1 MNNIYKVIW
10 SKVTNALV
18 VVSELAR
25 SKGVSGRN
33 STAASSNTVKVR
45 TKLTALSV
53 ALSFCFGASSVFA
66 ADINEANVTATTS
79 LTVGAGNAGTT
90 TLHGTATLN
99 GSKLATV
106 ADLVTKANQAALDA
120 LTTTVGTKANQSALD
135 ALTTTVG
142 TKANQSDLT
151 DLKGTVDKL
160 GIQTTY
166 NGIKYFRANSTDT
179 DASATGTDAVA
190 IGPVAQATE
199 VDTVAIGH
207 EASASK
213 EAAIAVGKKSY
224 SNANNGVAVGNDS
237 TVTAGATSAVALGF
251 HARAGSNKNG
261 DLTYDGADKFLIND
275 GASAVAIGDHA
286 ISRGQHN
293 IAIGKNALTTN
304 KDKAGAFSQDSV
316 AIGSG
321 AETIAASSAIA
332 LGKGARAGV
341 RGKAEGAD
349 SAIAIGEG
357 AQATGLDATAIGH
370 SAQAGKLG
378 LAAGT
383 SAQATGEN
391 SVALGSAAQ
400 STSKGSV
407 AIGNGAIAAPYRT
420 ISIGQDAGKGQA
432 ADLVGDKNEQINIG
446 VKAGENVDGQ
456 LNIGI
461 GQAAGSNV
469 QGKGNIALGQNAG
482 QYIGGTNSSVGN
494 NISIGTNANTY
505 TAATDIQES
514 VAIGFGA
521 KAKTRS
527 VALGKETKATELD
540 SVAIGNNA
548 TSNGSGSLAIGNDSV
563 VNGADNIALGRSS
576 VADTKA
582 ASGYLTSKQSST
594 VVSVGKSDLLRR
606 IVNVADGADDQD
618 AATVAQLKKVSDEV
632 YNKVNTQINKLS
644 ITATS
649 GINYDA
655 VPEDTT
661 KNSVTLSKDGKKTLI
676 RSVAEGTKDDDA
688 VNVSQLKK
696 TVEENKTHYFSTNDG
711 GTTRGNFNNNGAVG
725 NGSLAIGMEV
735 KSLEERGVSLGNH
748 TSAEGVG
755 SIALGT
761 LYKGS
766 AELDD
771 NDAQN
776 AVQTVAKSSTG
787 QPFKYNMAIGAGASS
802 EGNNSLAIGTL
813 ATTTTKQQNNSTPD
827 RAVAL
832 GYFAKSSAP
841 KANAIGERAT
851 ATEEKANA
859 FGSQATAA
867 GISAT
872 AIGTAALAEGKNSIA
887 MGTHQRVTGENSGS
901 IGYAG
906 DATLSTT
913 GRSLNGTY
921 ADIATKVKGAG
932 TYSIGN
938 TNSEITSNE
947 SGVFGNNN
955 FVQGKEN
962 IRVMGNN
969 NIITKNNQ
977 NPQGGPAVAPT
988 LKNVYVTGHANKIDT
1003 GAKPLEASKN
1013 IFVMGAGNTIGNS
1026 QNNATAAQITDSYV
1040 IGTGNTV
1047 NNPNR
1052 TLTGS
1057 TANPSFGDD
1066 PSDPSTTKSKIGRGY
1081 FILGNNVT
1089 ATQDD
1094 SVYLGTNS
1102 AYISAADRSAGTLY
1116 KKPTDAYE
1124 ALLFEKYTGHWTT
1137 GVVTVGSV
1145 AAPRRIQ
1152 GVGSGLVGP
1161 ESMDAINGSQLY
1173 AHTRPVGF
1181 VADNTEGLAGKDLDK
1196 LVVDEAGITNMVKR
1210 SAGQAIKLNGGAD
1223 KTKLSDNN
1231 IGTLVK
1237 GTNQVDI
1244 KLAKELRELTSAEFT
1259 DGTNTTTINGGGV
1272 SITNG
1277 PSMTTAGINAGNQK
1291 ITNVAAGDADTD
1303 AVNVSQLKAARTVV
1317 KSDDHSVLVQ
1327 ESENGLTKTYD
1338 VSVAMPVVYTKADGT
1353 KVYKLADGTFNTD
1366 ANGGNATKVEAADV
1380 IASMHNAAG
1389 STTTAIA
1396 LANVASSIQNK
1407 AGANF
1412 AEKLNAANTANPNN
1426 AVNVSDLKLTK
1437 DSITNSTQ
1445 GGGFGLADDGNTA
1458 VTQDLGKTIQ
1468 VKGSDG
1474 ITTTANATDKTLTL
1488 GLAGKVVVN
1497 PKDGNDGSLV
1507 VKGKDG
1513 KDGTTITKDAIVFN
1527 GVDGVNG
1534 KNGADGK
1541 DGQASLKVV
1550 KGAAGLEGNDGKDGV
1565 SKTRIVYEKP
1575 NGDKEEVAT
1584 LNDGLKFG
1592 ANAGTVHNAKLNTQ
1606 VDVKGA
1612 ATNADWTKF
1621 DAGKNIMTNIAGNTI
1636 TVGLAKELKGL
1647 TSAEFTD
1654 GTNTTTINGKGVS
1667 INNNGPSMTTDG
1679 INAGNQ
1685 KITNVANGVADTD
1698 AVNVSQLKAARTV
1711 VKSDDHSVLVRKT
1724 EDGLTNTY
1732 DVSVA
1737 MPVVY
1742 TKADGTKVYKLAN
1755 GTFNTDPNGGD
1766 ATKVDSADVIASMH
1780 NAAGGSTATTAPIAL
1795 ANVAS
1800 SIQNKAGANFAEK
1813 LNAANTA
1820 NPNNAV
1826 NVSDLKLTKDSIT
1839 NSTQGG
1845 GFGLADDGNTAVTQD
1860 LGKTIQVKGSDG
1872 ITTTA
1877 NATDKTLTLGLAG
1890 KVVVNPKDGN
1900 DGSLVVKGKDGK
1912 DGTTITKDAIV
1923 FNGVDGVNGKNGADG
1938 KDGQASL
1945 KVVKGAAGLEGN
1957 DGKDG
1962 VSKTRIVYEK
1972 PNGDKE
1978 EVATLNDGLKFGANA
1993 GTVHNAKLNTQV
2005 DVKGAATNADW
2016 TKFDAGKNIM
2026 TNIAGNTIT
2035 VGLAKDLDVNSVT
2048 TGDTKVENSGI
2059 TIKNGSEQSK
2069 TVSLTKTGLNNGG
2082 NQVVNMDSGLKDSQG
2097 NKVTLTEATGD
2108 VLNNGVNVGDLKET
2122 VNKLIGPSDIGGFG
2136 LKDKAG
2142 NEFKQSLG
2150 TTAQITGDKNINT
2163 KVVDVLD
2170 AQGQATGKKALEVGL
2185 NPEVE
2190 LGKKG
2195 NDGVDGKL
2203 TVNGKDGSSVVVDG
2217 SNGSIGLNG
2226 KDGKDGL
2233 TMKSEVGEAGL
2244 DQNNAT
2250 DPNKPDD
2257 KGSKTRLVYEHVLK
2271 DKDGNPQKGQDG
2283 KPVTVKEQVA
2293 TLNDGLVFAGN
2304 NTDKENKHKLNSK
2317 VNIVGDSTAEQLKD
2331 FKSAT
2336 GNLNVVADG
2345 NNKLTVQMSKNL
2357 KNLNS
2362 VTLENPTDAKKSV
2375 TLTVTDKGEL
2385 NVGGDKAE
2393 GNQVTGV
2400 KSSITDKAG
2409 ATFADKLK
2417 NAADKDNGNP
2427 NNAVN
2432 VGDLYNV
2439 FSGESGG
2446 GFGLKDKAGNEFKQ
2460 DLGTTAQIT
2469 GDKNI
2474 NTKVV
2479 DVLDAQGQATGKK
2492 ALEVG
2497 LNPEIE
2503 LGEKAVP
2510 GVNGQ
2515 PGKPGVDGKIGVNG
2529 KDGSAVVINGKDG
2542 SIGLNGKDGKD
2553 GLTMKSAQGKPGVDG
2568 KDGETKTRIVYETK
2582 DKDGKPVTE
2591 EVATLNDGLKFGD
2604 NSGNVHNA
2612 KLNSQVNVKGAETNK
2627 DWGKFDGGKNIMTQ
2641 IKGNTITVGLANDI
2655 NVNSVTTNKV
2665 TVGDT
2670 TITTDGVTINNGPS
2684 MTKSGGINANNT
2696 TIKNVAPGV
2705 NSTDAVNV
2713 SQLRAV
2719 EGKLNRADRHLRAGI
2734 AGANAAAGLPQ
2745 AYLPG
2750 KSMVAVSAGTY
2761 RGEGAVALGMSRI
2774 SDNGKVVVKIT
2785 GNSDTRGNLG
2795 ASLGAGYQW

>member
-10 SKVTNALV
+10 SKVANALV

-33 STAASSNTVKVR
+33 SVSASSNTVKVR

-166 NGIKYFRANSTDT
+166 NGIKYFRANSTGT

-213 EAAIAVGKKSY
+213 AAAIAVGKKSY
-224 SNANNGVAVGNDS
+224 SNADNGVAVGNDS

-261 DLTYDGADKFLIND
+261 DVTYDGADKFLIND

-383 SAQATGEN
+383 SAQATGED

-407 AIGNGAIAAPYRT
+407 AIGNRAIAAPYRT

-655 VPEDTT
+655 VSEDTT

-906 DATLSTT
+906 DATLNPT

-977 NPQGGPAVAPT
+977 NPQGGGAVVGAT

-1003 GAKPLEASKN
+1003 GTKPLEASKN

-1102 AYISAADRSAGTLY
+1102 AYISAADRSAGTQY
-1116 KKPTDAYE
+1116 KRPTDAYE
-1124 ALLFEKYTGHWTT
+1124 ALLFEKYTGHWAT

-1145 AAPRRIQ
+1145 SSPRRIQ
-1152 GVGSGLVGP
+1152 GVASGLVGP
-1161 ESMDAINGSQLY
+1161 NSMDAINGSQLY

-1196 LVVDEAGITNMVKR
+1196 LVVDEQGITNMVKR

-1231 IGTLVK
+1231 IGTFVK

-1244 KLAKELRELTSAEFT
+1244 KLAKELKGLTSAEFK
-1259 DGTNTTTINGGGV
+1259 DGTNTTTINGKGV
-1272 SITNG
+1272 TINANG
-1277 PSMTTAGINAGNQK
+1277 PSMTTDGIHAGNLKVTGVKSSIADQAGPSLAEKLTQANTANPTNAVNVSDLHNVVSGANGGGFGLKDQDDAEVKQDLGTTVKVKGDTNVYTKVVTDGSGKALEVGLKDTVTLGKAGTDGKDGKIGVNGKDGSAVVINGKDGSIGLNGKDGANGLTIKSAKGEKGLDGNDGQDGKTRIVYEKPNGSKEEVATLNDGLVFTGNNNTVLNKHKLNTTVNVVGDSSTAELANFASATGNLNVVADGNNKLTVQMNKNLKNLNSVTLENKDDPTKSVTLKADQGGNLDVGGKK
-1291 ITNVAAGDADTD
+1291 ITNVAKGTDDTD
-1303 AVNVSQLKAARTVV
+1303 AVNVSQLKEVAATAGKGWNLTTGGNPSTKHNVKPDGTVDISGDENITVTNPGENGAAASGNV
-1317 KSDDHSVLVQ
+1317 KVGLKPTVTLGEKAVPAANGQPAKDGVDGKLTVNGKDGSAVVINGKDGSIGLNGKDG
-1327 ESENGLTKTYD
+1327 ENGLTMK
-1338 VSVAMPVVYTKADGT
+1338 SA
-1353 KVYKLADGTFNTD
+1353 
-1366 ANGGNATKVEAADV
+1366 
-1380 IASMHNAAG
+1380 
-1389 STTTAIA
+1389 
-1396 LANVASSIQNK
+1396 
-1407 AGANF
+1407 
-1412 AEKLNAANTANPNN
+1412 
-1426 AVNVSDLKLTK
+1426 
-1437 DSITNSTQ
+1437 Q
-1445 GGGFGLADDGNTA
+1445 GKPG
-1458 VTQDLGKTIQ
+1458 V
-1468 VKGSDG
+1468 
-1474 ITTTANATDKTLTL
+1474 
-1488 GLAGKVVVN
+1488 
-1497 PKDGNDGSLV
+1497 
-1507 VKGKDG
+1507 DG
-1513 KDGTTITKDAIVFN
+1513 KDGET
-1527 GVDGVNG
+1527 
-1534 KNGADGK
+1534 
-1541 DGQASLKVV
+1541 
-1550 KGAAGLEGNDGKDGV
+1550 
-1565 SKTRIVYEKP
+1565 KTRIVYELKDKDGNP
-1575 NGDKEEVAT
+1575 VKDKDGNPLKEEVAT

-1592 ANAGTVHNAKLNTQ
+1592 ANSGNVHNAKLNSQ

-1612 ATNADWTKF
+1612 ATNTEWGKF
-1621 DAGKNIMTNIAGNTI
+1621 DG
-1636 TVGLAKELKGL
+1636 
-1647 TSAEFTD
+1647 
-1654 GTNTTTINGKGVS
+1654 
-1667 INNNGPSMTTDG
+1667 
-1679 INAGNQ
+1679 
-1685 KITNVANGVADTD
+1685 
-1698 AVNVSQLKAARTV
+1698 
-1711 VKSDDHSVLVRKT
+1711 
-1724 EDGLTNTY
+1724 
-1732 DVSVA
+1732 
-1737 MPVVY
+1737 
-1742 TKADGTKVYKLAN
+1742 
-1755 GTFNTDPNGGD
+1755 
-1766 ATKVDSADVIASMH
+1766 
-1780 NAAGGSTATTAPIAL
+1780 
-1795 ANVAS
+1795 
-1800 SIQNKAGANFAEK
+1800 
-1813 LNAANTA
+1813 
-1820 NPNNAV
+1820 
-1826 NVSDLKLTKDSIT
+1826 
-1839 NSTQGG
+1839 
-1845 GFGLADDGNTAVTQD
+1845 
-1860 LGKTIQVKGSDG
+1860 
-1872 ITTTA
+1872 
-1877 NATDKTLTLGLAG
+1877 
-1890 KVVVNPKDGN
+1890 
-1900 DGSLVVKGKDGK
+1900 
-1912 DGTTITKDAIV
+1912 
-1923 FNGVDGVNGKNGADG
+1923 
-1938 KDGQASL
+1938 
-1945 KVVKGAAGLEGN
+1945 
-1957 DGKDG
+1957 
-1962 VSKTRIVYEK
+1962 
-1972 PNGDKE
+1972 
-1978 EVATLNDGLKFGANA
+1978 
-1993 GTVHNAKLNTQV
+1993 
-2005 DVKGAATNADW
+2005 
-2016 TKFDAGKNIM
+2016 GKNIM

-2048 TGDTKVENSGI
+2048 TGDTKVENDGI

-2170 AQGQATGKKALEVGL
+2170 AQGNKTGKKALEVGL

-2195 NDGVDGKL
+2195 DDGVDGKL
-2203 TVNGKDGSSVVVDG
+2203 SVNGKDGSAVVINGKD
-2217 SNGSIGLNG
+2217 GSIGLNG
-2226 KDGKDGL
+2226 KDGENGL
-2233 TMKSEVGEAGL
+2233 TMKSANGKDGVDGANGT
-2244 DQNNAT
+2244 N
-2250 DPNKPDD
+2250 
-2257 KGSKTRLVYEHVLK
+2257 GKTRIVYELK
-2271 DKDGNPQKGQDG
+2271 DKDGNPVKGADG
-2283 KPVTVKEQVA
+2283 KPVTEEVA

-2400 KSSITDKAG
+2400 KSSITDKLADNPK

-2417 NAADKDNGNP
+2417 NAANKDNGNP

-2719 EGKLNRADRHLRAGI
+2719 EGKLNRADKHLRAGI

>member
-10 SKVTNALV
+10 SKVANALV

-33 STAASSNTVKVR
+33 SVAASSNTVKVR

-66 ADINEANVTATTS
+66 ADATYDNVTVNTS
-79 LTVGAGNAGTT
+79 LAVN
-90 TLHGTATLN
+90 GTATVNGKTIATTDTVNNAVAGKLDTSTFTTFQHAINPRVTNLENNKLDTSAFNAFKSGDFTTWQTKVNNKLDTSTFSTFRDGINPRVTNLENNKLN
-99 GSKLATV
+99 KTDFTTFQSTVNGQITNLTNTKLNTATFNQFNTNLTGLVNQVLGTAFTV
-106 ADLVTKANQAALDA
+106 AQMQ
-120 LTTTVGTKANQSALD
+120 GTFPAY
-135 ALTTTVG
+135 
-142 TKANQSDLT
+142 
-151 DLKGTVDKL
+151 
-160 GIQTTY
+160 TY
-166 NGIKYFRANSTDT
+166 TGIKYFRANSTGV

-213 EAAIAVGKKSY
+213 AAAIAVGKKSY
-224 SNANNGVAVGNDS
+224 SNADNGVAVGNDS
-237 TVTAGATSAVALGF
+237 TVTAGAKSAVALGF
-251 HARAGSNKNG
+251 HARAGSNNNG
-261 DLTYDGADKFLIND
+261 DVTYDGASTFVPND

-332 LGKGARAGV
+332 LGKGARVGV
-341 RGKAEGAD
+341 RGSNAGAD
-349 SAIAIGEG
+349 SAIAIGDQ
-357 AQATGLDATAIGH
+357 ANATGLDATAIGH
-370 SAQAGKLG
+370 SAQAGKSG
-378 LAAGT
+378 LAAG
-383 SAQATGEN
+383 SNANAAGVN
-391 SVALGSAAQ
+391 SVALGNAAQ
-400 STSKGSV
+400 TTTEGAV
-407 AIGNGAIAAPYRT
+407 AIGDRAYAAPWRT

-432 ADLVGDKNEQINIG
+432 TDTVGDKNEQINIG
-446 VKAGENVDGQ
+446 VRSGENVDGQ

-469 QGKGNIALGQNAG
+469 KGKGNIALGQNAG

-494 NISIGTNANTY
+494 NISIGTNANQY
-505 TAATDIQES
+505 TTPTDIIES
-514 VAIGFGA
+514 VAIGFNSQAG
-521 KAKTRS
+521 TRAMS
-527 VALGKETKATELD
+527 LGVKTKATAD
-540 SVAIGNNA
+540 GSVAIGNSA
-548 TSNGSGSLAIGNDSV
+548 QANGAGSMAIGKDSV
-563 VNGADNIALGRSS
+563 VNGADNVALGRSS
-576 VADTKA
+576 IANTDLKQ
-582 ASGYLTSKQSST
+582 GYLTSTASST

-606 IVNVADGADDQD
+606 VVNVADGADDQD
-618 AATVAQLKKVSDEV
+618 AATVAQLKKVSDDV
-632 YNKVNTQINKLS
+632 YNKVSTQINNLH
-644 ITATS
+644 IAAAT
-649 GINYDA
+649 GINYDVIPRTA
-655 VPEDTT
+655 TE
-661 KNSVTLSKDGKKTLI
+661 NSVTLSKNGKKTI
-676 RSVAEGTKDDDA
+676 IGSVADGVLDDDA
-688 VNVSQLKK
+688 VNVSQLNREIDKK
-696 TVEENKTHYFSTNDG
+696 TTHYFSVNQG
-711 GTTRGNFNNNGAVG
+711 GTTTLGNFNNNGAVG
-725 NGSLAIGMEV
+725 AKSLAIGMDV
-735 KSLEERGVSLGNH
+735 RTAGERGVALGNS
-748 TSAEGVG
+748 TSAEAFG
-755 SIALGT
+755 SIAIGA
-761 LYKGS
+761 LYDGS
-766 AELDD
+766 NALDD
-771 NDAQN
+771 NDPQA
-776 AVQTVAKSSTG
+776 AKQTVTKSSPT
-787 QPFKYNMAIGAGASS
+787 QPFKYNMAIGAGAAS
-802 EGNNSLAIGTL
+802 EGNNAIAIGTL
-813 ATTTTKQQNNSTPD
+813 AKTTTKQQNVVSPD

-832 GYFAKSSAP
+832 GYYAASSAE

-851 ATEEKANA
+851 ATEAKANA
-859 FGSQATAA
+859 FGSQAYA
-867 GISAT
+867 GGVSAT
-872 AIGTAALAEGKNSIA
+872 AIGSAASASGTNSIA
-887 MGTHQRVTGENSGS
+887 MGSNQRVTAANSGS

-906 DATLSTT
+906 DLTLNTT
-913 GRSLNGTY
+913 GRDLAGTY
-921 ADIATKVKGAG
+921 ATNATRVSGTG

-938 TNSEITSNE
+938 TNSNVTSNE

-1052 TLTGS
+1052 TLASYAGS
-1057 TANPSFGDD
+1057 PTFGDD

-1124 ALLFEKYTGHWTT
+1124 ALLFEKYTGHWAT

-1145 AAPRRIQ
+1145 SSPRRIQ
-1152 GVGSGLVGP
+1152 GVAAGLVGP
-1161 ESMDAINGSQLY
+1161 NSMDAINGSQLY

-1196 LVVDEAGITNMVKR
+1196 LVVDEPGITNMVKR
-1210 SAGQAIKLNGGAD
+1210 SAGQAIKLEGGAD

-1244 KLAKELRELTSAEFT
+1244 KLAKELKGLTSAEFVE
-1259 DGTNTTTINGGGV
+1259 GTAPNKNTTIINGKGVTIN
-1272 SITNG
+1272 TDG
-1277 PSMTTAGINAGNQK
+1277 PSMTTDGIHAGNLKVTGVASSIADQVINNNPNPTFIDKLNQANNTNPNNAVNVSDLHNVLSGANGGFGLKDKAGNEFKQDLGTAAQITGDKNINTKVVDVLDAQGQPTGKKALEVGLNPEVELGKKGNDGVDGKLTMNGKDGSAVVINGKDGSIGLNGKDGKDGLTMKSEVGDAGLDQNNATDPNKPDDKGSKTRLVYEHVLKDKDGNPQKGQDGKPLTVKEQVATLNDGLKFGANSGDVHNAKLNSQVDVKGHKDNTDWTKFDAGTNIMTQVTTDKDTGNGTVTVGLAKDLTKLNSVTLENKDDPTKSVTLKADQGGNLDVGGKK
-1291 ITNVAAGDADTD
+1291 ITNVAKGTDDTD
-1303 AVNVSQLKAARTVV
+1303 AVNVSQLKEVAATAGKGWNLTTGGNPSTKHNVKPDGTVDISGDENITVTNPGENGAAASGNV
-1317 KSDDHSVLVQ
+1317 KVGLKPTVTLGEKAVPAANGQPAKDGVDGKLTVNGKDGSAVVINGKDGSIGLNGKDG
-1327 ESENGLTKTYD
+1327 ENGLTMK
-1338 VSVAMPVVYTKADGT
+1338 SA
-1353 KVYKLADGTFNTD
+1353 
-1366 ANGGNATKVEAADV
+1366 
-1380 IASMHNAAG
+1380 
-1389 STTTAIA
+1389 
-1396 LANVASSIQNK
+1396 
-1407 AGANF
+1407 
-1412 AEKLNAANTANPNN
+1412 
-1426 AVNVSDLKLTK
+1426 
-1437 DSITNSTQ
+1437 Q
-1445 GGGFGLADDGNTA
+1445 GKPG
-1458 VTQDLGKTIQ
+1458 V
-1468 VKGSDG
+1468 
-1474 ITTTANATDKTLTL
+1474 
-1488 GLAGKVVVN
+1488 
-1497 PKDGNDGSLV
+1497 
-1507 VKGKDG
+1507 DG
-1513 KDGTTITKDAIVFN
+1513 KDGET
-1527 GVDGVNG
+1527 
-1534 KNGADGK
+1534 
-1541 DGQASLKVV
+1541 
-1550 KGAAGLEGNDGKDGV
+1550 
-1565 SKTRIVYEKP
+1565 KTRIVYELKDKDGNP
-1575 NGDKEEVAT
+1575 VKDKDGNPLKEEVAT

-1592 ANAGTVHNAKLNTQ
+1592 ANSGNVHNAKLNSQ

-1612 ATNADWTKF
+1612 ATNTEWGKF
-1621 DAGKNIMTNIAGNTI
+1621 DG
-1636 TVGLAKELKGL
+1636 
-1647 TSAEFTD
+1647 
-1654 GTNTTTINGKGVS
+1654 
-1667 INNNGPSMTTDG
+1667 
-1679 INAGNQ
+1679 
-1685 KITNVANGVADTD
+1685 
-1698 AVNVSQLKAARTV
+1698 
-1711 VKSDDHSVLVRKT
+1711 
-1724 EDGLTNTY
+1724 
-1732 DVSVA
+1732 
-1737 MPVVY
+1737 
-1742 TKADGTKVYKLAN
+1742 
-1755 GTFNTDPNGGD
+1755 
-1766 ATKVDSADVIASMH
+1766 
-1780 NAAGGSTATTAPIAL
+1780 
-1795 ANVAS
+1795 
-1800 SIQNKAGANFAEK
+1800 
-1813 LNAANTA
+1813 
-1820 NPNNAV
+1820 
-1826 NVSDLKLTKDSIT
+1826 
-1839 NSTQGG
+1839 
-1845 GFGLADDGNTAVTQD
+1845 
-1860 LGKTIQVKGSDG
+1860 
-1872 ITTTA
+1872 
-1877 NATDKTLTLGLAG
+1877 
-1890 KVVVNPKDGN
+1890 
-1900 DGSLVVKGKDGK
+1900 
-1912 DGTTITKDAIV
+1912 
-1923 FNGVDGVNGKNGADG
+1923 
-1938 KDGQASL
+1938 
-1945 KVVKGAAGLEGN
+1945 
-1957 DGKDG
+1957 
-1962 VSKTRIVYEK
+1962 
-1972 PNGDKE
+1972 
-1978 EVATLNDGLKFGANA
+1978 
-1993 GTVHNAKLNTQV
+1993 
-2005 DVKGAATNADW
+2005 
-2016 TKFDAGKNIM
+2016 GKNIM

-2048 TGDTKVENSGI
+2048 TGDTKVENDGI

-2170 AQGQATGKKALEVGL
+2170 AQGNKTGKKALEVGL

-2195 NDGVDGKL
+2195 DDGVDGKL
-2203 TVNGKDGSSVVVDG
+2203 SVNGKDGSAVVINGKD
-2217 SNGSIGLNG
+2217 GSIGLNG
-2226 KDGKDGL
+2226 KDGENGL
-2233 TMKSEVGEAGL
+2233 TMKSANGKDGVDGANGT
-2244 DQNNAT
+2244 N
-2250 DPNKPDD
+2250 
-2257 KGSKTRLVYEHVLK
+2257 GKTRIVYELK
-2271 DKDGNPQKGQDG
+2271 DKDGNPVKGADG
-2283 KPVTVKEQVA
+2283 KPVTEEVA

-2400 KSSITDKAG
+2400 KSSITDKLADNPK

-2417 NAADKDNGNP
+2417 NAANKDNGNP

-2719 EGKLNRADRHLRAGI
+2719 EGKLNRADKHLRAGI

>member
-10 SKVTNALV
+10 SKVANALV

-33 STAASSNTVKVR
+33 LTAASSNTAKVR

-66 ADINEANVTATTS
+66 ADVTYDNVTVNSS
-79 LTVGAGNAGTT
+79 LAVT
-90 TLHGTATLN
+90 GTATVNGKNIATEESVNNAVAGKLDTSAFNSFKSGEFTTLGTKVDGKLDTSTFSTFKNGIEPRVTNLENNKLN
-99 GSKLATV
+99 KTDFTTFQSTVNGQITNLTNTKLNTATFNQFNTNLTGLVNQVLGTAFTV
-106 ADLVTKANQAALDA
+106 AQMQGALPA
-120 LTTTVGTKANQSALD
+120 
-135 ALTTTVG
+135 
-142 TKANQSDLT
+142 
-151 DLKGTVDKL
+151 
-160 GIQTTY
+160 Y
-166 NGIKYFRANSTDT
+166 NYTGIKYFRANSTGV

-213 EAAIAVGKKSY
+213 AAAIAVGKKSY
-224 SNANNGVAVGNDS
+224 SNADNGIAVGNDS

-261 DLTYDGADKFLIND
+261 DVTYDGASTFVIND

-286 ISRGQHN
+286 ISRGKRN
-293 IAIGKNALTTN
+293 IAIGKDALTTN
-304 KDKAGAFSQDSV
+304 KDAATAFSQDSV

-332 LGKGARAGV
+332 FGKGARVGV
-341 RGKAEGAD
+341 RGSSVGAD
-349 SAIAIGEG
+349 SAIAMGED

-378 LAAGT
+378 LAVGK
-383 SAQATGEN
+383 SAQATGED
-391 SVALGSAAQ
+391 SVALGSEAH

-407 AIGNGAIAAPYRT
+407 AIGNRAIAAPYRT

-505 TAATDIQES
+505 TTATDIQES

-527 VALGKETKATELD
+527 VALGKETKATALD

-582 ASGYLTSKQSST
+582 ASGYLTNKQSST

-618 AATVAQLKKVSDEV
+618 AATVAQLKRVSDEV
-632 YNKVNTQINKLS
+632 YNKVNTQINNLS

-655 VPEDTT
+655 APEDTT

-696 TVEENKTHYFSTNDG
+696 AVEENKTHYFSTNDG
-711 GTTRGNFNNNGAVG
+711 GVTRGNFNNNGAVG

-748 TSAEGVG
+748 SSAEGVG
-755 SIALGT
+755 SIAIGT
-761 LYKGS
+761 LYDGS
-766 AELDD
+766 AALDD
-771 NDAQN
+771 NEAQN
-776 AVQTVAKSSTG
+776 AIQTTAKSSTG

-872 AIGTAALAEGKNSIA
+872 AIGTAAFAEGKNSIA

-906 DATLSTT
+906 DATLSPT

-921 ADIATKVKGAG
+921 ADMATKVKGAG

-969 NIITKNNQ
+969 NIVTKNNQ
-977 NPQGGPAVAPT
+977 NPQGGAPITAT
-988 LKNVYVTGHANKIDT
+988 LKDVYVTGHGNKIDT
-1003 GAKPLEASKN
+1003 GTKPLEESKN
-1013 IFVMGAGNTIGNS
+1013 IFVMGAENAIGDVQEDTTLKIS
-1026 QNNATAAQITDSYV
+1026 DSYV
-1040 IGTGNTV
+1040 IG
-1047 NNPNR
+1047 
-1052 TLTGS
+1052 
-1057 TANPSFGDD
+1057 
-1066 PSDPSTTKSKIGRGY
+1066 SKNKINQSGKDY
-1081 FILGNNVT
+1081 FILGNNVD
-1089 ATQDD
+1089 ARLQN
-1094 SVYLGTNS
+1094 SVYLGANTAFVSDPSFS
-1102 AYISAADRSAGTLY
+1102 AKEQY
-1116 KKPTDAYE
+1116 KTQAEGNTALSGYE
-1124 ALLFEKYTGHWTT
+1124 DLLVNKYTGRKVV
-1137 GVVTVGSV
+1137 GVATIGSNSQQ
-1145 AAPRRIQ
+1145 RRLQ
-1152 GVGSGLVGP
+1152 GVGAGLVGP
-1161 ESMDAINGSQLY
+1161 ESTDAINGSQLY

-1181 VADNTEGLAGKDLDK
+1181 VADNTDGLAGKDLDK
-1196 LVVDEAGITNMVKR
+1196 LVVDEQGITNMVKR
-1210 SAGQAIKLNGGAD
+1210 SAGQAIKLNGGA
-1223 KTKLSDNN
+1223 KGELSENN
-1231 IGTLVK
+1231 IGTLVNK
-1237 GTNQVDI
+1237 DNKTNQIDI
-1244 KLAKELRELTSAEFT
+1244 KLAKELKGLTSAEFVE
-1259 DGTNTTTINGGGV
+1259 GTAPNKNTTIINSKGVTIN
-1272 SITNG
+1272 TNG
-1277 PSMTTAGINAGNQK
+1277 PSMTTDGIHAGN
-1291 ITNVAAGDADTD
+1291 
-1303 AVNVSQLKAARTVV
+1303 LKVTGV
-1317 KSDDHSVLVQ
+1317 KSSI
-1327 ESENGLTKTYD
+1327 
-1338 VSVAMPVVYTKADGT
+1338 ADQ
-1353 KVYKLADGTFNTD
+1353 
-1366 ANGGNATKVEAADV
+1366 
-1380 IASMHNAAG
+1380 AG
-1389 STTTAIA
+1389 PS
-1396 LANVASSIQNK
+1396 L
-1407 AGANF
+1407 
-1412 AEKLNAANTANPNN
+1412 AEKLTQANTANPNN
-1426 AVNVSDLKLTK
+1426 AVNVSDLHNVV
-1437 DSITNSTQ
+1437 SGAN
-1445 GGGFGLADDGNTA
+1445 GGGFGLKDQDNAE
-1458 VTQDLGKTIQ
+1458 VKQDLGTTVK
-1468 VKGSDG
+1468 VKGDTNVYTKVVTDG
-1474 ITTTANATDKTLTL
+1474 SGKALEVGLNNTVTL
-1488 GLAGKVVVN
+1488 GKAGTDG
-1497 PKDGNDGSLV
+1497 KDGKIGVNGQDGSAV
-1507 VKGKDG
+1507 VINGKDGSIGLNGKDG
-1513 KDGTTITKDAIVFN
+1513 KDGLSIKSANGKD
-1527 GVDGVNG
+1527 GVDGLNGTDGKTRLVYEYKDKNNQPVKEEVATLNDGLVFTGNNNTVLNKHKLNSTVNVVGDSSATELAGFASATGNLNVVADGQDKLTVQMSKNLKNLNSVTLENKDDPTKSVTLKADQGGNLDVGGKKITNVAKGTDDTDAVNVSQLKEVAATAGKGWNLTTGGNPSTKHNVKPDGTVDISGDENITVTNPGENGAAASGNVKVGLKPTVTLGEKAVPAANGQPGKDGVDGKLTVNG
-1534 KNGADGK
+1534 KDGSAVVINGKDGSIGLNGKDGENGLTMKSAQGKPGVDGK
-1541 DGQASLKVV
+1541 DG
-1550 KGAAGLEGNDGKDGV
+1550 ET
-1565 SKTRIVYEKP
+1565 KTRIVYELKDKDGNP
-1575 NGDKEEVAT
+1575 VKDKDDNPVKEEVAT

-1592 ANAGTVHNAKLNTQ
+1592 ANSGNVHNAKLNSQ

-1612 ATNADWTKF
+1612 ATNTEWGKF
-1621 DAGKNIMTNIAGNTI
+1621 DG
-1636 TVGLAKELKGL
+1636 
-1647 TSAEFTD
+1647 
-1654 GTNTTTINGKGVS
+1654 
-1667 INNNGPSMTTDG
+1667 
-1679 INAGNQ
+1679 
-1685 KITNVANGVADTD
+1685 
-1698 AVNVSQLKAARTV
+1698 
-1711 VKSDDHSVLVRKT
+1711 
-1724 EDGLTNTY
+1724 
-1732 DVSVA
+1732 
-1737 MPVVY
+1737 
-1742 TKADGTKVYKLAN
+1742 
-1755 GTFNTDPNGGD
+1755 
-1766 ATKVDSADVIASMH
+1766 
-1780 NAAGGSTATTAPIAL
+1780 
-1795 ANVAS
+1795 
-1800 SIQNKAGANFAEK
+1800 
-1813 LNAANTA
+1813 
-1820 NPNNAV
+1820 
-1826 NVSDLKLTKDSIT
+1826 
-1839 NSTQGG
+1839 
-1845 GFGLADDGNTAVTQD
+1845 
-1860 LGKTIQVKGSDG
+1860 
-1872 ITTTA
+1872 
-1877 NATDKTLTLGLAG
+1877 
-1890 KVVVNPKDGN
+1890 
-1900 DGSLVVKGKDGK
+1900 
-1912 DGTTITKDAIV
+1912 
-1923 FNGVDGVNGKNGADG
+1923 
-1938 KDGQASL
+1938 
-1945 KVVKGAAGLEGN
+1945 
-1957 DGKDG
+1957 
-1962 VSKTRIVYEK
+1962 
-1972 PNGDKE
+1972 
-1978 EVATLNDGLKFGANA
+1978 
-1993 GTVHNAKLNTQV
+1993 
-2005 DVKGAATNADW
+2005 
-2016 TKFDAGKNIM
+2016 GKNIM

>member
-10 SKVTNALV
+10 SKVANALV

-33 STAASSNTVKVR
+33 SVAASSSTVKVR

-79 LTVGAGNAGTT
+79 LTVGAGSTGTT

-99 GSKLATV
+99 GSNLATV
-106 ADLVTKANQAALDA
+106 ADLVTKANQSALDA
-120 LTTTVGTKANQSALD
+120 LTTTVGTKANQSDLNN
-135 ALTTTVG
+135 LTTTVG

-160 GIQTTY
+160 GIQATY
-166 NGIKYFRANSTDT
+166 NGIKYFRANSTGV

-207 EASASK
+207 EARASK
-213 EAAIAVGKKSY
+213 AAAIAVGKKSY
-224 SNANNGVAVGNDS
+224 SNADNGVAVGNDS

-261 DLTYDGADKFLIND
+261 DVTYDGADKFLIND

-357 AQATGLDATAIGH
+357 AQAKGLDATAIGH

-383 SAQATGEN
+383 SAQATGED

-407 AIGNGAIAAPYRT
+407 AIGNRAIAAPYRT

-977 NPQGGPAVAPT
+977 NPQGGAAAVGAT

-1003 GAKPLEASKN
+1003 GTKPLEASKN

-1102 AYISAADRSAGTLY
+1102 AYISAADRSAGTQY
-1116 KKPTDAYE
+1116 KRPTDAYE
-1124 ALLFEKYTGHWTT
+1124 ALLFEKYTGHWAT

-1145 AAPRRIQ
+1145 SSPRRIQ
-1152 GVGSGLVGP
+1152 GVAAGLVGP
-1161 ESMDAINGSQLY
+1161 NSMDAINGSQLY

-1196 LVVDEAGITNMVKR
+1196 LVVDEAGISNMVKR
-1210 SAGQAIKLNGGAD
+1210 SAGQAIKLEGGAD

-1244 KLAKELRELTSAEFT
+1244 KLAKELKGLTSAEFK
-1259 DGTNTTTINGGGV
+1259 DGTNTTTINGKGV

-1291 ITNVAAGDADTD
+1291 ITNVANGVADAD

-1353 KVYKLADGTFNTD
+1353 KVYKLADGTFNTN
-1366 ANGGNATKVEAADV
+1366 ANGGAATKVEAADV

-1437 DSITNSTQ
+1437 DSITSSTQ
-1445 GGGFGLADDGNTA
+1445 GGGFGLKDQDDA
-1458 VTQDLGKTIQ
+1458 EVKQDLGTTVK
-1468 VKGSDG
+1468 VKGDANVYTKVVTDGSGKALEVGLKDTVTLGKAGTDGKDGKIGVNGKDGSAVVINGKDGSIGLNGANGANGLTIKSANGKDGVDGANGANGKTRIVYETPNGGKEEVATLKDGLVFTGNNSTVLNKHKLNSTVNVVGDSTAAELNGFVSATGNLNVVADGTDKLTVQMSKNLKNLNSVTMVNETDPDKSVKLNVTDKGELNVGGDKADGNQVTGVKSSISDKLG
-1474 ITTTANATDKTLTL
+1474 AGDKFADKLNKAATDNPTNAVNVSDLKQTRDSITTSDLGGGFGLKDQDDAEVKQDLGTTVKVKGDANVYTKVVTDGTGKALEVGLKDTVTL
-1488 GLAGKVVVN
+1488 GKAGTDG
-1497 PKDGNDGSLV
+1497 KDGKIGVNGKDGSAV
-1507 VKGKDG
+1507 VINGKDGSIGLNGKDG
-1513 KDGTTITKDAIVFN
+1513 KDGLTMKSAQGKP
-1527 GVDGVNG
+1527 GV
-1534 KNGADGK
+1534 DGK
-1541 DGQASLKVV
+1541 DG
-1550 KGAAGLEGNDGKDGV
+1550 ET
-1565 SKTRIVYEKP
+1565 KTRIVYELKDKDGNP
-1575 NGDKEEVAT
+1575 VKDADGKVVKEEVAT

-1612 ATNADWTKF
+1612 VTNTDWNKF
-1621 DAGKNIMTNIAGNTI
+1621 DAGKNIMTNI
-1636 TVGLAKELKGL
+1636 
-1647 TSAEFTD
+1647 D
-1654 GTNTTTINGKGVS
+1654 
-1667 INNNGPSMTTDG
+1667 
-1679 INAGNQ
+1679 
-1685 KITNVANGVADTD
+1685 
-1698 AVNVSQLKAARTV
+1698 
-1711 VKSDDHSVLVRKT
+1711 
-1724 EDGLTNTY
+1724 
-1732 DVSVA
+1732 
-1737 MPVVY
+1737 
-1742 TKADGTKVYKLAN
+1742 
-1755 GTFNTDPNGGD
+1755 
-1766 ATKVDSADVIASMH
+1766 
-1780 NAAGGSTATTAPIAL
+1780 
-1795 ANVAS
+1795 
-1800 SIQNKAGANFAEK
+1800 
-1813 LNAANTA
+1813 
-1820 NPNNAV
+1820 
-1826 NVSDLKLTKDSIT
+1826 
-1839 NSTQGG
+1839 
-1845 GFGLADDGNTAVTQD
+1845 
-1860 LGKTIQVKGSDG
+1860 
-1872 ITTTA
+1872 
-1877 NATDKTLTLGLAG
+1877 
-1890 KVVVNPKDGN
+1890 
-1900 DGSLVVKGKDGK
+1900 
-1912 DGTTITKDAIV
+1912 
-1923 FNGVDGVNGKNGADG
+1923 
-1938 KDGQASL
+1938 
-1945 KVVKGAAGLEGN
+1945 
-1957 DGKDG
+1957 
-1962 VSKTRIVYEK
+1962 
-1972 PNGDKE
+1972 
-1978 EVATLNDGLKFGANA
+1978 
-1993 GTVHNAKLNTQV
+1993 
-2005 DVKGAATNADW
+2005 
-2016 TKFDAGKNIM
+2016 
-2026 TNIAGNTIT
+2026 GNTIT

-2400 KSSITDKAG
+2400 KSSITDKLADNPK

-2469 GDKNI
+2469 GDNNI
-2474 NTKVV
+2474 NTKVIEV
-2479 DVLDAQGQATGKK
+2479 EKKDENGKVVLGQDGKPVKYK
-2492 ALEVG
+2492 ALEVS
-2497 LNPEIE
+2497 LSNDIT
-2503 LGEKAVP
+2503 
-2510 GVNGQ
+2510 
-2515 PGKPGVDGKIGVNG
+2515 IG
-2529 KDGSAVVINGKDG
+2529 
-2542 SIGLNGKDGKD
+2542 GKDGKD
-2553 GLTMKSAQGKPGVDG
+2553 GTLGVKGADGKNGVTLNGKDGTIGIDGKDGSSGTITMAQGKPGVDG

-2627 DWGKFDGGKNIMTQ
+2627 DWSKFDGGKNIMTQ
-2641 IKGNTITVGLANDI
+2641 INGNTITVGLANDI

-2719 EGKLNRADRHLRAGI
+2719 EGKLNRADKHLRAGI

>member
-10 SKVTNALV
+10 SKVANALV

-33 STAASSNTVKVR
+33 LTAASSNTAKVR

-66 ADINEANVTATTS
+66 ADVTYDNVTVNSS
-79 LTVGAGNAGTT
+79 LAVT
-90 TLHGTATLN
+90 GTATVNGKNIATEESVNNAVAGKLDTSAFNSFKSGEFTTLGTKVDGKLDTSTFSTFKNGIEPRVTNLENNKLN
-99 GSKLATV
+99 KTDFTTFQSTVNGQITNLTNTKLNTATFNQFNTNLTGLVNQVLGTAFTV
-106 ADLVTKANQAALDA
+106 AQMQGALPA
-120 LTTTVGTKANQSALD
+120 
-135 ALTTTVG
+135 
-142 TKANQSDLT
+142 
-151 DLKGTVDKL
+151 
-160 GIQTTY
+160 Y
-166 NGIKYFRANSTDT
+166 NYTGIKYFRANSTGV

-213 EAAIAVGKKSY
+213 AAAIAVGKKSY
-224 SNANNGVAVGNDS
+224 SNADNGIAVGNDS

-261 DLTYDGADKFLIND
+261 DVTYDGASTFVIND

-286 ISRGQHN
+286 ISRGKRN
-293 IAIGKNALTTN
+293 IAIGKDALTTN
-304 KDKAGAFSQDSV
+304 KDAATAFSQDSV

-332 LGKGARAGV
+332 FGKGARVGV
-341 RGKAEGAD
+341 RGSSVGAD
-349 SAIAIGEG
+349 SAIAMGED

-378 LAAGT
+378 LAVGK
-383 SAQATGEN
+383 SAQATGED
-391 SVALGSAAQ
+391 SVALGSEAH

-407 AIGNGAIAAPYRT
+407 AIGNRAIAAPYRT

-505 TAATDIQES
+505 TTATDIQES

-527 VALGKETKATELD
+527 VALGKETKATALD

-582 ASGYLTSKQSST
+582 ASGYLTNKQSST

-618 AATVAQLKKVSDEV
+618 AATVAQLKRVSDEV
-632 YNKVNTQINKLS
+632 YNKVNTQINNLS

-655 VPEDTT
+655 APEDTT

-696 TVEENKTHYFSTNDG
+696 AVEENKTHYFSTNDG
-711 GTTRGNFNNNGAVG
+711 GVTRGNFNNNGAVG

-748 TSAEGVG
+748 SSAEGVG
-755 SIALGT
+755 SIAIGT
-761 LYKGS
+761 LYDGS
-766 AELDD
+766 AALDD
-771 NDAQN
+771 NEAQN
-776 AVQTVAKSSTG
+776 AIQTTAKSSTG

-872 AIGTAALAEGKNSIA
+872 AIGTAAFAEGKNSIA

-906 DATLSTT
+906 DATLSPT

-921 ADIATKVKGAG
+921 ADMATKVKGAG

-977 NPQGGPAVAPT
+977 NPQGGGAAVGAT

-1003 GAKPLEASKN
+1003 GTKPLEASKN

-1089 ATQDD
+1089 ATLDD

-1102 AYISAADRSAGTLY
+1102 AYISAADRSAGTQY
-1116 KKPTDAYE
+1116 NVPTDPYA
-1124 ALLFEKYTGHWTT
+1124 ALLHAKYTGHWAT

-1145 AAPRRIQ
+1145 SSPRRIQ
-1152 GVGSGLVGP
+1152 GVASGLVGP
-1161 ESMDAINGSQLY
+1161 NSMDAINGSQLY

-1196 LVVDEAGITNMVKR
+1196 LVVDEQGITNMVKR
-1210 SAGQAIKLNGGAD
+1210 SAGQAIKLYGGAD
-1223 KTKLSDNN
+1223 ETKLSDKN
-1231 IGTLVK
+1231 IGTLVN

-1244 KLAKELRELTSAEFT
+1244 KLAKELKGLTSAEFK
-1259 DGTNTTTINGGGV
+1259 DGTNTTIINGKGVTINA
-1272 SITNG
+1272 NG
-1277 PSMTTAGINAGNQK
+1277 PSMTTDGIHAGN
-1291 ITNVAAGDADTD
+1291 
-1303 AVNVSQLKAARTVV
+1303 LKVT
-1317 KSDDHSVLVQ
+1317 
-1327 ESENGLTKTYD
+1327 G
-1338 VSVAMPVVYTKADGT
+1338 
-1353 KVYKLADGTFNTD
+1353 
-1366 ANGGNATKVEAADV
+1366 
-1380 IASMHNAAG
+1380 
-1389 STTTAIA
+1389 
-1396 LANVASSIQNK
+1396 VASSI
-1407 AGANF
+1407 ANQVINNNPNPTF
-1412 AEKLNAANTANPNN
+1412 IDKLNQANNTNPNN
-1426 AVNVSDLKLTK
+1426 AVNVSDLHNVL
-1437 DSITNSTQ
+1437 SGAN
-1445 GGGFGLADDGNTA
+1445 GGGFGLKDQDDA
-1458 VTQDLGKTIQ
+1458 EVKQDLGTTVK
-1468 VKGSDG
+1468 VKGDANVYTKVVTDGSGKALEVGLKDTVTLGKAGTDGKDGKIGVNGKDGSAVVINGKDGSIGLNGANGANGLTIKSANGKDGVDGANGANGKTRIVYETPNGGKEEVATLKDGLVFTGNNSTVLNKHKLNSTVNVVGDSTAAELNGFVSATGNLNVVADGTDKLTVQMSKNLKNLNSVTMVNETDPDKSVKLNVTDKGELNVGGDKADGNQVTGVKSSISDKLG
-1474 ITTTANATDKTLTL
+1474 AGDKFADKLNKAATDNPTNAVNVSDLKQTRDSITTSDLGGGFGLKDQDDAEVKQDLGTTVKVKGDANVYTKVVTDGSGKALEVGLKDTVTL
-1488 GLAGKVVVN
+1488 GKAGTDG
-1497 PKDGNDGSLV
+1497 KDGKIGVNGKDGSAV
-1507 VKGKDG
+1507 VINGKDGSIGLNGKDG
-1513 KDGTTITKDAIVFN
+1513 KDGLTMKSAQGKP
-1527 GVDGVNG
+1527 GV
-1534 KNGADGK
+1534 DGK
-1541 DGQASLKVV
+1541 DG
-1550 KGAAGLEGNDGKDGV
+1550 ET
-1565 SKTRIVYEKP
+1565 KTRIVYELKDKDGNP
-1575 NGDKEEVAT
+1575 VKDADGKVVKEEVAT

-1612 ATNADWTKF
+1612 VTNTDWNKF
-1621 DAGKNIMTNIAGNTI
+1621 DAGKNIMTNI
-1636 TVGLAKELKGL
+1636 
-1647 TSAEFTD
+1647 D
-1654 GTNTTTINGKGVS
+1654 
-1667 INNNGPSMTTDG
+1667 
-1679 INAGNQ
+1679 
-1685 KITNVANGVADTD
+1685 
-1698 AVNVSQLKAARTV
+1698 
-1711 VKSDDHSVLVRKT
+1711 
-1724 EDGLTNTY
+1724 
-1732 DVSVA
+1732 
-1737 MPVVY
+1737 
-1742 TKADGTKVYKLAN
+1742 
-1755 GTFNTDPNGGD
+1755 
-1766 ATKVDSADVIASMH
+1766 
-1780 NAAGGSTATTAPIAL
+1780 
-1795 ANVAS
+1795 
-1800 SIQNKAGANFAEK
+1800 
-1813 LNAANTA
+1813 
-1820 NPNNAV
+1820 
-1826 NVSDLKLTKDSIT
+1826 
-1839 NSTQGG
+1839 
-1845 GFGLADDGNTAVTQD
+1845 
-1860 LGKTIQVKGSDG
+1860 
-1872 ITTTA
+1872 
-1877 NATDKTLTLGLAG
+1877 
-1890 KVVVNPKDGN
+1890 
-1900 DGSLVVKGKDGK
+1900 
-1912 DGTTITKDAIV
+1912 
-1923 FNGVDGVNGKNGADG
+1923 
-1938 KDGQASL
+1938 
-1945 KVVKGAAGLEGN
+1945 
-1957 DGKDG
+1957 
-1962 VSKTRIVYEK
+1962 
-1972 PNGDKE
+1972 
-1978 EVATLNDGLKFGANA
+1978 
-1993 GTVHNAKLNTQV
+1993 
-2005 DVKGAATNADW
+2005 
-2016 TKFDAGKNIM
+2016 
-2026 TNIAGNTIT
+2026 GNTIT

-2400 KSSITDKAG
+2400 KSSITDKLADNPK

-2417 NAADKDNGNP
+2417 NAANKDNGNP

-2479 DVLDAQGQATGKK
+2479 DVLDVQGQATGKK

-2719 EGKLNRADRHLRAGI
+2719 EGKLNRADKHLRAGI

>member
-10 SKVTNALV
+10 SKVANALV

-53 ALSFCFGASSVFA
+53 ALSFCLGASSVFA
-66 ADINEANVTATTS
+66 ADATYDNVTVNSS
-79 LTVGAGNAGTT
+79 LAVT
-90 TLHGTATLN
+90 GTATV
-99 GSKLATV
+99 GGKTV
-106 ADLVTKANQAALDA
+106 ATTDTVNNAVAGKLDTSTFSTFRDGINPRVTNLENNKLDTSA
-120 LTTTVGTKANQSALD
+120 FNSFKSGEFTTLGTKVDGKLDTSTFSTFKNGIEPRVTNLENNKLNKTDFTTFQSTVNGQITNLTNTKLNTATFNQFNTNLTGLVNQVLGTAFTVAQMQGALP
-135 ALTTTVG
+135 A
-142 TKANQSDLT
+142 
-151 DLKGTVDKL
+151 
-160 GIQTTY
+160 Y
-166 NGIKYFRANSTDT
+166 NYTGIKYFRANSTGV

-213 EAAIAVGKKSY
+213 AAAIAVGKKSY
-224 SNANNGVAVGNDS
+224 SNADNGVAVGNDS
-237 TVTAGATSAVALGF
+237 SVTAGATSAVALGF
-251 HARAGSNKNG
+251 HARAGSNNNG
-261 DLTYDGADKFLIND
+261 DVTYDGANTFVPHD

-286 ISRGQHN
+286 ISRGKQN
-293 IAIGKNALTTN
+293 IAIGKEALTTN
-304 KDKAGAFSQDSV
+304 KDKANAFSFNSI
-316 AIGSG
+316 AIGTN

-332 LGKGARAGV
+332 LGKGARVGV
-341 RGKAEGAD
+341 RGSNAGAD

-370 SAQAGKLG
+370 SAQAGKSG
-378 LAAGT
+378 LAAG
-383 SAQATGEN
+383 SNANAAGVN
-391 SVALGSAAQ
+391 SVALGNAAQ
-400 STSKGSV
+400 TTTEGAV
-407 AIGNGAIAAPYRT
+407 AIGDRAYAAPWRT

-432 ADLVGDKNEQINIG
+432 TDTVGDKNEQINIG
-446 VKAGENVDGQ
+446 VRSGENVDGQ

-469 QGKGNIALGQNAG
+469 KGKGNIALGQNAG

-494 NISIGTNANTY
+494 NISIGTNANQY
-505 TAATDIQES
+505 TTPTDIIES
-514 VAIGFGA
+514 VAIGFNSQAG
-521 KAKTRS
+521 TRAMS
-527 VALGKETKATELD
+527 LGVKTKATAD
-540 SVAIGNNA
+540 GSVAIGNSA
-548 TSNGSGSLAIGNDSV
+548 QANGAGSMAIGKDSV
-563 VNGADNIALGRSS
+563 VNGADNVALGRSS
-576 VADTKA
+576 IANTDLKQ
-582 ASGYLTSKQSST
+582 GYLTSTASST

-606 IVNVADGADDQD
+606 VVNVADGADDQD
-618 AATVAQLKKVSDEV
+618 AATVAQLKKVSDDV
-632 YNKVNTQINKLS
+632 YNKVSTQINNLH
-644 ITATS
+644 IAAAT
-649 GINYDA
+649 GINYDVIPRTA
-655 VPEDTT
+655 TE
-661 KNSVTLSKDGKKTLI
+661 NSVTLSKNGKKTI
-676 RSVAEGTKDDDA
+676 IGSVADGVLDDDA
-688 VNVSQLKK
+688 VNVSQLNREIDKK
-696 TVEENKTHYFSTNDG
+696 TTHYFSVNQG
-711 GTTRGNFNNNGAVG
+711 GTTTLGNFNNNGAVG
-725 NGSLAIGMEV
+725 EKSLAIGMDV
-735 KSLEERGVSLGNH
+735 RTAGERGVALGNS
-748 TSAEGVG
+748 TSAEAFG
-755 SIALGT
+755 SIAIGA
-761 LYKGS
+761 LYDGS
-766 AELDD
+766 NALDD
-771 NDAQN
+771 NDPQA
-776 AVQTVAKSSTG
+776 AKQTVTKSSPT
-787 QPFKYNMAIGAGASS
+787 QPFKYNMAIGAGAAS
-802 EGNNSLAIGTL
+802 EGNNAIAIGTL
-813 ATTTTKQQNNSTPD
+813 AKTTTKQQNVVSPD
-827 RAVAL
+827 RAMAL
-832 GYFAKSSAP
+832 GYYAASSAA

-851 ATEEKANA
+851 ATELKANA
-859 FGSQATAA
+859 FGSQAYA
-867 GISAT
+867 GGVSAT
-872 AIGTAALAEGKNSIA
+872 AIGSAASASGTNSIA
-887 MGTHQRVTGENSGS
+887 MGSNQRVTAANSGS

-906 DATLSTT
+906 DLTLNTT
-913 GRSLNGTY
+913 GRDLAGTY
-921 ADIATKVKGAG
+921 ATNATRVSGTG

-938 TNSEITSNE
+938 TNSNVTSNE
-947 SGVFGNNN
+947 SGVFGNDNI
-955 FVQGKEN
+955 VQGEKN
-962 IRVMGNN
+962 IRVMGNS
-969 NIITKNNQ
+969 NIVTQNNQ
-977 NPQGGPAVAPT
+977 NPQGGGAPVSPT

-1013 IFVMGAGNTIGNS
+1013 IFVMGAGNIIGDS
-1026 QNNATAAQITDSYV
+1026 STAKNITDTYV
-1040 IGTGNTV
+1040 IGTGNKV
-1047 NNPNR
+1047 SESNE
-1052 TLTGS
+1052 LT
-1057 TANPSFGDD
+1057 TTDD
-1066 PSDPSTTKSKIGRGY
+1066 PSDPAATKTKIGKGY
-1081 FILGNNVT
+1081 FILGNNVN
-1089 ATQDD
+1089 ATLQN

-1102 AYISAADRSAGTLY
+1102 AFIEDATKSA
-1116 KKPTDAYE
+1116 K
-1124 ALLFEKYTGHWTT
+1124 EKYPTT
-1137 GVVTVGSV
+1137 QGSDYDKLLASKYSGLNAVGVVTIGNGGDANANKPSEERRLQGV
-1145 AAPRRIQ
+1145 AA
-1152 GVGSGLVGP
+1152 GLVAKT
-1161 ESMDAINGSQLY
+1161 STDAINGSQLY
-1173 AHTRPVGF
+1173 AHTRPLGF
-1181 VADNTEGLAGKDLDK
+1181 AADNTAGLNANNIDGLA
-1196 LVVDEAGITNMVKR
+1196 VDDASITNMAKR
-1210 SAGQAIKLNGGAD
+1210 AAGQAIKLNGGAD

-1244 KLAKELRELTSAEFT
+1244 KLAKELKGLTSAEFT

-1277 PSMTTAGINAGNQK
+1277 PSMTTA
-1291 ITNVAAGDADTD
+1291 
-1303 AVNVSQLKAARTVV
+1303 
-1317 KSDDHSVLVQ
+1317 
-1327 ESENGLTKTYD
+1327 
-1338 VSVAMPVVYTKADGT
+1338 
-1353 KVYKLADGTFNTD
+1353 
-1366 ANGGNATKVEAADV
+1366 
-1380 IASMHNAAG
+1380 
-1389 STTTAIA
+1389 
-1396 LANVASSIQNK
+1396 
-1407 AGANF
+1407 
-1412 AEKLNAANTANPNN
+1412 
-1426 AVNVSDLKLTK
+1426 
-1437 DSITNSTQ
+1437 
-1445 GGGFGLADDGNTA
+1445 
-1458 VTQDLGKTIQ
+1458 
-1468 VKGSDG
+1468 
-1474 ITTTANATDKTLTL
+1474 
-1488 GLAGKVVVN
+1488 
-1497 PKDGNDGSLV
+1497 
-1507 VKGKDG
+1507 
-1513 KDGTTITKDAIVFN
+1513 
-1527 GVDGVNG
+1527 
-1534 KNGADGK
+1534 
-1541 DGQASLKVV
+1541 
-1550 KGAAGLEGNDGKDGV
+1550 
-1565 SKTRIVYEKP
+1565 
-1575 NGDKEEVAT
+1575 
-1584 LNDGLKFG
+1584 
-1592 ANAGTVHNAKLNTQ
+1592 
-1606 VDVKGA
+1606 
-1612 ATNADWTKF
+1612 
-1621 DAGKNIMTNIAGNTI
+1621 
-1636 TVGLAKELKGL
+1636 
-1647 TSAEFTD
+1647 
-1654 GTNTTTINGKGVS
+1654 
-1667 INNNGPSMTTDG
+1667 G

-1755 GTFNTDPNGGD
+1755 GTFNTNPNGGD

-1800 SIQNKAGANFAEK
+1800 SIQNKAGANFAAK
-1813 LNAANTA
+1813 LETANTT
-1820 NPNNAV
+1820 NPNSAV

-1839 NSTQGG
+1839 SSANGG

-1890 KVVVNPKDGN
+1890 KVVVNPKGGE

-1938 KDGQASL
+1938 KDGQASI
-1945 KVVKGAAGLEGN
+1945 KVVKGAAGLGGN

-2005 DVKGAATNADW
+2005 NVKGAAANADW

-2026 TNIAGNTIT
+2026 TNIDGNTIT

-2048 TGDTKVENSGI
+2048 TGDTKVENDGI

-2304 NTDKENKHKLNSK
+2304 NTDKVNKHKLNSK

-2345 NNKLTVQMSKNL
+2345 NDKLTVQMSKNL

-2400 KSSITDKAG
+2400 KSSITDKLADNPK

-2417 NAADKDNGNP
+2417 NAANKDNGNP

-2460 DLGTTAQIT
+2460 DLGTAAQIT
-2469 GDKNI
+2469 GDDNI
-2474 NTKVV
+2474 NTKVIEV
-2479 DVLDAQGQATGKK
+2479 EKKDENGNVVLGKDGKPVKYK
-2492 ALEVG
+2492 ALEVSLSNNITIG
-2497 LNPEIE
+2497 
-2503 LGEKAVP
+2503 
-2510 GVNGQ
+2510 
-2515 PGKPGVDGKIGVNG
+2515 GKGADGKNG
-2529 KDGSAVVINGKDG
+2529 KDGTLGVKGADGKNGVTLNGKDG
-2542 SIGLNGKDGKD
+2542 SIGIDGKD
-2553 GLTMKSAQGKPGVDG
+2553 GSSGTITMAQGKPGVDG

-2582 DKDGKPVTE
+2582 DKDGNPVKE

-2612 KLNSQVNVKGAETNK
+2612 KLNSQVNVKGAAANT
-2627 DWGKFDGGKNIMTQ
+2627 DWAKFDGGKNIMTQ

-2655 NVNSVTTNKV
+2655 DVNSVTTNKV

-2670 TITTDGVTINNGPS
+2670 SITTDGVTIKDGPS

-2719 EGKLNRADRHLRAGI
+2719 EGKLNRADKHLRAGI

>member
-10 SKVTNALV
+10 SKVANALV

-33 STAASSNTVKVR
+33 SVAASSNTVKVR

-66 ADINEANVTATTS
+66 ADATYDNVTVSTS
-79 LTVGAGNAGTT
+79 LTVT
-90 TLHGTATLN
+90 GTATVNGKNIATEESVNNAVAGKLDKSDFNSFKSGEFTTLGTKVAGKLDTSDFNSFKSGEFTTLGTKVDGKLDTSTFSTFKNGIEPRVTNLENNKLN
-99 GSKLATV
+99 KTDFTTFQSTVNGQITNLTNTKLNTATFNQFNTNLTGLVNQVLGTAFTV
-106 ADLVTKANQAALDA
+106 AQMQGALPA
-120 LTTTVGTKANQSALD
+120 
-135 ALTTTVG
+135 
-142 TKANQSDLT
+142 
-151 DLKGTVDKL
+151 
-160 GIQTTY
+160 Y
-166 NGIKYFRANSTDT
+166 NYTGIKYFRANSTGT

-190 IGPVAQATE
+190 VGPASQATA
-199 VDTVAIGH
+199 VNTVAVGH
-207 EASASK
+207 ESK
-213 EAAIAVGKKSY
+213 ALKDAAVAVGRKSYANSNDGIAVGNSAAVTAGGKYAIALGSQAQAGSKS
-224 SNANNGVAVGNDS
+224 GNDS
-237 TVTAGATSAVALGF
+237 DGNPLTE
-251 HARAGSNKNG
+251 N
-261 DLTYDGADKFLIND
+261 TYDGSTTYVVGD
-275 GASAVAIGDHA
+275 GHSAIAIGNKA
-286 ISRGQHN
+286 ISRGQNN

-304 KDKAGAFSQDSV
+304 KDAANAFSQDSV

-332 LGKGARAGV
+332 FGKGARVGV
-341 RGKAEGAD
+341 RGSSVGAD
-349 SAIAIGEG
+349 SAIAMGDG

-370 SAQAGKLG
+370 SAQAGKSG
-378 LAAGT
+378 LAAG
-383 SAQATGEN
+383 SNANAAGVN
-391 SVALGSAAQ
+391 SVALGNAAQ
-400 STSKGSV
+400 TTTEGAV
-407 AIGNGAIAAPYRT
+407 AIGDRAYAAPWRT

-432 ADLVGDKNEQINIG
+432 TDTVGDKNEQINIG
-446 VKAGENVDGQ
+446 VRSGENVDGQ

-469 QGKGNIALGQNAG
+469 KGKGNIALGQNAG

-494 NISIGTNANTY
+494 NISIGTNANQY
-505 TAATDIQES
+505 TTPTDIIES
-514 VAIGFGA
+514 VAIGFNSQAG
-521 KAKTRS
+521 TRAMS
-527 VALGKETKATELD
+527 LGVKTKATAD
-540 SVAIGNNA
+540 GSVAIGNSA
-548 TSNGSGSLAIGNDSV
+548 QANGAGSMAIGKDSV
-563 VNGADNIALGRSS
+563 VNGADNVALGRSS
-576 VADTKA
+576 IANTDLKQ
-582 ASGYLTSKQSST
+582 GYLTSTASST

-606 IVNVADGADDQD
+606 VVNVADGADDQD
-618 AATVAQLKKVSDEV
+618 AATVAQLKKVSDDV
-632 YNKVNTQINKLS
+632 YKKVNTQINNLH
-644 ITATS
+644 IAATT
-649 GINYDA
+649 GINYDVTPRTA
-655 VPEDTT
+655 TE
-661 KNSVTLSKDGKKTLI
+661 NSVTLSKNGKKTI
-676 RSVAEGTKDDDA
+676 IGSVADGVLDDDA
-688 VNVSQLKK
+688 VNVSQLKREINEK
-696 TVEENKTHYFSTNDG
+696 TTHYFSVNQG
-711 GTTRGNFNNNGAVG
+711 GTTTLGNFNNNGAVG
-725 NGSLAIGMEV
+725 AKSLAIGMDV
-735 KSLEERGVSLGNH
+735 RTAGDRGVALGNS
-748 TSAEGVG
+748 TSAEAFG
-755 SIALGT
+755 SIAIGA
-761 LYKGS
+761 LYDGS
-766 AELDD
+766 NALDD
-771 NDAQN
+771 NDPQTAK
-776 AVQTVAKSSTG
+776 QTVTKSSTG
-787 QPFKYNMAIGAGASS
+787 QPFKYNMAIGAGAAS
-802 EGNNSLAIGTL
+802 EGNNAIAIGTL
-813 ATTTTKQQNNSTPD
+813 AKTTTKQQNVVSPD

-832 GYFAKSSAP
+832 GYYAASSAA

-851 ATEEKANA
+851 ATQEKANA
-859 FGSQATAA
+859 FGSQAYA
-867 GISAT
+867 GGVSAT
-872 AIGTAALAEGKNSIA
+872 AIGSAASASGTNSIA
-887 MGTHQRVTGENSGS
+887 MGSNQRVTAANSGS

-906 DATLSTT
+906 DLTLNTT
-913 GRSLNGTY
+913 GRDLAGTY
-921 ADIATKVKGAG
+921 ATNATSVSGTG

-938 TNSEITSNE
+938 TNSNITSNE

-969 NIITKNNQ
+969 NTITQNNQ
-977 NPQGGPAVAPT
+977 NPQGGTAVAPT

-1003 GAKPLEASKN
+1003 GTKPLEASKN

-1089 ATQDD
+1089 ATLDD

-1102 AYISAADRSAGTLY
+1102 AYISAADRSAGTQY
-1116 KKPTDAYE
+1116 NVPTDPYA
-1124 ALLFEKYTGHWTT
+1124 ALLHAKYTGHWAT

-1145 AAPRRIQ
+1145 SSPRRIQ
-1152 GVGSGLVGP
+1152 GVAAGLVGP
-1161 ESMDAINGSQLY
+1161 NSMDAINGSQLY

-1196 LVVDEAGITNMVKR
+1196 LIVDEAGITNMVKR
-1210 SAGQAIKLNGGAD
+1210 SAGQAIKLEGGAD

-1244 KLAKELRELTSAEFT
+1244 KLAKDLKELTSAEFK
-1259 DGTNTTTINGGGV
+1259 DGTNTTTINDKGV

-1291 ITNVAAGDADTD
+1291 ITNVANGVADAD

-1353 KVYKLADGTFNTD
+1353 KVYKLADGTFNTN
-1366 ANGGNATKVEAADV
+1366 ANGGAATKVEAADV

-1437 DSITNSTQ
+1437 DSITSSTQ
-1445 GGGFGLADDGNTA
+1445 GGGFGLKDQDDA
-1458 VTQDLGKTIQ
+1458 EVKQDLGTTVK
-1468 VKGSDG
+1468 VKGDANVYTKVVTDG
-1474 ITTTANATDKTLTL
+1474 TGKALEVGLKDTVTL
-1488 GLAGKVVVN
+1488 GKAGTDG
-1497 PKDGNDGSLV
+1497 KDGKIGVNGKDGSAV
-1507 VKGKDG
+1507 VINGKDGSIGLNGKDG
-1513 KDGTTITKDAIVFN
+1513 KDGLTMKSAQGKP
-1527 GVDGVNG
+1527 GV
-1534 KNGADGK
+1534 DGK
-1541 DGQASLKVV
+1541 DG
-1550 KGAAGLEGNDGKDGV
+1550 ET
-1565 SKTRIVYEKP
+1565 KTRIVYELKDKDGNP
-1575 NGDKEEVAT
+1575 VKDADGKVVKEEVAT

-1612 ATNADWTKF
+1612 VTNTDWNKF
-1621 DAGKNIMTNIAGNTI
+1621 DAGKNIMTNI
-1636 TVGLAKELKGL
+1636 
-1647 TSAEFTD
+1647 D
-1654 GTNTTTINGKGVS
+1654 
-1667 INNNGPSMTTDG
+1667 
-1679 INAGNQ
+1679 
-1685 KITNVANGVADTD
+1685 
-1698 AVNVSQLKAARTV
+1698 
-1711 VKSDDHSVLVRKT
+1711 
-1724 EDGLTNTY
+1724 
-1732 DVSVA
+1732 
-1737 MPVVY
+1737 
-1742 TKADGTKVYKLAN
+1742 
-1755 GTFNTDPNGGD
+1755 
-1766 ATKVDSADVIASMH
+1766 
-1780 NAAGGSTATTAPIAL
+1780 
-1795 ANVAS
+1795 
-1800 SIQNKAGANFAEK
+1800 
-1813 LNAANTA
+1813 
-1820 NPNNAV
+1820 
-1826 NVSDLKLTKDSIT
+1826 
-1839 NSTQGG
+1839 
-1845 GFGLADDGNTAVTQD
+1845 
-1860 LGKTIQVKGSDG
+1860 
-1872 ITTTA
+1872 
-1877 NATDKTLTLGLAG
+1877 
-1890 KVVVNPKDGN
+1890 
-1900 DGSLVVKGKDGK
+1900 
-1912 DGTTITKDAIV
+1912 
-1923 FNGVDGVNGKNGADG
+1923 
-1938 KDGQASL
+1938 
-1945 KVVKGAAGLEGN
+1945 
-1957 DGKDG
+1957 
-1962 VSKTRIVYEK
+1962 
-1972 PNGDKE
+1972 
-1978 EVATLNDGLKFGANA
+1978 
-1993 GTVHNAKLNTQV
+1993 
-2005 DVKGAATNADW
+2005 
-2016 TKFDAGKNIM
+2016 
-2026 TNIAGNTIT
+2026 GNTIT

-2515 PGKPGVDGKIGVNG
+2515 PGKDGVDGKIGVNG

-2719 EGKLNRADRHLRAGI
+2719 EGKLNRADKHLRAGI

>member
-10 SKVTNALV
+10 SKVANALV

-33 STAASSNTVKVR
+33 SVAASSNTVKVR

-66 ADINEANVTATTS
+66 ADATYDNVTVNSS
-79 LTVGAGNAGTT
+79 LAVT
-90 TLHGTATLN
+90 GTATVNGKNIATEESVNNAVAGKLDTSAFNSFKSGEFTTLGTKVADKLDKSDFNSFKSGEFTTLGTKVDGKLDTSTFSTFKNGIEPRVTNLENNKLN
-99 GSKLATV
+99 KTDFTTFQSTVNGQITNLTNTKLNTATFNQFNTNLTGLVNQVLGTAFTV
-106 ADLVTKANQAALDA
+106 AQMQGALPA
-120 LTTTVGTKANQSALD
+120 
-135 ALTTTVG
+135 
-142 TKANQSDLT
+142 
-151 DLKGTVDKL
+151 
-160 GIQTTY
+160 Y
-166 NGIKYFRANSTDT
+166 NYTGIKYFRANSTGV

-213 EAAIAVGKKSY
+213 AAAIAVGKKSY
-224 SNANNGVAVGNDS
+224 SNADNGVAVGNDS
-237 TVTAGATSAVALGF
+237 SVTAGATSAVALGF
-251 HARAGSNKNG
+251 HARAGSNNNG
-261 DLTYDGADKFLIND
+261 DVTYDGASTFVPHD

-286 ISRGQHN
+286 ISRGKQN
-293 IAIGKNALTTN
+293 IAIGKEALTTN
-304 KDKAGAFSQDSV
+304 KDKEGKFSFDSI
-316 AIGSG
+316 AIGTK
-321 AETIAASSAIA
+321 AETIAANSAIA
-332 LGKGARAGV
+332 LGKGARVGV
-341 RGKAEGAD
+341 RSSNAGAD

-370 SAQAGKLG
+370 SAQAGKSG
-378 LAAGT
+378 LAAG
-383 SAQATGEN
+383 SNANAAGVN
-391 SVALGSAAQ
+391 SVALGNAAQ
-400 STSKGSV
+400 TTTEGAV
-407 AIGNGAIAAPYRT
+407 AIGDRAYAAPWRT

-432 ADLVGDKNEQINIG
+432 TDTVGDKNEQINIG
-446 VKAGENVDGQ
+446 VRSGENVDGQ

-469 QGKGNIALGQNAG
+469 KGKGNIALGQNAG

-494 NISIGTNANTY
+494 NISIGTNANQYKTQ
-505 TAATDIQES
+505 TDIVES
-514 VAIGFGA
+514 IAIGFNSQAG
-521 KAKTRS
+521 TRS
-527 VALGKETKATELD
+527 TSLGVKTKATAD
-540 SVAIGNNA
+540 GAVAIGNSA
-548 TSNGSGSLAIGNDSV
+548 EANGAGSMAIGKDSV
-563 VNGADNIALGRSS
+563 VNGADNVALGRSS
-576 VADTKA
+576 IANTDLKQ
-582 ASGYLTSKQSST
+582 GYLTSTASST

-606 IVNVADGADDQD
+606 VVNVADGADDQD
-618 AATVAQLKKVSDEV
+618 AVTVKQLKAVSNDV
-632 YNKVNTQINKLS
+632 YNKVNTQINNLH
-644 ITATS
+644 IAAAT
-649 GINYDA
+649 GINYDVTPRTA
-655 VPEDTT
+655 TE
-661 KNSVTLSKDGKKTLI
+661 NSVTLSKNGKKTI
-676 RSVAEGTKDDDA
+676 IGSVADGVLDDDA
-688 VNVSQLKK
+688 VNVSQLKREINEK
-696 TVEENKTHYFSTNDG
+696 TTHYFSVNQG
-711 GTTRGNFNNNGAVG
+711 GTTTLGNFNNNGAVG
-725 NGSLAIGMEV
+725 AKSLAIGMDV
-735 KSLEERGVSLGNH
+735 RTAGERGVALGNS
-748 TSAEGVG
+748 TSAEAFG
-755 SIALGT
+755 SIAIGA
-761 LYKGS
+761 LYDGS
-766 AELDD
+766 NALDD
-771 NDAQN
+771 NDAQT
-776 AVQTVAKSSTG
+776 AKQTVAKSSTG
-787 QPFKYNMAIGAGASS
+787 QPFKYNMAIGAGAAS
-802 EGNNSLAIGTL
+802 EGNNAIAIGTL
-813 ATTTTKQQNNSTPD
+813 AKTTTKQQNVVTPD

-832 GYFAKSSAP
+832 GYYAASSAE

-851 ATEEKANA
+851 ATEAKANA
-859 FGSQATAA
+859 FGSQAYA
-867 GISAT
+867 GGVSAT
-872 AIGTAALAEGKNSIA
+872 AIGSAASASGTNSIA
-887 MGTHQRVTGENSGS
+887 MGSNQRVTAANSGS

-906 DATLSTT
+906 DLTLNTT
-913 GRSLNGTY
+913 GRDLAGTY
-921 ADIATKVKGAG
+921 ATNATRVSGTG

-938 TNSEITSNE
+938 TNSNVTSNE

-955 FVQGKEN
+955 VVQGIEN

-969 NIITKNNQ
+969 NTITQNNQ
-977 NPQGGPAVAPT
+977 NPQGGAVVTPT

-1003 GAKPLEASKN
+1003 GTKPLEASKN

-1066 PSDPSTTKSKIGRGY
+1066 PSDPATTKSKIGRGY

-1102 AYISAADRSAGTLY
+1102 AYVSDADRSAGTQY
-1116 KKPTDAYE
+1116 KRPTDAYE
-1124 ALLFEKYTGHWTT
+1124 ALLFEKYTGHWAT

-1145 AAPRRIQ
+1145 SSPRRIQ
-1152 GVGSGLVGP
+1152 GVAAGLVGP
-1161 ESMDAINGSQLY
+1161 NSMDAINGSQLY

-1196 LVVDEAGITNMVKR
+1196 LIVDEAGITNMVKR
-1210 SAGQAIKLNGGAD
+1210 SAGQAIKLEGGAD

-1244 KLAKELRELTSAEFT
+1244 KLAKDLKELTSAEFK
-1259 DGTNTTTINGGGV
+1259 DGTNTTTINGKGV

-1291 ITNVAAGDADTD
+1291 ITNVANGVADAD

-1353 KVYKLADGTFNTD
+1353 KVYKLADGTFNTN
-1366 ANGGNATKVEAADV
+1366 ANGGAATKVEAADV

-1437 DSITNSTQ
+1437 DSITSSTQ
-1445 GGGFGLADDGNTA
+1445 GGGFGLKDQDDA
-1458 VTQDLGKTIQ
+1458 EVKQDLGTTVK
-1468 VKGSDG
+1468 VKGDANVYTKVVTDGTGKALEVGLKDTVTLGKAGTDGKDGKIGVNGKDGSAVVINGKDGSIGLNGANGANGLTIKSANGKDGVDGANGANGKTRIVYETPNGGKEEVATLKDGLVFTGNNSTVLNKHKLNSTVNVVGDSTAAELNGFVSATGNLNVVADGTDKLTVQMSKNLKNLNSVTMVNETDPDKSVKLNVTDKGELNVGGDKADGNQVTGVKSSITDKLTAADKFADKLNKAATDNPTNAVNVSDLKQTRDS
-1474 ITTTANATDKTLTL
+1474 ITTSDLGGGFGLKDQDDAEVKQDLGTTVKVKGDANVYTKVVTDGTGKALEVGLKDTVTL
-1488 GLAGKVVVN
+1488 GKAGTDG
-1497 PKDGNDGSLV
+1497 KDGKIGVNGKDGSAV
-1507 VKGKDG
+1507 VINGKDGSIGLNGKDG
-1513 KDGTTITKDAIVFN
+1513 KDGLTMKSAQGKP
-1527 GVDGVNG
+1527 GV
-1534 KNGADGK
+1534 DGK
-1541 DGQASLKVV
+1541 DG
-1550 KGAAGLEGNDGKDGV
+1550 ET
-1565 SKTRIVYEKP
+1565 KTRIVYELKDKDGNP
-1575 NGDKEEVAT
+1575 VKDADGKVVKEEVAT

-1592 ANAGTVHNAKLNTQ
+1592 ANSGNVHNAKLNSQ
-1606 VDVKGA
+1606 VNVKGA
-1612 ATNADWTKF
+1612 ETNKEWGKF
-1621 DAGKNIMTNIAGNTI
+1621 DG
-1636 TVGLAKELKGL
+1636 
-1647 TSAEFTD
+1647 
-1654 GTNTTTINGKGVS
+1654 
-1667 INNNGPSMTTDG
+1667 
-1679 INAGNQ
+1679 
-1685 KITNVANGVADTD
+1685 
-1698 AVNVSQLKAARTV
+1698 
-1711 VKSDDHSVLVRKT
+1711 
-1724 EDGLTNTY
+1724 
-1732 DVSVA
+1732 
-1737 MPVVY
+1737 
-1742 TKADGTKVYKLAN
+1742 
-1755 GTFNTDPNGGD
+1755 
-1766 ATKVDSADVIASMH
+1766 
-1780 NAAGGSTATTAPIAL
+1780 
-1795 ANVAS
+1795 
-1800 SIQNKAGANFAEK
+1800 
-1813 LNAANTA
+1813 
-1820 NPNNAV
+1820 
-1826 NVSDLKLTKDSIT
+1826 
-1839 NSTQGG
+1839 
-1845 GFGLADDGNTAVTQD
+1845 
-1860 LGKTIQVKGSDG
+1860 
-1872 ITTTA
+1872 
-1877 NATDKTLTLGLAG
+1877 
-1890 KVVVNPKDGN
+1890 
-1900 DGSLVVKGKDGK
+1900 
-1912 DGTTITKDAIV
+1912 
-1923 FNGVDGVNGKNGADG
+1923 
-1938 KDGQASL
+1938 
-1945 KVVKGAAGLEGN
+1945 
-1957 DGKDG
+1957 
-1962 VSKTRIVYEK
+1962 
-1972 PNGDKE
+1972 
-1978 EVATLNDGLKFGANA
+1978 
-1993 GTVHNAKLNTQV
+1993 
-2005 DVKGAATNADW
+2005 
-2016 TKFDAGKNIM
+2016 GKNIM

-2719 EGKLNRADRHLRAGI
+2719 EGKLNRADKHLRAGI

>member
-10 SKVTNALV
+10 SKVANALV

-33 STAASSNTVKVR
+33 SVAASSNTVKVR

-66 ADINEANVTATTS
+66 ADATYDN
-79 LTVGAGNAGTT
+79 LTVNTKLAVT
-90 TLHGTATLN
+90 GTATVNGKNIATEESVNNVVAGKLDKSDFNTFKSGEFTTLGTKVAGKLDTSDFNSFKSGEFTTLGTKVDGKLDTSTFSTFKNGIEPRVTNLENNKLN
-99 GSKLATV
+99 KTDFTTFQSTVNGQITNLTNTKLNTATFNQFNTNLTGLVNQVLGTTFTV
-106 ADLVTKANQAALDA
+106 AQMQGALPA
-120 LTTTVGTKANQSALD
+120 
-135 ALTTTVG
+135 
-142 TKANQSDLT
+142 
-151 DLKGTVDKL
+151 
-160 GIQTTY
+160 Y
-166 NGIKYFRANSTDT
+166 NYTGIKYFRANSTGV

-213 EAAIAVGKKSY
+213 AAAIAVGKKSY
-224 SNANNGVAVGNDS
+224 SNADNGVAVGNDS
-237 TVTAGATSAVALGF
+237 SVTAGATSAVALGF
-251 HARAGSNKNG
+251 HARAGSNNNG
-261 DLTYDGADKFLIND
+261 DVTYDGASTFVPHD

-286 ISRGQHN
+286 ISRGKQN
-293 IAIGKNALTTN
+293 IAIGKEALTTN
-304 KDKAGAFSQDSV
+304 KDKEGKFSFDSI
-316 AIGSG
+316 AIGTK
-321 AETIAASSAIA
+321 AETIAANSAIA
-332 LGKGARAGV
+332 LGKGARVGV
-341 RGKAEGAD
+341 RGSNAGAD

-370 SAQAGKLG
+370 SAQAGKSG
-378 LAAGT
+378 LAAG
-383 SAQATGEN
+383 SNANAAGVN
-391 SVALGSAAQ
+391 SVALGNAAQ
-400 STSKGSV
+400 TTTEGAV
-407 AIGNGAIAAPYRT
+407 AIGDRAYAAPWRT

-432 ADLVGDKNEQINIG
+432 TDTVGDKNEQINIG
-446 VKAGENVDGQ
+446 VRSGENVDGQ

-469 QGKGNIALGQNAG
+469 KGKGNIALGQNAG

-494 NISIGTNANTY
+494 NISIGTNANQY
-505 TAATDIQES
+505 TTPTDIIES
-514 VAIGFGA
+514 VAIGFNSQAG
-521 KAKTRS
+521 TRAMS
-527 VALGKETKATELD
+527 LGVKTKATAD
-540 SVAIGNNA
+540 GSVAIGNSA
-548 TSNGSGSLAIGNDSV
+548 QANGAGSMAIGKDSV
-563 VNGADNIALGRSS
+563 VNGADNVALGRSS
-576 VADTKA
+576 IANTDLKQ
-582 ASGYLTSKQSST
+582 GYLTSTASST

-606 IVNVADGADDQD
+606 VVNVADGADDQD
-618 AATVAQLKKVSDEV
+618 AATVAQLKKVSDDV
-632 YNKVNTQINKLS
+632 YKKVNTQINNLH
-644 ITATS
+644 IAATT
-649 GINYDA
+649 GINYDVTPRTA
-655 VPEDTT
+655 TE
-661 KNSVTLSKDGKKTLI
+661 NSVTLSKNGKKTI
-676 RSVAEGTKDDDA
+676 IGSVADGVLDDDA
-688 VNVSQLKK
+688 VNVSQLKREINEK
-696 TVEENKTHYFSTNDG
+696 TTHYFSVNQG
-711 GTTRGNFNNNGAVG
+711 GTTTLGNFNNNGAVG
-725 NGSLAIGMEV
+725 AKSLAIGMDV
-735 KSLEERGVSLGNH
+735 RTAGDRGVALGNS
-748 TSAEGVG
+748 TSAEAFG
-755 SIALGT
+755 SIAIGA
-761 LYKGS
+761 LYDGS
-766 AELDD
+766 NALDD
-771 NDAQN
+771 NDPQTAK
-776 AVQTVAKSSTG
+776 QTVTKSSTG
-787 QPFKYNMAIGAGASS
+787 QPFKYNMAIGAGAAS
-802 EGNNSLAIGTL
+802 EGNNAIAIGTL
-813 ATTTTKQQNNSTPD
+813 AKTTTKQQNVVSPD

-832 GYFAKSSAP
+832 GYYAASSAA

-851 ATEEKANA
+851 ATQEKANA
-859 FGSQATAA
+859 FGSQAYA
-867 GISAT
+867 GGVSAT
-872 AIGTAALAEGKNSIA
+872 AIGSAASASGTNSIA
-887 MGTHQRVTGENSGS
+887 MGSNQRVTAANSGS

-906 DATLSTT
+906 DLTLNTT
-913 GRSLNGTY
+913 GRDLAGTY
-921 ADIATKVKGAG
+921 ATNATSVSGTG

-938 TNSEITSNE
+938 TNSNITSNE

-969 NIITKNNQ
+969 NTITQNNQ
-977 NPQGGPAVAPT
+977 NPQGGTAVAPT

-1003 GAKPLEASKN
+1003 GTKPLEASKN

-1089 ATQDD
+1089 ATLDD

-1102 AYISAADRSAGTLY
+1102 AYISAADRSAGTQY
-1116 KKPTDAYE
+1116 NVPTDPYA
-1124 ALLFEKYTGHWTT
+1124 ALLHAKYTGHWAT

-1145 AAPRRIQ
+1145 SSPRRIQ
-1152 GVGSGLVGP
+1152 GVAAGLVGP
-1161 ESMDAINGSQLY
+1161 NSMDAINGSQLY

-1196 LVVDEAGITNMVKR
+1196 LIVDEAGITNMVKR
-1210 SAGQAIKLNGGAD
+1210 SAGQAIKLEGGAD

-1244 KLAKELRELTSAEFT
+1244 KLAKDLKELTSAEFK
-1259 DGTNTTTINGGGV
+1259 DGTNTTTINDKGV

-1291 ITNVAAGDADTD
+1291 ITNVANGVADAD

-1353 KVYKLADGTFNTD
+1353 KVYKLADGTFNTN
-1366 ANGGNATKVEAADV
+1366 ANGGAATKVEAADV

-1437 DSITNSTQ
+1437 DSITSSTQ
-1445 GGGFGLADDGNTA
+1445 GGGFGLKDQDDA
-1458 VTQDLGKTIQ
+1458 EVKQDLGTTVK
-1468 VKGSDG
+1468 VKGDANVYTKVVTDGTGKALEVGLKDTVTLGKAGTDGKDGKIGVNGKDGSAVVINGKDGSIGLNGANGANGLTIKSANGKDGVDGANGANGKTRIVYETPNGGKEEVATLKDGLVFTGNNSTVLNKHKLNSTVNVVGDSTAAELNGFVSATGNLNVVADGTDKLTVQMSKNLKNLNSVTMVNETDPDKSVKLNVTDKGELNVGGDKADGNQVTGVKSSISDKLG
-1474 ITTTANATDKTLTL
+1474 AGDKFADKLNKAATDNPTNAVNVSDLKQTRDSITTSDLGGGFGLKDQDDAEVKQDLGTTVKVKGDANVYTKVVTDGTGKALEVGLKDTVTL
-1488 GLAGKVVVN
+1488 GKAGTDG
-1497 PKDGNDGSLV
+1497 KDGKIGVNGKDGSAV
-1507 VKGKDG
+1507 VINGKDGSIGLNGKDG
-1513 KDGTTITKDAIVFN
+1513 KDGLTMKSAQGKP
-1527 GVDGVNG
+1527 GV
-1534 KNGADGK
+1534 DGK
-1541 DGQASLKVV
+1541 DG
-1550 KGAAGLEGNDGKDGV
+1550 ET
-1565 SKTRIVYEKP
+1565 KTRIVYELKDKDGNP
-1575 NGDKEEVAT
+1575 VKDADGKVVKEEVAT

-1612 ATNADWTKF
+1612 VTNTDWNKF
-1621 DAGKNIMTNIAGNTI
+1621 DAGKNIMTNI
-1636 TVGLAKELKGL
+1636 
-1647 TSAEFTD
+1647 D
-1654 GTNTTTINGKGVS
+1654 
-1667 INNNGPSMTTDG
+1667 
-1679 INAGNQ
+1679 
-1685 KITNVANGVADTD
+1685 
-1698 AVNVSQLKAARTV
+1698 
-1711 VKSDDHSVLVRKT
+1711 
-1724 EDGLTNTY
+1724 
-1732 DVSVA
+1732 
-1737 MPVVY
+1737 
-1742 TKADGTKVYKLAN
+1742 
-1755 GTFNTDPNGGD
+1755 
-1766 ATKVDSADVIASMH
+1766 
-1780 NAAGGSTATTAPIAL
+1780 
-1795 ANVAS
+1795 
-1800 SIQNKAGANFAEK
+1800 
-1813 LNAANTA
+1813 
-1820 NPNNAV
+1820 
-1826 NVSDLKLTKDSIT
+1826 
-1839 NSTQGG
+1839 
-1845 GFGLADDGNTAVTQD
+1845 
-1860 LGKTIQVKGSDG
+1860 
-1872 ITTTA
+1872 
-1877 NATDKTLTLGLAG
+1877 
-1890 KVVVNPKDGN
+1890 
-1900 DGSLVVKGKDGK
+1900 
-1912 DGTTITKDAIV
+1912 
-1923 FNGVDGVNGKNGADG
+1923 
-1938 KDGQASL
+1938 
-1945 KVVKGAAGLEGN
+1945 
-1957 DGKDG
+1957 
-1962 VSKTRIVYEK
+1962 
-1972 PNGDKE
+1972 
-1978 EVATLNDGLKFGANA
+1978 
-1993 GTVHNAKLNTQV
+1993 
-2005 DVKGAATNADW
+2005 
-2016 TKFDAGKNIM
+2016 
-2026 TNIAGNTIT
+2026 GNTIT

-2515 PGKPGVDGKIGVNG
+2515 PGKDGVDGKIGVNG

-2719 EGKLNRADRHLRAGI
+2719 EGKLNRADKHLRAGI

>member
-1124 ALLFEKYTGHWTT
+1124 ALLFEKYTGHWAT

-1145 AAPRRIQ
+1145 SSPRRIQ
-1152 GVGSGLVGP
+1152 GVASGLVGP
-1161 ESMDAINGSQLY
+1161 NSMDAINGSQLY

-1210 SAGQAIKLNGGAD
+1210 SAGQAIKLEGGAD

-1244 KLAKELRELTSAEFT
+1244 KLAKDLKELTSAEF
-1259 DGTNTTTINGGGV
+1259 
-1272 SITNG
+1272 
-1277 PSMTTAGINAGNQK
+1277 K
-1291 ITNVAAGDADTD
+1291 
-1303 AVNVSQLKAARTVV
+1303 
-1317 KSDDHSVLVQ
+1317 
-1327 ESENGLTKTYD
+1327 
-1338 VSVAMPVVYTKADGT
+1338 
-1353 KVYKLADGTFNTD
+1353 
-1366 ANGGNATKVEAADV
+1366 
-1380 IASMHNAAG
+1380 
-1389 STTTAIA
+1389 
-1396 LANVASSIQNK
+1396 
-1407 AGANF
+1407 
-1412 AEKLNAANTANPNN
+1412 
-1426 AVNVSDLKLTK
+1426 
-1437 DSITNSTQ
+1437 
-1445 GGGFGLADDGNTA
+1445 
-1458 VTQDLGKTIQ
+1458 
-1468 VKGSDG
+1468 
-1474 ITTTANATDKTLTL
+1474 
-1488 GLAGKVVVN
+1488 
-1497 PKDGNDGSLV
+1497 
-1507 VKGKDG
+1507 
-1513 KDGTTITKDAIVFN
+1513 
-1527 GVDGVNG
+1527 
-1534 KNGADGK
+1534 
-1541 DGQASLKVV
+1541 
-1550 KGAAGLEGNDGKDGV
+1550 
-1565 SKTRIVYEKP
+1565 
-1575 NGDKEEVAT
+1575 
-1584 LNDGLKFG
+1584 
-1592 ANAGTVHNAKLNTQ
+1592 
-1606 VDVKGA
+1606 
-1612 ATNADWTKF
+1612 
-1621 DAGKNIMTNIAGNTI
+1621 
-1636 TVGLAKELKGL
+1636 
-1647 TSAEFTD
+1647 D

-1667 INNNGPSMTTDG
+1667 INANGPSMTTDG
-1679 INAGNQ
+1679 IHAGN
-1685 KITNVANGVADTD
+1685 
-1698 AVNVSQLKAARTV
+1698 LKVTG
-1711 VKSDDHSVLVRKT
+1711 VKSSI
-1724 EDGLTNTY
+1724 
-1732 DVSVA
+1732 
-1737 MPVVY
+1737 
-1742 TKADGTKVYKLAN
+1742 ADQ
-1755 GTFNTDPNGGD
+1755 
-1766 ATKVDSADVIASMH
+1766 
-1780 NAAGGSTATTAPIAL
+1780 AGPSL
-1795 ANVAS
+1795 
-1800 SIQNKAGANFAEK
+1800 AEK
-1813 LNAANTA
+1813 LTQANTA
-1820 NPNNAV
+1820 NPTNAV
-1826 NVSDLKLTKDSIT
+1826 NVSDLH
-1839 NSTQGG
+1839 N
-1845 GFGLADDGNTAVTQD
+1845 
-1860 LGKTIQVKGSDG
+1860 
-1872 ITTTA
+1872 
-1877 NATDKTLTLGLAG
+1877 
-1890 KVVVNPKDGN
+1890 VV
-1900 DGSLVVKGKDGK
+1900 S
-1912 DGTTITKDAIV
+1912 
-1923 FNGVDGVNGKNGADG
+1923 
-1938 KDGQASL
+1938 
-1945 KVVKGAAGLEGN
+1945 
-1957 DGKDG
+1957 
-1962 VSKTRIVYEK
+1962 
-1972 PNGDKE
+1972 
-1978 EVATLNDGLKFGANA
+1978 GAN
-1993 GTVHNAKLNTQV
+1993 G
-2005 DVKGAATNADW
+2005 
-2016 TKFDAGKNIM
+2016 
-2026 TNIAGNTIT
+2026 
-2035 VGLAKDLDVNSVT
+2035 
-2048 TGDTKVENSGI
+2048 
-2059 TIKNGSEQSK
+2059 
-2069 TVSLTKTGLNNGG
+2069 
-2082 NQVVNMDSGLKDSQG
+2082 
-2097 NKVTLTEATGD
+2097 
-2108 VLNNGVNVGDLKET
+2108 
-2122 VNKLIGPSDIGGFG
+2122 GGFG
-2136 LKDKAG
+2136 LKDQDDA
-2142 NEFKQSLG
+2142 EVKQDLG
-2150 TTAQITGDKNINT
+2150 TTVKVKGDTNVYT
-2163 KVVDVLD
+2163 KVVTD
-2170 AQGQATGKKALEVGL
+2170 GSGKALEVGL
-2185 NPEVE
+2185 KDTVT
-2190 LGKKG
+2190 LGKAG
-2195 NDGVDGKL
+2195 TDGKDGKIG
-2203 TVNGKDGSSVVVDG
+2203 VNGKDGSAVVINGKD
-2217 SNGSIGLNG
+2217 GSIGLNG

-2233 TMKSEVGEAGL
+2233 TMKSANGKDGVDGL
-2244 DQNNAT
+2244 NGT
-2250 DPNKPDD
+2250 D
-2257 KGSKTRLVYEHVLK
+2257 GKTRLVYEYK
-2271 DKDGNPQKGQDG
+2271 DKNNQP
-2283 KPVTVKEQVA
+2283 VKEEVA
-2293 TLNDGLVFAGN
+2293 TLNDGLVFTGN
-2304 NTDKENKHKLNSK
+2304 NNTVLNKHKLNTT
-2317 VNIVGDSTAEQLKD
+2317 VNVVGDSSTAELAN
-2331 FKSAT
+2331 FASAT

-2345 NNKLTVQMSKNL
+2345 NNKLTVQMNKNL

-2362 VTLENPTDAKKSV
+2362 VALENPTDTTKSV
-2375 TLTVTDKGEL
+2375 TLNVTDKGEL
-2385 NVGGDKAE
+2385 NVGGNTTD

-2515 PGKPGVDGKIGVNG
+2515 PGKDGVDGKIGVNG

-2719 EGKLNRADRHLRAGI
+2719 EGKLNRADKHLRAGI

>member
-10 SKVTNALV
+10 SKVANALV

-33 STAASSNTVKVR
+33 SVSASSNTVKVR

-66 ADINEANVTATTS
+66 ADVTYDNVTVNTS
-79 LTVGAGNAGTT
+79 LAVN
-90 TLHGTATLN
+90 GTATVNGKTIATTDTVNNAVAGKLDTSTFSTFRDGINPRVTNLENNKLDTSAFNSFKSGEFTTLGTKVDGKLDTSTFSTFKNGIEPRVTNLENNKLN
-99 GSKLATV
+99 KTDFTTFQSTVNGQITNLTNTKLNTATFNQFNTNLTGLVNQVLGTAFTV
-106 ADLVTKANQAALDA
+106 AQMQGALPA
-120 LTTTVGTKANQSALD
+120 
-135 ALTTTVG
+135 
-142 TKANQSDLT
+142 
-151 DLKGTVDKL
+151 
-160 GIQTTY
+160 Y
-166 NGIKYFRANSTDT
+166 NYTGIKYFRANSTGT

-190 IGPVAQATE
+190 VGPASQATA
-199 VDTVAIGH
+199 VNTVAVGH
-207 EASASK
+207 ESK
-213 EAAIAVGKKSY
+213 ALKDAAVAVGRKSYANSNDGIAVGNSAAVTAGGKYAIALGSQAQAGSKS
-224 SNANNGVAVGNDS
+224 GNDS
-237 TVTAGATSAVALGF
+237 DGNPLTE
-251 HARAGSNKNG
+251 N
-261 DLTYDGADKFLIND
+261 TYDGSTTYVVGD
-275 GASAVAIGDHA
+275 GHSAIAIGNKA
-286 ISRGQHN
+286 ISRGQNN
-293 IAIGKNALTTN
+293 IAIGKQALTTN
-304 KDKAGAFSQDSV
+304 KDKANTFSSDSI
-316 AIGSG
+316 AIGTN

-332 LGKGARAGV
+332 LGKGARVGV
-341 RGKAEGAD
+341 RGSNAGAD

-370 SAQAGKLG
+370 SAQAGKSG
-378 LAAGT
+378 LAAG
-383 SAQATGEN
+383 SNANAAGVN
-391 SVALGSAAQ
+391 SVALGNAAQ
-400 STSKGSV
+400 TTTEGAV
-407 AIGNGAIAAPYRT
+407 AIGDRAYAAPWRT

-432 ADLVGDKNEQINIG
+432 TDTVGDKNEQINIG
-446 VKAGENVDGQ
+446 VRSGENVDGQ

-469 QGKGNIALGQNAG
+469 KGKGNIALGQNAG

-494 NISIGTNANTY
+494 NISIGTNANQY
-505 TAATDIQES
+505 TTPTDIIES
-514 VAIGFGA
+514 VAIGFNSQAG
-521 KAKTRS
+521 TRAMS
-527 VALGKETKATELD
+527 LGVKTKATAD
-540 SVAIGNNA
+540 GSVAIGNSA
-548 TSNGSGSLAIGNDSV
+548 QANGAGSMAIGKDSV
-563 VNGADNIALGRSS
+563 VNGADNVALGRSS
-576 VADTKA
+576 IANTKA
-582 ASGYLTSKQSST
+582 GTGYLTATASST

-606 IVNVADGADDQD
+606 VVNVADGADDQD
-618 AATVAQLKKVSDEV
+618 AATVAQLKKVSDDV
-632 YNKVNTQINKLS
+632 YNKVNTQINNLH
-644 ITATS
+644 IAATT
-649 GINYDA
+649 GINYDVTPRTA
-655 VPEDTT
+655 TE
-661 KNSVTLSKDGKKTLI
+661 NSVTLSKNGKKTI
-676 RSVAEGTKDDDA
+676 IGSVADGVLDDDA
-688 VNVSQLKK
+688 VNVSQLNREIDKK
-696 TVEENKTHYFSTNDG
+696 TTHYFSVNQG
-711 GTTRGNFNNNGAVG
+711 GTTTLGNFNNNGAVG
-725 NGSLAIGMEV
+725 AKSLAIGMDV
-735 KSLEERGVSLGNH
+735 RTAGERGVALGNS
-748 TSAEGVG
+748 TSAEAFG
-755 SIALGT
+755 SIAIGA
-761 LYKGS
+761 LYDGS
-766 AELDD
+766 NALDD
-771 NDAQN
+771 NDPQA
-776 AVQTVAKSSTG
+776 AKQTVTKSSPT
-787 QPFKYNMAIGAGASS
+787 QPFKYNMAIGAGAAS
-802 EGNNSLAIGTL
+802 EGNNAIAIGTL
-813 ATTTTKQQNNSTPD
+813 AKTTTKQQNVVSPD

-832 GYFAKSSAP
+832 GYYAASSAE

-851 ATEEKANA
+851 ATEAKANA
-859 FGSQATAA
+859 FGSQAYA
-867 GISAT
+867 GGVSAT
-872 AIGTAALAEGKNSIA
+872 AIGSAASASGTNSIA
-887 MGTHQRVTGENSGS
+887 MGSNQRVTAANSGS

-906 DATLSTT
+906 DLTLNTT
-913 GRSLNGTY
+913 GRDLAGTY
-921 ADIATKVKGAG
+921 ATNATRVSGTG

-938 TNSEITSNE
+938 TNSNVTSNE

-955 FVQGKEN
+955 VVQGIEN

-969 NIITKNNQ
+969 NTITQNNQ
-977 NPQGGPAVAPT
+977 NPQGGAAVAPT

-1003 GAKPLEASKN
+1003 GTKPLEASKN
-1013 IFVMGAGNTIGNS
+1013 IFVMGAGNIIGDS
-1026 QNNATAAQITDSYV
+1026 STAKKITDTYV
-1040 IGTGNTV
+1040 IGTGNKV
-1047 NNPNR
+1047 SESNE
-1052 TLTGS
+1052 LT
-1057 TANPSFGDD
+1057 TTDD
-1066 PSDPSTTKSKIGRGY
+1066 PSDPAATKTKIGKGY
-1081 FILGNNVT
+1081 FILGNNVN
-1089 ATQDD
+1089 ATLQN

-1102 AYISAADRSAGTLY
+1102 AFIEDATKSA
-1116 KKPTDAYE
+1116 K
-1124 ALLFEKYTGHWTT
+1124 EKYPTT
-1137 GVVTVGSV
+1137 QGSDYDKLLASKYSGLNAVGVVTIGNGGDANANKPSEERRLQGV
-1145 AAPRRIQ
+1145 AA
-1152 GVGSGLVGP
+1152 GLVAKT
-1161 ESMDAINGSQLY
+1161 STDAINGSQLY
-1173 AHTRPVGF
+1173 AHTRPLGF
-1181 VADNTEGLAGKDLDK
+1181 AADNTAGLNANNIDGLA
-1196 LVVDEAGITNMVKR
+1196 VDDASITNMAKR
-1210 SAGQAIKLNGGAD
+1210 AAGQAIKLNGGAD

-1244 KLAKELRELTSAEFT
+1244 KLAKELKGLTSAEFT

-1291 ITNVAAGDADTD
+1291 ITNIAPGDADTD

-1366 ANGGNATKVEAADV
+1366 ANGGAATKVEAADV

-1437 DSITNSTQ
+1437 DSITSSTQ
-1445 GGGFGLADDGNTA
+1445 GGGFGLKDQDDA
-1458 VTQDLGKTIQ
+1458 EVKQDLGTTVK
-1468 VKGSDG
+1468 VKGDANVYTKVVTDGTGKALEVGLKDTVTLGKAGTDGKDGKIGVNGKDGSAVVINGKDGSIGLNGANGANGLTIKSANGKDGVDGANGANGKTRLVYEYKDKNNQPVKEEVATLNDGLVFTGNNSTVLNKHKLNSTVNVVGDSTAAELNGFVSATGNLNVVANGQDKLTVQMSKNLKNLNSVTMVNETDSNKSVKLNVTDKGELNVGGDKADGNQVTGVKSSITDKLTAADKFADKLNKAATDNPTNAVNVSDLKQTRDS
-1474 ITTTANATDKTLTL
+1474 ITTSDLGGGFGLKDQDGAEVKQDLGTTVKVKGDANVYT
-1488 GLAGKVVVN
+1488 KVVTDGSGKALEVGLNPEVELGKKGNNGVDGKIGVN
-1497 PKDGNDGSLV
+1497 GKDGSAVVINGKDGSIGLN
-1507 VKGKDG
+1507 GKDG
-1513 KDGTTITKDAIVFN
+1513 KDGLTMKSAQGKP
-1527 GVDGVNG
+1527 GV
-1534 KNGADGK
+1534 DGK
-1541 DGQASLKVV
+1541 DG
-1550 KGAAGLEGNDGKDGV
+1550 ET
-1565 SKTRIVYEKP
+1565 KTRIVYELKDKDGNP
-1575 NGDKEEVAT
+1575 VKDADGKVVKEEVAT

-1612 ATNADWTKF
+1612 VTNTDWTKF
-1621 DAGKNIMTNIAGNTI
+1621 DAGKNIMTNI
-1636 TVGLAKELKGL
+1636 
-1647 TSAEFTD
+1647 D
-1654 GTNTTTINGKGVS
+1654 
-1667 INNNGPSMTTDG
+1667 
-1679 INAGNQ
+1679 
-1685 KITNVANGVADTD
+1685 
-1698 AVNVSQLKAARTV
+1698 
-1711 VKSDDHSVLVRKT
+1711 
-1724 EDGLTNTY
+1724 
-1732 DVSVA
+1732 
-1737 MPVVY
+1737 
-1742 TKADGTKVYKLAN
+1742 
-1755 GTFNTDPNGGD
+1755 
-1766 ATKVDSADVIASMH
+1766 
-1780 NAAGGSTATTAPIAL
+1780 
-1795 ANVAS
+1795 
-1800 SIQNKAGANFAEK
+1800 
-1813 LNAANTA
+1813 
-1820 NPNNAV
+1820 
-1826 NVSDLKLTKDSIT
+1826 
-1839 NSTQGG
+1839 
-1845 GFGLADDGNTAVTQD
+1845 
-1860 LGKTIQVKGSDG
+1860 
-1872 ITTTA
+1872 
-1877 NATDKTLTLGLAG
+1877 
-1890 KVVVNPKDGN
+1890 
-1900 DGSLVVKGKDGK
+1900 
-1912 DGTTITKDAIV
+1912 
-1923 FNGVDGVNGKNGADG
+1923 
-1938 KDGQASL
+1938 
-1945 KVVKGAAGLEGN
+1945 
-1957 DGKDG
+1957 
-1962 VSKTRIVYEK
+1962 
-1972 PNGDKE
+1972 
-1978 EVATLNDGLKFGANA
+1978 
-1993 GTVHNAKLNTQV
+1993 
-2005 DVKGAATNADW
+2005 
-2016 TKFDAGKNIM
+2016 
-2026 TNIAGNTIT
+2026 GNTIT

-2244 DQNNAT
+2244 DQNNTT

-2515 PGKPGVDGKIGVNG
+2515 PGKDGVDGKIGVNG

-2582 DKDGKPVTE
+2582 DKTGKSVTE
-2591 EVATLNDGLKFGD
+2591 EVATLNDGLKFGA

-2612 KLNSQVNVKGAETNK
+2612 KLNSQVDVKGAATNT

-2641 IKGNTITVGLANDI
+2641 INGNTITVGLANDI

-2665 TVGDT
+2665 TVGNT
-2670 TITTDGVTINNGPS
+2670 TITNDGVTINNGPS
-2684 MTKSGGINANNT
+2684 ITKSGGINANNT

-2705 NSTDAVNV
+2705 KSTDAVNV
-2713 SQLRAV
+2713 SQLRQV
-2719 EGKLNRADRHLRAGI
+2719 QGNINRADKHLRAGI

>member
-10 SKVTNALV
+10 SKVANALV

-33 STAASSNTVKVR
+33 LTAASSNTAKVR

-66 ADINEANVTATTS
+66 ADVTYDNVTVNSS
-79 LTVGAGNAGTT
+79 LAVT
-90 TLHGTATLN
+90 GTATVNGKTIATEESVNNAVAGKLDTSAFNSFKSGEFTTLGTKVDGKLDTSTFSTFKNGIEPRVTNLENNKLN
-99 GSKLATV
+99 KTDFTTFQSTVNGQITNLTNTKLNTATFNQFNTNLTGLVNQVLGTAFTV
-106 ADLVTKANQAALDA
+106 AQMQGALPA
-120 LTTTVGTKANQSALD
+120 
-135 ALTTTVG
+135 
-142 TKANQSDLT
+142 
-151 DLKGTVDKL
+151 
-160 GIQTTY
+160 Y
-166 NGIKYFRANSTDT
+166 NYTGIKYFRANSTGT

-190 IGPVAQATE
+190 VGPASQATA
-199 VDTVAIGH
+199 VNTVAVGH
-207 EASASK
+207 ESK
-213 EAAIAVGKKSY
+213 ALKDAAVAVGRKSYANSNDGIAVGNSAAVTAGGKYAIALGSQAQAGSKS
-224 SNANNGVAVGNDS
+224 GNDS
-237 TVTAGATSAVALGF
+237 DGNPLTE
-251 HARAGSNKNG
+251 N
-261 DLTYDGADKFLIND
+261 TYDGSTTYVVGD
-275 GASAVAIGDHA
+275 GHSAIAIGNKA
-286 ISRGQHN
+286 ISRGQNN

-304 KDKAGAFSQDSV
+304 KDAANAFSQDSV

-332 LGKGARAGV
+332 FGKGARVGV
-341 RGKAEGAD
+341 RGSSVGAD
-349 SAIAIGEG
+349 SAIAMGDG
-357 AQATGLDATAIGH
+357 AQATGVDATAIGH

-383 SAQATGEN
+383 SAQATGED

-400 STSKGSV
+400 STSKASV
-407 AIGNGAIAAPYRT
+407 AIGNRAIAAPYRT

-527 VALGKETKATELD
+527 VALGKETKATALD

-632 YNKVNTQINKLS
+632 YNKVNTQINNLS

-655 VPEDTT
+655 APEDTT

-813 ATTTTKQQNNSTPD
+813 ATTTTKAQNISSPD

-906 DATLSTT
+906 DATLSPT

-1089 ATQDD
+1089 ATLDD

-1102 AYISAADRSAGTLY
+1102 AYISAADRSAGTQY
-1116 KKPTDAYE
+1116 KRPTDAYE
-1124 ALLFEKYTGHWTT
+1124 ALLFEKYTGHWAT

-1145 AAPRRIQ
+1145 SSPRRIQ
-1152 GVGSGLVGP
+1152 GVASGLVGP
-1161 ESMDAINGSQLY
+1161 NSMDAINGSQLY

-1181 VADNTEGLAGKDLDK
+1181 VADNTTGLDGKDLDK
-1196 LVVDEAGITNMVKR
+1196 LVVDEQGITHMVKR
-1210 SAGQAIKLNGGAD
+1210 SAGQAIKLYGGAD
-1223 KTKLSDNN
+1223 ETKLSDKN
-1231 IGTLVK
+1231 IGTLVN

-1244 KLAKELRELTSAEFT
+1244 KLAKELKGLTSAEFK
-1259 DGTNTTTINGGGV
+1259 DGTNTTIINGKGVTINA
-1272 SITNG
+1272 NG
-1277 PSMTTAGINAGNQK
+1277 PSMTTDGIHAGNLKVTGVASSIADQVVNNNPNPTFIDKLNQANTTNPKNAVNVSDLHNVLSGANGGFGLKDKAGKEFKQDLGTAAQITGDKNINTKVVDVLDAQGQATGKKALEVGLNPEIELGEKAVPGVNGQPGKDGVDGKIGVNGKDGSAVVINGKDGSIGLNGKDGKDGLTMKSANGKDGVDGLNGTDGKTRLVYEYKDKNNQPVKEEVATLNDGLVFTGNNNTVLNKHKLNSTVNVVGDSSTAELAGFVSATGNLNVVANGTDKLTVQMNKNLKNLNSVTLENKDDPTKSVTLKADQGGNLDVGGKK
-1291 ITNVAAGDADTD
+1291 ITNVAKGTDDTD
-1303 AVNVSQLKAARTVV
+1303 AVNVSQLKEVAATAGKGWNLTTGGNPSTKHNVKPDGTVDISGDENITV
-1317 KSDDHSVLVQ
+1317 TNPG
-1327 ESENGLTKTYD
+1327 ENGAAASGNVKVGLKPTVTLGE
-1338 VSVAMPVVYTKADGT
+1338 KA
-1353 KVYKLADGTFNTD
+1353 VPA
-1366 ANGGNATKVEAADV
+1366 ANGQPGKDGVD
-1380 IASMHNAAG
+1380 G
-1389 STTTAIA
+1389 
-1396 LANVASSIQNK
+1396 
-1407 AGANF
+1407 
-1412 AEKLNAANTANPNN
+1412 
-1426 AVNVSDLKLTK
+1426 KLTVTGK
-1437 DSITNSTQ
+1437 D
-1445 GGGFGLADDGNTA
+1445 
-1458 VTQDLGKTIQ
+1458 
-1468 VKGSDG
+1468 GSS
-1474 ITTTANATDKTLTL
+1474 
-1488 GLAGKVVVN
+1488 VVV
-1497 PKDGNDGSLV
+1497 DGSNGSIGLN
-1507 VKGKDG
+1507 GKDG
-1513 KDGTTITKDAIVFN
+1513 KDGLTMKSEVGD
-1527 GVDGVNG
+1527 
-1534 KNGADGK
+1534 
-1541 DGQASLKVV
+1541 
-1550 KGAAGLEGNDGKDGV
+1550 AGLDQNNATDPNKPDDKG
-1565 SKTRIVYEKP
+1565 SKTRLVYEHVLKDKDGNPQKGQDGKP
-1575 NGDKEEVAT
+1575 VTVKEQVAT

-1592 ANAGTVHNAKLNTQ
+1592 ANSGDVHNAKLNSQ
-1606 VDVKGA
+1606 VNVKGA
-1612 ATNADWTKF
+1612 ETNKEWGKF
-1621 DAGKNIMTNIAGNTI
+1621 DG
-1636 TVGLAKELKGL
+1636 
-1647 TSAEFTD
+1647 
-1654 GTNTTTINGKGVS
+1654 
-1667 INNNGPSMTTDG
+1667 
-1679 INAGNQ
+1679 
-1685 KITNVANGVADTD
+1685 
-1698 AVNVSQLKAARTV
+1698 
-1711 VKSDDHSVLVRKT
+1711 
-1724 EDGLTNTY
+1724 
-1732 DVSVA
+1732 
-1737 MPVVY
+1737 
-1742 TKADGTKVYKLAN
+1742 
-1755 GTFNTDPNGGD
+1755 
-1766 ATKVDSADVIASMH
+1766 
-1780 NAAGGSTATTAPIAL
+1780 
-1795 ANVAS
+1795 
-1800 SIQNKAGANFAEK
+1800 
-1813 LNAANTA
+1813 
-1820 NPNNAV
+1820 
-1826 NVSDLKLTKDSIT
+1826 
-1839 NSTQGG
+1839 
-1845 GFGLADDGNTAVTQD
+1845 
-1860 LGKTIQVKGSDG
+1860 
-1872 ITTTA
+1872 
-1877 NATDKTLTLGLAG
+1877 
-1890 KVVVNPKDGN
+1890 
-1900 DGSLVVKGKDGK
+1900 
-1912 DGTTITKDAIV
+1912 
-1923 FNGVDGVNGKNGADG
+1923 
-1938 KDGQASL
+1938 
-1945 KVVKGAAGLEGN
+1945 
-1957 DGKDG
+1957 
-1962 VSKTRIVYEK
+1962 
-1972 PNGDKE
+1972 
-1978 EVATLNDGLKFGANA
+1978 
-1993 GTVHNAKLNTQV
+1993 
-2005 DVKGAATNADW
+2005 
-2016 TKFDAGKNIM
+2016 GKNIM

-2048 TGDTKVENSGI
+2048 TGDTKVENDGI

-2170 AQGQATGKKALEVGL
+2170 AQGNKTGKKALEVGL

-2195 NDGVDGKL
+2195 DDGVDGKL
-2203 TVNGKDGSSVVVDG
+2203 TVTGKDGSSVVVDG

-2233 TMKSEVGEAGL
+2233 TMKSANGKDGVDGANGT
-2244 DQNNAT
+2244 N
-2250 DPNKPDD
+2250 
-2257 KGSKTRLVYEHVLK
+2257 GKTRIVYELK
-2271 DKDGNPQKGQDG
+2271 DKDGKPVKGADG
-2283 KPVTVKEQVA
+2283 KPVTEEVA

-2304 NTDKENKHKLNSK
+2304 NTDKVNKHKLNSK
-2317 VNIVGDSTAEQLKD
+2317 VNIVGDSTADELKD

-2362 VTLENPTDAKKSV
+2362 VALENPTDTTKSV
-2375 TLTVTDKGEL
+2375 TLNVTDKGEL
-2385 NVGGDKAE
+2385 NVGGNTTD

-2515 PGKPGVDGKIGVNG
+2515 PGKDGVDGKIGVNG

-2719 EGKLNRADRHLRAGI
+2719 EGKLNRADKHLRAGI

>member
-10 SKVTNALV
+10 SKVANALV

-33 STAASSNTVKVR
+33 SVAASSSTVKVR

-79 LTVGAGNAGTT
+79 LTVGANNIGTT

-99 GSKLATV
+99 GKNLAT
-106 ADLVTKANQAALDA
+106 ADDLL
-120 LTTTVGTKANQSALD
+120 TKANQSDLNT
-135 ALTTTVG
+135 LKTTVS

-166 NGIKYFRANSTDT
+166 NGIKYFRANSTGV
-179 DASATGTDAVA
+179 DATATGADAVA
-190 IGPVAQATE
+190 VGSKAHATA
-199 VDTVAIGH
+199 VDTVAVGH
-207 EASASK
+207 EARALK
-213 EAAIAVGKKSY
+213 NTAIAVGKKSY
-224 SNANNGVAVGNDS
+224 SGGVDGVAVGKGAV
-237 TVTAGATSAVALGF
+237 VTTTATSAIALGPT
-251 HARAGSNKNG
+251 AQAGSKSGNDSDGNP
-261 DLTYDGADKFLIND
+261 LTENTYDGASTYVVGD
-275 GASAVAIGDHA
+275 GESAIAIGNKA
-286 ISRGQHN
+286 VSRGQNN
-293 IAIGKNALTTN
+293 IAIGKQALTTN
-304 KDKAGAFSQDSV
+304 KDKANAFSFDSI
-316 AIGSG
+316 AIGTS
-321 AETIAASSAIA
+321 AKTIAASSAIA
-332 LGKGARAGV
+332 FGKNALVGV
-341 RGKAEGAD
+341 SAD
-349 SAIAIGEG
+349 SAIAMGDG
-357 AQATGLDATAIGH
+357 AQATGVDATAIGH
-370 SAQAGKLG
+370 SAQAGKSG
-378 LAAGT
+378 LAAGSSVQAVGEGDVALGRLT
-383 SAQATGEN
+383 TAAGGSSVAIGENAKALQWKTISIGLNAGEGQAADVTRTKHSNINIGVLSGKSAEGQHNIFIGSESGHNTKGKASVAIGLQAGTNTSAGSTPEAMVENVSIGNNANYRNDKTSSVTKATALGAQTFAENMATAVGYGARSEKTRSLAVGNMSVANGEESTAIGASAQASGV
-391 SVALGSAAQ
+391 SVALGSNSIAKNKTAQ
-400 STSKGSV
+400 
-407 AIGNGAIAAPYRT
+407 
-420 ISIGQDAGKGQA
+420 
-432 ADLVGDKNEQINIG
+432 G
-446 VKAGENVDGQ
+446 V
-456 LNIGI
+456 
-461 GQAAGSNV
+461 
-469 QGKGNIALGQNAG
+469 
-482 QYIGGTNSSVGN
+482 
-494 NISIGTNANTY
+494 Y
-505 TAATDIQES
+505 TGMQSES
-514 VAIGFGA
+514 
-521 KAKTRS
+521 
-527 VALGKETKATELD
+527 
-540 SVAIGNNA
+540 
-548 TSNGSGSLAIGNDSV
+548 
-563 VNGADNIALGRSS
+563 
-576 VADTKA
+576 
-582 ASGYLTSKQSST
+582 
-594 VVSVGKSDLLRR
+594 VVSVGNDTLTTPLYRR
-606 IVNVADGADDQD
+606 LVNVADGADEQD
-618 AATVAQLKKVSDEV
+618 AVTVKQLKTLETKVTQTIAV
-632 YNKVNTQINKLS
+632 ANNTAAS
-644 ITATS
+644 VA
-649 GINYDA
+649 GA
-655 VPEDTT
+655 VLYDTT
-661 KNSVTLSKDGKKTLI
+661 DGDNDPTTNSVTFKDSVGSSPKLTRLQGVAAGKNDT
-676 RSVAEGTKDDDA
+676 DA
-688 VNVSQLKK
+688 VNFKQLKS
-696 TVEENKTHYFSTNDG
+696 EIAQNSQHYFSVNDDKETGIANYDNTGAKGKRSTAIGTSSITYSNNSVALGNEVTNYDEGGIAIGTEYVGSDALDDNKKTDG
-711 GTTRGNFNNNGAVG
+711 KTTVSKQSQNYKYGIALGAGTNAQGNNSIAI
-725 NGSLAIGMEV
+725 GSLAA
-735 KSLEERGVSLGNH
+735 
-748 TSAEGVG
+748 TSTDD
-755 SIALGT
+755 IAHG
-761 LYKGS
+761 
-766 AELDD
+766 D
-771 NDAQN
+771 
-776 AVQTVAKSSTG
+776 
-787 QPFKYNMAIGAGASS
+787 
-802 EGNNSLAIGTL
+802 
-813 ATTTTKQQNNSTPD
+813 PD
-827 RAVAL
+827 RAIAI
-832 GYFAKSSAP
+832 GYYAVSSAA
-841 KANAIGERAT
+841 KANAIGDRAR
-851 ATEEKANA
+851 ANSLKSNA
-859 FGSQATAA
+859 FGSQAEALNE
-867 GISAT
+867 SAN
-872 AIGTAALAEGKNSIA
+872 AFGSVAKASGKNSIA
-887 MGTHQRVTGENSGS
+887 MGTHQEVTGENSGS

-906 DATLSTT
+906 GFTNTTVGSKLS
-913 GRSLNGTY
+913 GTY
-921 ADIATKVKGAG
+921 DPNATKVTGTG

-938 TNSEITSNE
+938 TNSKITSNE

-955 FVQGKEN
+955 FVQGIEN

-969 NIITKNNQ
+969 NTITQNNQ
-977 NPQGGPAVAPT
+977 NPQGGAAVAPK

-1026 QNNATAAQITDSYV
+1026 QNNTTASQITDSYV
-1040 IGTGNTV
+1040 IGTGNTI

-1052 TLTGS
+1052 TLASYAGS
-1057 TANPSFGDD
+1057 PTFGDD
-1066 PSDPSTTKSKIGRGY
+1066 PSDPSATKSKIGRGY

-1124 ALLFEKYTGHWTT
+1124 ALLFEKYTGHWAT

-1145 AAPRRIQ
+1145 SSPRRIQ
-1152 GVGSGLVGP
+1152 GVAAGLVGP
-1161 ESMDAINGSQLY
+1161 NSMDAINGSQLY

-1181 VADNTEGLAGKDLDK
+1181 VADNTEGLDGKDLDK
-1196 LVVDEAGITNMVKR
+1196 LVVDEQGITHMVKR
-1210 SAGQAIKLNGGAD
+1210 SAGQAIKLYGGAD
-1223 KTKLSDNN
+1223 ETKLSDKN
-1231 IGTLVK
+1231 IGTLVN

-1244 KLAKELRELTSAEFT
+1244 KLAKELKGLTSAEFK
-1259 DGTNTTTINGGGV
+1259 DGTNTTIINGKGVTINA
-1272 SITNG
+1272 NG
-1277 PSMTTAGINAGNQK
+1277 PSMTTDGIHAGNLKVTGVASSIADQVVNNNPNPTFIDKLNQANTTNPKNAVNVSDLHNVLSGANGGGFGLKDQDDAEVKQDLGTTVKVKGDTNVYTKVVTDGSGKALEVGLKDTVTLGKAGTDGKDGKIGVNGKDGSAVVINGKDGSIGLNGKDGANGLTIKSAKGEKGLDGNDGQDGKTRIVYEKPNGSKEEVATLNDGLVFTGNNNTVLNKHKLNTTVNVVGDSSTAELANFASATGNLNVVADGNNKLTVQMNKNLKNLNSVTLENKDDPTKSVTLKADQGGNLDVGGKK
-1291 ITNVAAGDADTD
+1291 ITNVAKGTDDTD
-1303 AVNVSQLKAARTVV
+1303 AVNVSQLKEVAATAGKGWNLTTGGNPSTKHNVKPDGTVDISGDENITVTNPGENGAAASGNV
-1317 KSDDHSVLVQ
+1317 KVGLKPTVTLGEKAVPAANGQPAKDGVDGKLTVNGKDGSAVVINGKDGSIGLNGKDG
-1327 ESENGLTKTYD
+1327 ENGLTMK
-1338 VSVAMPVVYTKADGT
+1338 SA
-1353 KVYKLADGTFNTD
+1353 
-1366 ANGGNATKVEAADV
+1366 
-1380 IASMHNAAG
+1380 
-1389 STTTAIA
+1389 
-1396 LANVASSIQNK
+1396 
-1407 AGANF
+1407 
-1412 AEKLNAANTANPNN
+1412 
-1426 AVNVSDLKLTK
+1426 
-1437 DSITNSTQ
+1437 Q
-1445 GGGFGLADDGNTA
+1445 GKPG
-1458 VTQDLGKTIQ
+1458 V
-1468 VKGSDG
+1468 
-1474 ITTTANATDKTLTL
+1474 
-1488 GLAGKVVVN
+1488 
-1497 PKDGNDGSLV
+1497 
-1507 VKGKDG
+1507 DG
-1513 KDGTTITKDAIVFN
+1513 KDGET
-1527 GVDGVNG
+1527 
-1534 KNGADGK
+1534 
-1541 DGQASLKVV
+1541 
-1550 KGAAGLEGNDGKDGV
+1550 
-1565 SKTRIVYEKP
+1565 KTRIVYELKDKDGNP
-1575 NGDKEEVAT
+1575 VKDKDGNPLKEEVAT

-1592 ANAGTVHNAKLNTQ
+1592 ANSGNVHNAKLNSQ

-1612 ATNADWTKF
+1612 ATNTEWGKF
-1621 DAGKNIMTNIAGNTI
+1621 DG
-1636 TVGLAKELKGL
+1636 
-1647 TSAEFTD
+1647 
-1654 GTNTTTINGKGVS
+1654 
-1667 INNNGPSMTTDG
+1667 
-1679 INAGNQ
+1679 
-1685 KITNVANGVADTD
+1685 
-1698 AVNVSQLKAARTV
+1698 
-1711 VKSDDHSVLVRKT
+1711 
-1724 EDGLTNTY
+1724 
-1732 DVSVA
+1732 
-1737 MPVVY
+1737 
-1742 TKADGTKVYKLAN
+1742 
-1755 GTFNTDPNGGD
+1755 
-1766 ATKVDSADVIASMH
+1766 
-1780 NAAGGSTATTAPIAL
+1780 
-1795 ANVAS
+1795 
-1800 SIQNKAGANFAEK
+1800 
-1813 LNAANTA
+1813 
-1820 NPNNAV
+1820 
-1826 NVSDLKLTKDSIT
+1826 
-1839 NSTQGG
+1839 
-1845 GFGLADDGNTAVTQD
+1845 
-1860 LGKTIQVKGSDG
+1860 
-1872 ITTTA
+1872 
-1877 NATDKTLTLGLAG
+1877 
-1890 KVVVNPKDGN
+1890 
-1900 DGSLVVKGKDGK
+1900 
-1912 DGTTITKDAIV
+1912 
-1923 FNGVDGVNGKNGADG
+1923 
-1938 KDGQASL
+1938 
-1945 KVVKGAAGLEGN
+1945 
-1957 DGKDG
+1957 
-1962 VSKTRIVYEK
+1962 
-1972 PNGDKE
+1972 
-1978 EVATLNDGLKFGANA
+1978 
-1993 GTVHNAKLNTQV
+1993 
-2005 DVKGAATNADW
+2005 
-2016 TKFDAGKNIM
+2016 GKNIM

-2048 TGDTKVENSGI
+2048 TGDTKVENDGI

-2170 AQGQATGKKALEVGL
+2170 AQGNKTGKKALEVGL

-2195 NDGVDGKL
+2195 DDGVDGKL
-2203 TVNGKDGSSVVVDG
+2203 SVNGKDGSAVVINGKD
-2217 SNGSIGLNG
+2217 GSIGLNG
-2226 KDGKDGL
+2226 KDGENGL
-2233 TMKSEVGEAGL
+2233 TMKSANGKDGVDGANGT
-2244 DQNNAT
+2244 N
-2250 DPNKPDD
+2250 
-2257 KGSKTRLVYEHVLK
+2257 GKTRIVYELK
-2271 DKDGNPQKGQDG
+2271 DKDGNPVKGADG
-2283 KPVTVKEQVA
+2283 KPVTEEVA

-2400 KSSITDKAG
+2400 KSSITDKLADNPK

-2417 NAADKDNGNP
+2417 NAANKDNGNP

-2719 EGKLNRADRHLRAGI
+2719 EGKLNRADKHLRAGI

>member
-10 SKVTNALV
+10 SKVANALV

-33 STAASSNTVKVR
+33 SVAASSNTVKVR

-66 ADINEANVTATTS
+66 ADATYDNVTVNTS
-79 LTVGAGNAGTT
+79 LAVN
-90 TLHGTATLN
+90 GTATVNGKTIATTDTVNNAVAGKLDTSTFTTFQHAINPRVTNLENNKLDTSAFNAFKSGDFTTWQTKVNNKLDTSTFSTFRDGINPRVTNLENNKLN
-99 GSKLATV
+99 KTDFTTFQSTVNGQITNLTNTKLNTATFNQFNTNLTGLVNQVLGTAFTV
-106 ADLVTKANQAALDA
+106 AQMQ
-120 LTTTVGTKANQSALD
+120 GTFPAY
-135 ALTTTVG
+135 
-142 TKANQSDLT
+142 
-151 DLKGTVDKL
+151 
-160 GIQTTY
+160 TY
-166 NGIKYFRANSTDT
+166 TGIKYFRANSTGV

-213 EAAIAVGKKSY
+213 AAAIAVGKKSY
-224 SNANNGVAVGNDS
+224 SNADNGVAVGNDS
-237 TVTAGATSAVALGF
+237 TVTAGAKSAVALGF
-251 HARAGSNKNG
+251 HARAGSNNNG
-261 DLTYDGADKFLIND
+261 DVTYDGASTFVPND

-332 LGKGARAGV
+332 LGKGARVGV
-341 RGKAEGAD
+341 RGSNAGAD
-349 SAIAIGEG
+349 SAIAIGDQ
-357 AQATGLDATAIGH
+357 ANATGLDATAIGH
-370 SAQAGKLG
+370 SAQAGKSG
-378 LAAGT
+378 LAAG
-383 SAQATGEN
+383 SNANAAGVN
-391 SVALGSAAQ
+391 SVALGNAAQ
-400 STSKGSV
+400 TTTEGAV
-407 AIGNGAIAAPYRT
+407 AIGDRAYAAPWRT

-432 ADLVGDKNEQINIG
+432 TDTVGDKNEQINIG
-446 VKAGENVDGQ
+446 VRSGENVDGQ

-469 QGKGNIALGQNAG
+469 KGKGNIALGQNAG

-494 NISIGTNANTY
+494 NISIGTNANQY
-505 TAATDIQES
+505 TTPTDIIES
-514 VAIGFGA
+514 VAIGFNSQAG
-521 KAKTRS
+521 TRAMS
-527 VALGKETKATELD
+527 LGVKTKATAD
-540 SVAIGNNA
+540 GSVAIGNSA
-548 TSNGSGSLAIGNDSV
+548 QANGAGSMAIGKDSV
-563 VNGADNIALGRSS
+563 VNGADNVALGRSS
-576 VADTKA
+576 IANTDLKQ
-582 ASGYLTSKQSST
+582 GYLTSTASST

-606 IVNVADGADDQD
+606 VVNVADGADDQD
-618 AATVAQLKKVSDEV
+618 AATVAQLKKVSDDV
-632 YNKVNTQINKLS
+632 YNKVSTQINNLH
-644 ITATS
+644 IAAAT
-649 GINYDA
+649 GINYDVIPRTA
-655 VPEDTT
+655 TE
-661 KNSVTLSKDGKKTLI
+661 NSVTLSKNGKKTI
-676 RSVAEGTKDDDA
+676 IGSVADGVLDDDA
-688 VNVSQLKK
+688 VNVSQLNREIDKK
-696 TVEENKTHYFSTNDG
+696 TTHYFSVNQG
-711 GTTRGNFNNNGAVG
+711 GTTTLGNFNNNGAVG
-725 NGSLAIGMEV
+725 AKSLAIGMDV
-735 KSLEERGVSLGNH
+735 RTAGERGVALGNS
-748 TSAEGVG
+748 TSAEAFG
-755 SIALGT
+755 SIAIGA
-761 LYKGS
+761 LYDGS
-766 AELDD
+766 NALDD
-771 NDAQN
+771 NDPQA
-776 AVQTVAKSSTG
+776 AKQTVTKSSPT
-787 QPFKYNMAIGAGASS
+787 QPFKYNMAIGAGAAS
-802 EGNNSLAIGTL
+802 EGNNAIAIGTL
-813 ATTTTKQQNNSTPD
+813 AKTTTKQQNVVSPD

-832 GYFAKSSAP
+832 GYYAASSAE

-851 ATEEKANA
+851 ATEAKANA
-859 FGSQATAA
+859 FGSQAYA
-867 GISAT
+867 GGVSAT
-872 AIGTAALAEGKNSIA
+872 AIGSAASASGTNSIA
-887 MGTHQRVTGENSGS
+887 MGSNQRVTAANSGS

-906 DATLSTT
+906 DLTLNTT
-913 GRSLNGTY
+913 GRDLAGTY
-921 ADIATKVKGAG
+921 ATNATRVSGTG

-938 TNSEITSNE
+938 TNSNVTSNE

-955 FVQGKEN
+955 VVQGIEN

-969 NIITKNNQ
+969 NTITQNNQ
-977 NPQGGPAVAPT
+977 NPQGGAAVAPT

-1003 GAKPLEASKN
+1003 GTKPLEASKN
-1013 IFVMGAGNTIGNS
+1013 IFVMGAGNIIGDS
-1026 QNNATAAQITDSYV
+1026 STAKKITDTYV
-1040 IGTGNTV
+1040 IGTGNKV
-1047 NNPNR
+1047 SESNE
-1052 TLTGS
+1052 LT
-1057 TANPSFGDD
+1057 TTDD
-1066 PSDPSTTKSKIGRGY
+1066 PSDPAATKTKIGKGY
-1081 FILGNNVT
+1081 FILGNNVN
-1089 ATQDD
+1089 ATLQN

-1102 AYISAADRSAGTLY
+1102 AFIEDATKSA
-1116 KKPTDAYE
+1116 K
-1124 ALLFEKYTGHWTT
+1124 EKYPTT
-1137 GVVTVGSV
+1137 QGSDYDKLLASKYSGLNAVGVVTIGNGGDANANKPSEERRLQGV
-1145 AAPRRIQ
+1145 AA
-1152 GVGSGLVGP
+1152 GLVAKT
-1161 ESMDAINGSQLY
+1161 STDAINGSQLY
-1173 AHTRPVGF
+1173 AHTRPLGF
-1181 VADNTEGLAGKDLDK
+1181 AADNTAGLNANNIDGLA
-1196 LVVDEAGITNMVKR
+1196 VDDASITNMAKR
-1210 SAGQAIKLNGGAD
+1210 AAGQAIKLNGGAD

-1244 KLAKELRELTSAEFT
+1244 KLAKELKGLTSAEFT
-1259 DGTNTTTINGGGV
+1259 DGTNTTTINGKGV
-1272 SITNG
+1272 TINNG

-1327 ESENGLTKTYD
+1327 KTEDGLTNTYD

-1366 ANGGNATKVEAADV
+1366 ANGGAATKVEAADV

-1550 KGAAGLEGNDGKDGV
+1550 KGAAGLDGNDGKDGV

-1575 NGDKEEVAT
+1575 NGEKEEVAT

-1612 ATNADWTKF
+1612 AANADWTKF
-1621 DAGKNIMTNIAGNTI
+1621 DAGKNIMTNI
-1636 TVGLAKELKGL
+1636 
-1647 TSAEFTD
+1647 D
-1654 GTNTTTINGKGVS
+1654 
-1667 INNNGPSMTTDG
+1667 
-1679 INAGNQ
+1679 
-1685 KITNVANGVADTD
+1685 
-1698 AVNVSQLKAARTV
+1698 
-1711 VKSDDHSVLVRKT
+1711 
-1724 EDGLTNTY
+1724 
-1732 DVSVA
+1732 
-1737 MPVVY
+1737 
-1742 TKADGTKVYKLAN
+1742 
-1755 GTFNTDPNGGD
+1755 
-1766 ATKVDSADVIASMH
+1766 
-1780 NAAGGSTATTAPIAL
+1780 
-1795 ANVAS
+1795 
-1800 SIQNKAGANFAEK
+1800 
-1813 LNAANTA
+1813 
-1820 NPNNAV
+1820 
-1826 NVSDLKLTKDSIT
+1826 
-1839 NSTQGG
+1839 
-1845 GFGLADDGNTAVTQD
+1845 
-1860 LGKTIQVKGSDG
+1860 
-1872 ITTTA
+1872 
-1877 NATDKTLTLGLAG
+1877 
-1890 KVVVNPKDGN
+1890 
-1900 DGSLVVKGKDGK
+1900 
-1912 DGTTITKDAIV
+1912 
-1923 FNGVDGVNGKNGADG
+1923 
-1938 KDGQASL
+1938 
-1945 KVVKGAAGLEGN
+1945 
-1957 DGKDG
+1957 
-1962 VSKTRIVYEK
+1962 
-1972 PNGDKE
+1972 
-1978 EVATLNDGLKFGANA
+1978 
-1993 GTVHNAKLNTQV
+1993 
-2005 DVKGAATNADW
+2005 
-2016 TKFDAGKNIM
+2016 
-2026 TNIAGNTIT
+2026 GNTIT

-2170 AQGQATGKKALEVGL
+2170 AQGQPTGKKALEVGL

-2203 TVNGKDGSSVVVDG
+2203 TVNGKDGSAVVINGKD
-2217 SNGSIGLNG
+2217 GSIGLNG
-2226 KDGKDGL
+2226 KDGENGL
-2233 TMKSEVGEAGL
+2233 TMKSANGKDGVDGANGT
-2244 DQNNAT
+2244 N
-2250 DPNKPDD
+2250 
-2257 KGSKTRLVYEHVLK
+2257 GKTRIVYELK
-2271 DKDGNPQKGQDG
+2271 DKDGKPVKGADG
-2283 KPVTVKEQVA
+2283 KPVTEEVA

-2304 NTDKENKHKLNSK
+2304 NTDKVNKHKLNSK
-2317 VNIVGDSTAEQLKD
+2317 VNIVGDSTADELKD

-2345 NNKLTVQMSKNL
+2345 NDKLTVQMSKNL

-2362 VTLENPTDAKKSV
+2362 VALENPTDTTKSV
-2375 TLTVTDKGEL
+2375 TLNVTDKGEL
-2385 NVGGDKAE
+2385 NVGGNTTD

-2515 PGKPGVDGKIGVNG
+2515 PGKDGVDGKIGVNG

-2719 EGKLNRADRHLRAGI
+2719 EGKLNRADKHLRAGI

>member
-10 SKVTNALV
+10 SKVANALV

-33 STAASSNTVKVR
+33 SVAASSNTVKVR

-79 LTVGAGNAGTT
+79 LTVGANNIGTT

-99 GSKLATV
+99 GKNLATV
-106 ADLVTKANQAALDA
+106 ADLVTKAEKSALDT
-120 LTTTVGTKANQSALD
+120 LTTTVGTKANQSDLD
-135 ALTTTVG
+135 TLTTTVN
-142 TKANQSDLT
+142 TKANQGDLT

-166 NGIKYFRANSTDT
+166 NGIKYFRANSTGV
-179 DASATGTDAVA
+179 DAIATGVDAVA
-190 IGPVAQATE
+190 VGPASQATA
-199 VDTVAIGH
+199 VNTVAVGH
-207 EASASK
+207 ESK
-213 EAAIAVGKKSY
+213 ALKDAAVAVGRKSYANSNDGIAVGNS
-224 SNANNGVAVGNDS
+224 AA
-237 TVTAGATSAVALGF
+237 VTAGGKYAIALGSQ
-251 HARAGSNKNG
+251 AQAGSKSNIEG
-261 DLTYDGADKFLIND
+261 GEQTYDGATTYLTGD
-275 GASAVAIGDHA
+275 GNSAIAIGNKA
-286 ISRGQHN
+286 VSRGQQN
-293 IAIGKNALTTN
+293 IAIGKEALTTN
-304 KDKAGAFSQDSV
+304 KDKANTFSFDSI
-316 AIGSG
+316 AIGTN

-341 RGKAEGAD
+341 RDQNAGAD
-349 SAIAIGEG
+349 SAIAMGEN

-378 LAAGT
+378 LAAGK
-383 SAQATGEN
+383 SAQATGED
-391 SVALGSAAQ
+391 SVALGSEAQ
-400 STSKGSV
+400 STSKASV
-407 AIGNGAIAAPYRT
+407 AIGNRAIAAPYRT

-446 VKAGENVDGQ
+446 VRAGENVDGQ

-505 TAATDIQES
+505 TTATDITES

-632 YNKVNTQINKLS
+632 YNKVNTQIKNLS

-655 VPEDTT
+655 APEDTT

-735 KSLEERGVSLGNH
+735 KSLAERGVSLGNH
-748 TSAEGVG
+748 ASAEGVG
-755 SIALGT
+755 SIAIGT
-761 LYKGS
+761 LYDGS
-766 AELDD
+766 AALDD
-771 NDAQN
+771 NEAQN
-776 AVQTVAKSSTG
+776 AIQTTAKSSTG

-851 ATEEKANA
+851 ASEEKANA

-872 AIGTAALAEGKNSIA
+872 AIGTAAFAEGKNSIA

-906 DATLSTT
+906 DATLSPT
-913 GRSLNGTY
+913 GRTLNGTY
-921 ADIATKVKGAG
+921 VDIATKVKGAG

-977 NPQGGPAVAPT
+977 NGGAAVGAT

-1003 GAKPLEASKN
+1003 GAKPLEESKN

-1026 QNNATAAQITDSYV
+1026 QNNTTASKIRDSYV
-1040 IGTGNTV
+1040 IGTGNTI

-1052 TLTGS
+1052 TLEGS
-1057 TANPSFGDD
+1057 AGNPTFGDD

-1089 ATQDD
+1089 ATLDD

-1102 AYISAADRSAGTLY
+1102 AYVSDADRSARTQY
-1116 KKPTDAYE
+1116 NRPTDAYE
-1124 ALLFEKYTGHWTT
+1124 ALLFEKYTGHWST

-1145 AAPRRIQ
+1145 SSPRRIQ
-1152 GVGSGLVGP
+1152 GVAAGLVGP
-1161 ESMDAINGSQLY
+1161 KSMDAINGSQLY

-1181 VADNTEGLAGKDLDK
+1181 VADNTEGLTGKDLDK
-1196 LVVDEAGITNMVKR
+1196 LVVDEQGITNMVKR
-1210 SAGQAIKLNGGAD
+1210 SAGQAIKLEGGAD

-1244 KLAKELRELTSAEFT
+1244 KLAKELKGLTSAEFK
-1259 DGTNTTTINGGGV
+1259 DGTNTTIINGKGVTIN
-1272 SITNG
+1272 TNG
-1277 PSMTTAGINAGNQK
+1277 PSMTTDGIHAGNLKVTGVASSIADQVINNNPNPTFIDKLNQANNTNPNNAVNVSDLHNVLSGANGGFGLKDKAGNEFKQDLGTTAQITGDKNINTKVVDVLDAQGQATGKKALEVGLNPEVELGKKGNDGVDGKLTVNGKDGSAVVINGKDGSIGLNGKDGANGLTIKSAKGEKGLDGNDGQDGKTRIVYEKPNGSKEEVATLNDGLVFTGNNNTVLNKHKLNTTVNVVGDSSTAELANFASATGNLNVVADGNNKLTVQMNKNLKNLNSVTLENKDDPTKSVTLKADQGGNLDVGGKK
-1291 ITNVAAGDADTD
+1291 ITNVAKGTDDTD
-1303 AVNVSQLKAARTVV
+1303 AVNVSQLKEVAATAGKGWNLTTGGNPSTKHNVKPDGTVDISGDENITVTNPGENGAAASGNV
-1317 KSDDHSVLVQ
+1317 KVGLKPTVTLGEKAVPAANGQPAKDGVDGKLTVNGKDGSAVVINGKDGSIGLNGKDG
-1327 ESENGLTKTYD
+1327 ENGLTMK
-1338 VSVAMPVVYTKADGT
+1338 SA
-1353 KVYKLADGTFNTD
+1353 
-1366 ANGGNATKVEAADV
+1366 
-1380 IASMHNAAG
+1380 
-1389 STTTAIA
+1389 
-1396 LANVASSIQNK
+1396 
-1407 AGANF
+1407 
-1412 AEKLNAANTANPNN
+1412 
-1426 AVNVSDLKLTK
+1426 
-1437 DSITNSTQ
+1437 Q
-1445 GGGFGLADDGNTA
+1445 GKPG
-1458 VTQDLGKTIQ
+1458 V
-1468 VKGSDG
+1468 
-1474 ITTTANATDKTLTL
+1474 
-1488 GLAGKVVVN
+1488 
-1497 PKDGNDGSLV
+1497 
-1507 VKGKDG
+1507 DG
-1513 KDGTTITKDAIVFN
+1513 KDGET
-1527 GVDGVNG
+1527 
-1534 KNGADGK
+1534 
-1541 DGQASLKVV
+1541 
-1550 KGAAGLEGNDGKDGV
+1550 
-1565 SKTRIVYEKP
+1565 KTRIVYELKDKDGNP
-1575 NGDKEEVAT
+1575 VKDKDDNPVKEEVAT

-1592 ANAGTVHNAKLNTQ
+1592 ANSGNVHNAKLNSQ

-1612 ATNADWTKF
+1612 ATNTEWGKF
-1621 DAGKNIMTNIAGNTI
+1621 DG
-1636 TVGLAKELKGL
+1636 
-1647 TSAEFTD
+1647 
-1654 GTNTTTINGKGVS
+1654 
-1667 INNNGPSMTTDG
+1667 
-1679 INAGNQ
+1679 
-1685 KITNVANGVADTD
+1685 
-1698 AVNVSQLKAARTV
+1698 
-1711 VKSDDHSVLVRKT
+1711 
-1724 EDGLTNTY
+1724 
-1732 DVSVA
+1732 
-1737 MPVVY
+1737 
-1742 TKADGTKVYKLAN
+1742 
-1755 GTFNTDPNGGD
+1755 
-1766 ATKVDSADVIASMH
+1766 
-1780 NAAGGSTATTAPIAL
+1780 
-1795 ANVAS
+1795 
-1800 SIQNKAGANFAEK
+1800 
-1813 LNAANTA
+1813 
-1820 NPNNAV
+1820 
-1826 NVSDLKLTKDSIT
+1826 
-1839 NSTQGG
+1839 
-1845 GFGLADDGNTAVTQD
+1845 
-1860 LGKTIQVKGSDG
+1860 
-1872 ITTTA
+1872 
-1877 NATDKTLTLGLAG
+1877 
-1890 KVVVNPKDGN
+1890 
-1900 DGSLVVKGKDGK
+1900 
-1912 DGTTITKDAIV
+1912 
-1923 FNGVDGVNGKNGADG
+1923 
-1938 KDGQASL
+1938 
-1945 KVVKGAAGLEGN
+1945 
-1957 DGKDG
+1957 
-1962 VSKTRIVYEK
+1962 
-1972 PNGDKE
+1972 
-1978 EVATLNDGLKFGANA
+1978 
-1993 GTVHNAKLNTQV
+1993 
-2005 DVKGAATNADW
+2005 
-2016 TKFDAGKNIM
+2016 GKNIM

-2048 TGDTKVENSGI
+2048 TGDTKVENDGI

-2170 AQGQATGKKALEVGL
+2170 AQGNKTGKKALEVGL

-2195 NDGVDGKL
+2195 DDGVDGKL
-2203 TVNGKDGSSVVVDG
+2203 TVNGKDGSAVVINGKD
-2217 SNGSIGLNG
+2217 GSIGLNG
-2226 KDGKDGL
+2226 KDGENGL
-2233 TMKSEVGEAGL
+2233 TMKSANGKDGVDGANGT
-2244 DQNNAT
+2244 N
-2250 DPNKPDD
+2250 
-2257 KGSKTRLVYEHVLK
+2257 GKTRIVYELK
-2271 DKDGNPQKGQDG
+2271 DKDGNPVKGADG
-2283 KPVTVKEQVA
+2283 KPVTEEVA

-2345 NNKLTVQMSKNL
+2345 TDKLTVQMSKNL

-2400 KSSITDKAG
+2400 KSSITDKLADNPK

-2417 NAADKDNGNP
+2417 NAANKDNGNP

-2515 PGKPGVDGKIGVNG
+2515 PGKDGVDGKIGVNG

-2719 EGKLNRADRHLRAGI
+2719 EGKLNRADKHLRAGI

>member
-10 SKVTNALV
+10 SKVANALV

-33 STAASSNTVKVR
+33 SVSASSNTVKVR

-66 ADINEANVTATTS
+66 ADINEANVTATAS
-79 LTVGAGNAGTT
+79 LTVGANNAGTT

-99 GSKLATV
+99 GSELATV
-106 ADLVTKANQAALDA
+106 ANLVTKAE
-120 LTTTVGTKANQSALD
+120 KSALD

-160 GIQTTY
+160 GIQATY
-166 NGIKYFRANSTDT
+166 NGIKYFRANSTGV

-213 EAAIAVGKKSY
+213 AAAIAVGKKSY
-224 SNANNGVAVGNDS
+224 SNADNGVAVGNDS

-261 DLTYDGADKFLIND
+261 DVTYDGADKFLIND

-383 SAQATGEN
+383 SAQATGED

-407 AIGNGAIAAPYRT
+407 AIGNRAIAAPYRT

-655 VPEDTT
+655 VSEDTT

-906 DATLSTT
+906 DATLNPT

-977 NPQGGPAVAPT
+977 NPQGGGAVVGAT

-1003 GAKPLEASKN
+1003 GTKPLEASKN

-1102 AYISAADRSAGTLY
+1102 AYISAADRSAGTQY
-1116 KKPTDAYE
+1116 KRPTDAYE
-1124 ALLFEKYTGHWTT
+1124 ALLFEKYTGHWAT

-1145 AAPRRIQ
+1145 SSPRRIQ
-1152 GVGSGLVGP
+1152 GVASGLVGP
-1161 ESMDAINGSQLY
+1161 NSMDAINGSQLY

-1196 LVVDEAGITNMVKR
+1196 LVVDEQGITNMVKR

-1231 IGTLVK
+1231 IGTFVK

-1244 KLAKELRELTSAEFT
+1244 KLAKELKGLTSAEFK
-1259 DGTNTTTINGGGV
+1259 DGTNTTTINGKGV
-1272 SITNG
+1272 TINANG
-1277 PSMTTAGINAGNQK
+1277 PSMTTDGIHAGNLKVTGVKSSIADQAGPSLAEKLTQANTANPTNAVNVSDLHNVVSGANGGGFGLKDQDDAEVKQDLGTTVKVKGDTNVYTKVVTDGSGKALEVGLKDTVTLGKAGTDGKDGKIGVNGKDGSAVVINGKDGSIGLNGKDGANGLTIKSAKGEKGLDGNDGQDGKTRIVYEKPNGSKEEVATLNDGLVFTGNNNTVLNKHKLNTTVNVVGDSSTAELANFASATGNLNVVADGNNKLTVQMNKNLKNLNSVTLENKDDPTKSVTLKADQGGNLDVGGKK
-1291 ITNVAAGDADTD
+1291 ITNVAKGTDDTD
-1303 AVNVSQLKAARTVV
+1303 AVNVSQLKEVAATAGKGWNLTTGGNPSTKHNVKPDGTVDISGDENITVTNPGENGAAASGNV
-1317 KSDDHSVLVQ
+1317 KVGLKPTVTLGEKAVPAANGQPAKDGVDGKLTVNGKDGSAVVINGKDGSIGLNGKDG
-1327 ESENGLTKTYD
+1327 ENGLTMK
-1338 VSVAMPVVYTKADGT
+1338 SA
-1353 KVYKLADGTFNTD
+1353 
-1366 ANGGNATKVEAADV
+1366 
-1380 IASMHNAAG
+1380 
-1389 STTTAIA
+1389 
-1396 LANVASSIQNK
+1396 
-1407 AGANF
+1407 
-1412 AEKLNAANTANPNN
+1412 
-1426 AVNVSDLKLTK
+1426 
-1437 DSITNSTQ
+1437 Q
-1445 GGGFGLADDGNTA
+1445 GKPG
-1458 VTQDLGKTIQ
+1458 V
-1468 VKGSDG
+1468 
-1474 ITTTANATDKTLTL
+1474 
-1488 GLAGKVVVN
+1488 
-1497 PKDGNDGSLV
+1497 
-1507 VKGKDG
+1507 DG
-1513 KDGTTITKDAIVFN
+1513 KDGET
-1527 GVDGVNG
+1527 
-1534 KNGADGK
+1534 
-1541 DGQASLKVV
+1541 
-1550 KGAAGLEGNDGKDGV
+1550 
-1565 SKTRIVYEKP
+1565 KTRIVYELKDKDGNP
-1575 NGDKEEVAT
+1575 VKDKDGNPLKEEVAT

-1592 ANAGTVHNAKLNTQ
+1592 ANSGNVHNAKLNSQ

-1612 ATNADWTKF
+1612 ATNTEWGKF
-1621 DAGKNIMTNIAGNTI
+1621 DG
-1636 TVGLAKELKGL
+1636 
-1647 TSAEFTD
+1647 
-1654 GTNTTTINGKGVS
+1654 
-1667 INNNGPSMTTDG
+1667 
-1679 INAGNQ
+1679 
-1685 KITNVANGVADTD
+1685 
-1698 AVNVSQLKAARTV
+1698 
-1711 VKSDDHSVLVRKT
+1711 
-1724 EDGLTNTY
+1724 
-1732 DVSVA
+1732 
-1737 MPVVY
+1737 
-1742 TKADGTKVYKLAN
+1742 
-1755 GTFNTDPNGGD
+1755 
-1766 ATKVDSADVIASMH
+1766 
-1780 NAAGGSTATTAPIAL
+1780 
-1795 ANVAS
+1795 
-1800 SIQNKAGANFAEK
+1800 
-1813 LNAANTA
+1813 
-1820 NPNNAV
+1820 
-1826 NVSDLKLTKDSIT
+1826 
-1839 NSTQGG
+1839 
-1845 GFGLADDGNTAVTQD
+1845 
-1860 LGKTIQVKGSDG
+1860 
-1872 ITTTA
+1872 
-1877 NATDKTLTLGLAG
+1877 
-1890 KVVVNPKDGN
+1890 
-1900 DGSLVVKGKDGK
+1900 
-1912 DGTTITKDAIV
+1912 
-1923 FNGVDGVNGKNGADG
+1923 
-1938 KDGQASL
+1938 
-1945 KVVKGAAGLEGN
+1945 
-1957 DGKDG
+1957 
-1962 VSKTRIVYEK
+1962 
-1972 PNGDKE
+1972 
-1978 EVATLNDGLKFGANA
+1978 
-1993 GTVHNAKLNTQV
+1993 
-2005 DVKGAATNADW
+2005 
-2016 TKFDAGKNIM
+2016 GKNIM

-2048 TGDTKVENSGI
+2048 TGDTKVENDGI

-2170 AQGQATGKKALEVGL
+2170 AQGNKTGKKALEVGL

-2195 NDGVDGKL
+2195 DDGVDGKL
-2203 TVNGKDGSSVVVDG
+2203 SVNGKDGSAVVINGKD
-2217 SNGSIGLNG
+2217 GSIGLNG
-2226 KDGKDGL
+2226 KDGENGL
-2233 TMKSEVGEAGL
+2233 TMKSANGKDGVDGANGT
-2244 DQNNAT
+2244 N
-2250 DPNKPDD
+2250 
-2257 KGSKTRLVYEHVLK
+2257 GKTRIVYELK
-2271 DKDGNPQKGQDG
+2271 DKDGNPVKGADG
-2283 KPVTVKEQVA
+2283 KPVTEEVA

-2400 KSSITDKAG
+2400 KSSITDKLADNPK

-2417 NAADKDNGNP
+2417 NAANKDNGNP

-2719 EGKLNRADRHLRAGI
+2719 EGKLNRADKHLRAGI

>member
-10 SKVTNALV
+10 SKVANALV

-33 STAASSNTVKVR
+33 SVAASSNTVKVR

-79 LTVGAGNAGTT
+79 LTVGANNIGTT

-99 GSKLATV
+99 GKNLAT
-106 ADLVTKANQAALDA
+106 ADDLL
-120 LTTTVGTKANQSALD
+120 TKANQSDLNTLKTTVSTKANQSDLTD
-135 ALTTTVG
+135 LTTTVNS
-142 TKANQSDLT
+142 KANQSDLT

-166 NGIKYFRANSTDT
+166 NGIKYFRTNSTGV

-213 EAAIAVGKKSY
+213 AAAIAVGKKSY
-224 SNANNGVAVGNDS
+224 SNADNGVAVGNDS

-261 DLTYDGADKFLIND
+261 DVTYDGADKFLIND

-341 RGKAEGAD
+341 RGNAEGAD
-349 SAIAIGEG
+349 SAIAMGDG

-1089 ATQDD
+1089 ATLDD

-1102 AYISAADRSAGTLY
+1102 AYISAADRSAGTQY

-1124 ALLFEKYTGHWTT
+1124 ALLFEKYTGHWAT

-1145 AAPRRIQ
+1145 SSPRRIQ
-1152 GVGSGLVGP
+1152 GVASGLVGP
-1161 ESMDAINGSQLY
+1161 NSMDAINGSQLY

-1196 LVVDEAGITNMVKR
+1196 LVVDEQGITNMVKR

-1244 KLAKELRELTSAEFT
+1244 KLAKELKGLTSAEFK
-1259 DGTNTTTINGGGV
+1259 DGANTTTINGKGV
-1272 SITNG
+1272 TINNG
-1277 PSMTTAGINAGNQK
+1277 PSMTTEGINAGNLKVTGVASSIADQVINNNPNPTFIDKLNQANNTNPNNAVNVSDLHNVLSGANGGGFGLKDQDGAEVKQDLGTTVKVKGDTNVYTKVVTDGSGKALEVGLKDTVTLGKAGTDGKDGKIGVNGKDGSAVVINGKDGSIGLNGKDGKDGLTMKSANGKDGVDGLNGTDGKTRLVYEYKDKNNQPVKEEVATLNDGLVFTGNNNTVLNKHKLNTTVNVVGDSSTAELANFASATGNLNVVADGNNKLTVQMNKNLKNLNSVTLENKDDPTKSVTLKADQGGNLDVGGKK
-1291 ITNVAAGDADTD
+1291 ITNVAKGTDDTD
-1303 AVNVSQLKAARTVV
+1303 AVNVSQLKEVAATAGKGWNLTTGGNPSTKHNVKPDGTVDISGDENITVTNPGENGAAASGNV
-1317 KSDDHSVLVQ
+1317 KVGLKPTVTLGEKAVPAANGQPGKDGVDGKLTVNGKDGSAVVINGKDGSIGLNGKDG
-1327 ESENGLTKTYD
+1327 ENGLTMK
-1338 VSVAMPVVYTKADGT
+1338 SA
-1353 KVYKLADGTFNTD
+1353 
-1366 ANGGNATKVEAADV
+1366 
-1380 IASMHNAAG
+1380 
-1389 STTTAIA
+1389 
-1396 LANVASSIQNK
+1396 
-1407 AGANF
+1407 
-1412 AEKLNAANTANPNN
+1412 
-1426 AVNVSDLKLTK
+1426 
-1437 DSITNSTQ
+1437 Q
-1445 GGGFGLADDGNTA
+1445 GKPG
-1458 VTQDLGKTIQ
+1458 V
-1468 VKGSDG
+1468 
-1474 ITTTANATDKTLTL
+1474 
-1488 GLAGKVVVN
+1488 
-1497 PKDGNDGSLV
+1497 
-1507 VKGKDG
+1507 DG
-1513 KDGTTITKDAIVFN
+1513 KDGET
-1527 GVDGVNG
+1527 
-1534 KNGADGK
+1534 
-1541 DGQASLKVV
+1541 
-1550 KGAAGLEGNDGKDGV
+1550 
-1565 SKTRIVYEKP
+1565 KTRIVYELKDKDGNP
-1575 NGDKEEVAT
+1575 VKDKDGNPVKEEVAT

-1592 ANAGTVHNAKLNTQ
+1592 ANSGNVHNAKLNSQ

-1612 ATNADWTKF
+1612 ATNTEWGKF
-1621 DAGKNIMTNIAGNTI
+1621 DG
-1636 TVGLAKELKGL
+1636 
-1647 TSAEFTD
+1647 
-1654 GTNTTTINGKGVS
+1654 
-1667 INNNGPSMTTDG
+1667 
-1679 INAGNQ
+1679 
-1685 KITNVANGVADTD
+1685 
-1698 AVNVSQLKAARTV
+1698 
-1711 VKSDDHSVLVRKT
+1711 
-1724 EDGLTNTY
+1724 
-1732 DVSVA
+1732 
-1737 MPVVY
+1737 
-1742 TKADGTKVYKLAN
+1742 
-1755 GTFNTDPNGGD
+1755 
-1766 ATKVDSADVIASMH
+1766 
-1780 NAAGGSTATTAPIAL
+1780 
-1795 ANVAS
+1795 
-1800 SIQNKAGANFAEK
+1800 
-1813 LNAANTA
+1813 
-1820 NPNNAV
+1820 
-1826 NVSDLKLTKDSIT
+1826 
-1839 NSTQGG
+1839 
-1845 GFGLADDGNTAVTQD
+1845 
-1860 LGKTIQVKGSDG
+1860 
-1872 ITTTA
+1872 
-1877 NATDKTLTLGLAG
+1877 
-1890 KVVVNPKDGN
+1890 
-1900 DGSLVVKGKDGK
+1900 
-1912 DGTTITKDAIV
+1912 
-1923 FNGVDGVNGKNGADG
+1923 
-1938 KDGQASL
+1938 
-1945 KVVKGAAGLEGN
+1945 
-1957 DGKDG
+1957 
-1962 VSKTRIVYEK
+1962 
-1972 PNGDKE
+1972 
-1978 EVATLNDGLKFGANA
+1978 
-1993 GTVHNAKLNTQV
+1993 
-2005 DVKGAATNADW
+2005 
-2016 TKFDAGKNIM
+2016 GKNIM

-2048 TGDTKVENSGI
+2048 TGDTKVENDGI

-2170 AQGQATGKKALEVGL
+2170 AQGQPTGKKALEVGL

-2203 TVNGKDGSSVVVDG
+2203 TVNGKDGSAVVINGKD
-2217 SNGSIGLNG
+2217 GSIGLNG
-2226 KDGKDGL
+2226 KDGENGL
-2233 TMKSEVGEAGL
+2233 TMKSANGKDGVDGANGT
-2244 DQNNAT
+2244 N
-2250 DPNKPDD
+2250 
-2257 KGSKTRLVYEHVLK
+2257 GKTRIVYELK
-2271 DKDGNPQKGQDG
+2271 DKDGKPVKGADG
-2283 KPVTVKEQVA
+2283 KPVTEEVA

-2400 KSSITDKAG
+2400 KSSITDKLADNPK

-2417 NAADKDNGNP
+2417 NAANKDNGNP

-2460 DLGTTAQIT
+2460 DLGTAAQIT

-2474 NTKVV
+2474 NTKVI
-2479 DVLDAQGQATGKK
+2479 DVLDGQGQPTGKK

-2497 LNPEIE
+2497 LNPEVE
-2503 LGEKAVP
+2503 LGKK
-2510 GVNGQ
+2510 GDD
-2515 PGKPGVDGKIGVNG
+2515 GVDGKIGVNG

-2568 KDGETKTRIVYETK
+2568 KDGETKTRIVYELK
-2582 DKDGKPVTE
+2582 DKDGKPVKGADGKPVTE
-2591 EVATLNDGLKFGD
+2591 EVATLNDGLKFGA
-2604 NSGNVHNA
+2604 NSGDVHNA
-2612 KLNSQVNVKGAETNK
+2612 KLNSQVDVKGHK
-2627 DWGKFDGGKNIMTQ
+2627 DNTKWDKFDGGKNIMTQ
-2641 IKGNTITVGLANDI
+2641 INGNTITVGLANDI

-2670 TITTDGVTINNGPS
+2670 TITSDGVTINNGPS

-2713 SQLRAV
+2713 SQLRTV
-2719 EGKLNRADRHLRAGI
+2719 EGKLHRADRHLRAGI

>member
-10 SKVTNALV
+10 SKVANALV

-66 ADINEANVTATTS
+66 ADATYDNVTVNSS
-79 LTVGAGNAGTT
+79 LAVT
-90 TLHGTATLN
+90 GTATVNGKNIATEESVNNAVAGKLDTSAFNSFKSGEFTTLGTKVADKLDKSDFNSFKSGEFTTLGTKVDGKLDTSTFSTFKNGIEPRVTNLENNKLN
-99 GSKLATV
+99 KTDFTTFQSTVNGQITNLTNTKLNTATFNQFNTNLTGLVNQVLGTAFTV
-106 ADLVTKANQAALDA
+106 AQMQGALPA
-120 LTTTVGTKANQSALD
+120 
-135 ALTTTVG
+135 
-142 TKANQSDLT
+142 
-151 DLKGTVDKL
+151 
-160 GIQTTY
+160 Y
-166 NGIKYFRANSTDT
+166 NYTGIKYFRANSTGV

-213 EAAIAVGKKSY
+213 AAAIAVGKKSY
-224 SNANNGVAVGNDS
+224 SNADNGVAVGNDS
-237 TVTAGATSAVALGF
+237 SVTAGATSAVALGF
-251 HARAGSNKNG
+251 HARAGSNNNG
-261 DLTYDGADKFLIND
+261 DVTYDGASTFVPHD

-286 ISRGQHN
+286 ISRGKQN
-293 IAIGKNALTTN
+293 IAIGKEALTTN
-304 KDKAGAFSQDSV
+304 KDKEGKFSFDSI
-316 AIGSG
+316 AIGTK
-321 AETIAASSAIA
+321 AETIAANSAIA
-332 LGKGARAGV
+332 LGKGARVGV
-341 RGKAEGAD
+341 RSSNAGAD

-370 SAQAGKLG
+370 SAQAGKSG
-378 LAAGT
+378 LAAG
-383 SAQATGEN
+383 SNANAAGVN
-391 SVALGSAAQ
+391 SVALGNAAQ
-400 STSKGSV
+400 TTTEGAV
-407 AIGNGAIAAPYRT
+407 AIGDRAYAAPWRT

-432 ADLVGDKNEQINIG
+432 TDTVGDKNEQINIG
-446 VKAGENVDGQ
+446 VRSGENVDGQ

-469 QGKGNIALGQNAG
+469 KGKGNIALGQNAG

-494 NISIGTNANTY
+494 NISIGTNANQYKTQ
-505 TAATDIQES
+505 TDIVES
-514 VAIGFGA
+514 IAIGFNSQAG
-521 KAKTRS
+521 TRS
-527 VALGKETKATELD
+527 TSLGVKTKATAD
-540 SVAIGNNA
+540 GAVAIGNSA
-548 TSNGSGSLAIGNDSV
+548 EANGAGSMAIGKDSV
-563 VNGADNIALGRSS
+563 VNGADNVALGRSS
-576 VADTKA
+576 IANTDLKQ
-582 ASGYLTSKQSST
+582 GYLTSTASST

-606 IVNVADGADDQD
+606 VVNVADGADDQD
-618 AATVAQLKKVSDEV
+618 AVTVKQLKAVSNDV
-632 YNKVNTQINKLS
+632 YNKVNTQINNLH
-644 ITATS
+644 IAAAT
-649 GINYDA
+649 GINYDVTPRTA
-655 VPEDTT
+655 TE
-661 KNSVTLSKDGKKTLI
+661 NSVTLSKNGKKTI
-676 RSVAEGTKDDDA
+676 IGSVADGVLDDDA
-688 VNVSQLKK
+688 VNVSQLKREINEK
-696 TVEENKTHYFSTNDG
+696 TTHYFSVNQG
-711 GTTRGNFNNNGAVG
+711 GTTTLGNFNNNGAVG
-725 NGSLAIGMEV
+725 AKSLAIGMDV
-735 KSLEERGVSLGNH
+735 RTAGERGVALGNS
-748 TSAEGVG
+748 TSAEAFG
-755 SIALGT
+755 SIAIGA
-761 LYKGS
+761 LYDGS
-766 AELDD
+766 NALDD
-771 NDAQN
+771 NDAQT
-776 AVQTVAKSSTG
+776 AKQTVAKSSTG
-787 QPFKYNMAIGAGASS
+787 QPFKYNMAIGAGAAS
-802 EGNNSLAIGTL
+802 EGNNAIAIGTL
-813 ATTTTKQQNNSTPD
+813 AKTTTKQQNVVTPD

-832 GYFAKSSAP
+832 GYYAASSAE

-851 ATEEKANA
+851 ATEAKANA
-859 FGSQATAA
+859 FGSQAYA
-867 GISAT
+867 GGVSAT
-872 AIGTAALAEGKNSIA
+872 AIGSAASASGTNSIA
-887 MGTHQRVTGENSGS
+887 MGSNQRVTAANSGS

-906 DATLSTT
+906 DLTLNTT
-913 GRSLNGTY
+913 GRDLAGTY
-921 ADIATKVKGAG
+921 ATNATRVSGTG

-938 TNSEITSNE
+938 TNSNVTSNE

-955 FVQGKEN
+955 VVQGIEN

-969 NIITKNNQ
+969 NTITQNNQ
-977 NPQGGPAVAPT
+977 NPQGGAVVTPT

-1003 GAKPLEASKN
+1003 GTKPLEASKN

-1066 PSDPSTTKSKIGRGY
+1066 PSDPATTKSKIGRGY

-1102 AYISAADRSAGTLY
+1102 AYVSDADRSAGTQY
-1116 KKPTDAYE
+1116 KRPTDAYE
-1124 ALLFEKYTGHWTT
+1124 ALLFEKYTGHWAT

-1145 AAPRRIQ
+1145 SSPRRIQ
-1152 GVGSGLVGP
+1152 GVAAGLVGP
-1161 ESMDAINGSQLY
+1161 NSMDAINGSQLY

-1196 LVVDEAGITNMVKR
+1196 LIVDEAGITNMVKR
-1210 SAGQAIKLNGGAD
+1210 SAGQAIKLEGGAD

-1244 KLAKELRELTSAEFT
+1244 KLAKDLKELTSAEFK
-1259 DGTNTTTINGGGV
+1259 DGTNTTTINGKGV

-1291 ITNVAAGDADTD
+1291 ITNVANGVADAD

-1353 KVYKLADGTFNTD
+1353 KVYKLADGTFNTN
-1366 ANGGNATKVEAADV
+1366 ANGGAATKVEAADV

-1437 DSITNSTQ
+1437 DSITSSTQ
-1445 GGGFGLADDGNTA
+1445 GGGFGLKDQDDA
-1458 VTQDLGKTIQ
+1458 EVKQDLGTTVK
-1468 VKGSDG
+1468 VKGDANVYTKVVTDGTGKALEVGLKDTVTLGKAGTDGKDGKIGVNGKDGSAVVINGKDGSIGLNGANGANGLTIKSANGKDGVDGANGANGKTRIVYETPNGGKEEVATLKDGLVFTGNNSTVLNKHKLNSTVNVVGDSTAAELNGFVSATGNLNVVADGTDKLTVQMSKNLKNLNSVTMVNETDPDKSVKLNVTDKGELNVGGDKADGNQVTGVKSSITDKLTAADKFADKLNKAATDNPTNAVNVSDLKQTRDS
-1474 ITTTANATDKTLTL
+1474 ITTSDLGGGFGLKDQDDAEVKQDLGTTVKVKGDANVYTKVVTDGTGKALEVGLKDTVTL
-1488 GLAGKVVVN
+1488 GKAGTDG
-1497 PKDGNDGSLV
+1497 KDGKIGVNGKDGSAV
-1507 VKGKDG
+1507 VINGKDGSIGLNGKDG
-1513 KDGTTITKDAIVFN
+1513 KDGLTMKSAQGKP
-1527 GVDGVNG
+1527 GV
-1534 KNGADGK
+1534 DGK
-1541 DGQASLKVV
+1541 DG
-1550 KGAAGLEGNDGKDGV
+1550 ET
-1565 SKTRIVYEKP
+1565 KTRIVYELKDKDGNP
-1575 NGDKEEVAT
+1575 VKDADGKVVKEEVAT

-1592 ANAGTVHNAKLNTQ
+1592 ANSGNVHNAKLNSQ
-1606 VDVKGA
+1606 VNVKGA
-1612 ATNADWTKF
+1612 ETNKEWGKF
-1621 DAGKNIMTNIAGNTI
+1621 DG
-1636 TVGLAKELKGL
+1636 
-1647 TSAEFTD
+1647 
-1654 GTNTTTINGKGVS
+1654 
-1667 INNNGPSMTTDG
+1667 
-1679 INAGNQ
+1679 
-1685 KITNVANGVADTD
+1685 
-1698 AVNVSQLKAARTV
+1698 
-1711 VKSDDHSVLVRKT
+1711 
-1724 EDGLTNTY
+1724 
-1732 DVSVA
+1732 
-1737 MPVVY
+1737 
-1742 TKADGTKVYKLAN
+1742 
-1755 GTFNTDPNGGD
+1755 
-1766 ATKVDSADVIASMH
+1766 
-1780 NAAGGSTATTAPIAL
+1780 
-1795 ANVAS
+1795 
-1800 SIQNKAGANFAEK
+1800 
-1813 LNAANTA
+1813 
-1820 NPNNAV
+1820 
-1826 NVSDLKLTKDSIT
+1826 
-1839 NSTQGG
+1839 
-1845 GFGLADDGNTAVTQD
+1845 
-1860 LGKTIQVKGSDG
+1860 
-1872 ITTTA
+1872 
-1877 NATDKTLTLGLAG
+1877 
-1890 KVVVNPKDGN
+1890 
-1900 DGSLVVKGKDGK
+1900 
-1912 DGTTITKDAIV
+1912 
-1923 FNGVDGVNGKNGADG
+1923 
-1938 KDGQASL
+1938 
-1945 KVVKGAAGLEGN
+1945 
-1957 DGKDG
+1957 
-1962 VSKTRIVYEK
+1962 
-1972 PNGDKE
+1972 
-1978 EVATLNDGLKFGANA
+1978 
-1993 GTVHNAKLNTQV
+1993 
-2005 DVKGAATNADW
+2005 
-2016 TKFDAGKNIM
+2016 GKNIM

-2719 EGKLNRADRHLRAGI
+2719 EGKLNRADKHLRAGI

>member
-10 SKVTNALV
+10 SKVANALV

-33 STAASSNTVKVR
+33 SVAASSSTVKVR

-53 ALSFCFGASSVFA
+53 ALSFCFGASSAFA
-66 ADINEANVTATTS
+66 ADDATYNNVTVNNNLVVT
-79 LTVGAGNAGTT
+79 
-90 TLHGTATLN
+90 GTATV
-99 GSKLATV
+99 GGKTV
-106 ADLVTKANQAALDA
+106 ATTDTVNNAVAGKLDTSTFSTFRDGINPRVTNLENNKLDTSA
-120 LTTTVGTKANQSALD
+120 FNSFKSGEFTTLGTKVDGKLDTSTFSTFKNGIEPRVTNLENNKLNKTDFTTFQSTVNGQITNLTNLTNTKLNTATFNQFNTNLTGLVNQVLGTTFTVAQMQGALP
-135 ALTTTVG
+135 A
-142 TKANQSDLT
+142 
-151 DLKGTVDKL
+151 
-160 GIQTTY
+160 Y
-166 NGIKYFRANSTDT
+166 NYTGIKYFRANSTDT

-207 EASASK
+207 EARALK
-213 EAAIAVGKKSY
+213 AAAIAVGKKSY
-224 SNANNGVAVGNDS
+224 SNADNGVAVGNDS

-261 DLTYDGADKFLIND
+261 DVTYDGATTYLVGD
-275 GASAVAIGDHA
+275 GNSAIAIGDHA
-286 ISRGQHN
+286 ISRGQQN
-293 IAIGKNALTTN
+293 IAIGKDALTTN

-332 LGKGARAGV
+332 LGKGARVGV
-341 RGKAEGAD
+341 RGSNAGAD
-349 SAIAIGEG
+349 SAIAIGDQ
-357 AQATGLDATAIGH
+357 ANATGLDATAIGH
-370 SAQAGKLG
+370 SAQAGKSG
-378 LAAGT
+378 LAAG
-383 SAQATGEN
+383 SNANAAGVN
-391 SVALGSAAQ
+391 SVALGNAAQ
-400 STSKGSV
+400 TTTEGAV
-407 AIGNGAIAAPYRT
+407 AIGDRAYAAPWRT

-432 ADLVGDKNEQINIG
+432 TDTVGDKNEQINIG
-446 VKAGENVDGQ
+446 VRSGENVDGQ

-469 QGKGNIALGQNAG
+469 KGKGNIALGQNAG

-494 NISIGTNANTY
+494 NISIGTNANQY
-505 TAATDIQES
+505 TTPTDIIES
-514 VAIGFGA
+514 VAIGFNSQAG
-521 KAKTRS
+521 TRAMS
-527 VALGKETKATELD
+527 LGVKTKATAD
-540 SVAIGNNA
+540 GSVAIGNSA
-548 TSNGSGSLAIGNDSV
+548 QANGAGSMAIGKDSV
-563 VNGADNIALGRSS
+563 VNGADNVALGRSS
-576 VADTKA
+576 IANTDLKQ
-582 ASGYLTSKQSST
+582 GYLTSTASST

-606 IVNVADGADDQD
+606 VVNVADGADDQD
-618 AATVAQLKKVSDEV
+618 AATVAQLKKVSDDV
-632 YNKVNTQINKLS
+632 YNKVSTQINNLH
-644 ITATS
+644 IAAAT
-649 GINYDA
+649 GINYDVIPRTA
-655 VPEDTT
+655 TE
-661 KNSVTLSKDGKKTLI
+661 NSVTLSKNGKKTI
-676 RSVAEGTKDDDA
+676 IGSVADGVLDDDA
-688 VNVSQLKK
+688 VNVSQLNREIDKK
-696 TVEENKTHYFSTNDG
+696 TTHYFSVNQG
-711 GTTRGNFNNNGAVG
+711 GITTLGNFNNNGAVG
-725 NGSLAIGMEV
+725 AKSLAIGMDV
-735 KSLEERGVSLGNH
+735 RTAGERGVALGNS
-748 TSAEGVG
+748 TSAEAFG
-755 SIALGT
+755 SIAIGA
-761 LYKGS
+761 LYDGS
-766 AELDD
+766 NALDD
-771 NDAQN
+771 NDAQT
-776 AVQTVAKSSTG
+776 AKQTVAKSSTG
-787 QPFKYNMAIGAGASS
+787 QPFKYNMAIGAGAAS
-802 EGNNSLAIGTL
+802 EGNNAIAIGTL
-813 ATTTTKQQNNSTPD
+813 AKTTTKQQNVVSPD

-832 GYFAKSSAP
+832 GYYAASSAE

-851 ATEEKANA
+851 ATEAKANA
-859 FGSQATAA
+859 FGSQAYA
-867 GISAT
+867 GGVSAT
-872 AIGTAALAEGKNSIA
+872 AIGSAASASGTNSIA
-887 MGTHQRVTGENSGS
+887 MGSNQRVTAANSGS

-906 DATLSTT
+906 DLTLNTT
-913 GRSLNGTY
+913 GRDLAGTY
-921 ADIATKVKGAG
+921 ATNATRVSGTG

-938 TNSEITSNE
+938 TNSNVTSNE

-955 FVQGKEN
+955 VVQGIEN

-969 NIITKNNQ
+969 NTITQNNQ
-977 NPQGGPAVAPT
+977 NPQGGAAVAPT

-1003 GAKPLEASKN
+1003 GTKPLEASKN
-1013 IFVMGAGNTIGNS
+1013 IFVMGAGNIIGDS
-1026 QNNATAAQITDSYV
+1026 STAKNITDTYV
-1040 IGTGNTV
+1040 IGTGNKV
-1047 NNPNR
+1047 SESNE
-1052 TLTGS
+1052 LT
-1057 TANPSFGDD
+1057 TTDD
-1066 PSDPSTTKSKIGRGY
+1066 PSDPAATKTKIGKGY
-1081 FILGNNVT
+1081 FILGNNVN
-1089 ATQDD
+1089 ATLQN

-1102 AYISAADRSAGTLY
+1102 AFIEDATKSA
-1116 KKPTDAYE
+1116 K
-1124 ALLFEKYTGHWTT
+1124 EKYPTT
-1137 GVVTVGSV
+1137 QGSDYDKLLASKYSGLNAVGVVTIGNGGDANANKPSEERRLQGV
-1145 AAPRRIQ
+1145 AA
-1152 GVGSGLVGP
+1152 GLVAKT
-1161 ESMDAINGSQLY
+1161 STDAINGSQLY
-1173 AHTRPVGF
+1173 AHTRPLGF
-1181 VADNTEGLAGKDLDK
+1181 AADNTAGLNANNIDGLA
-1196 LVVDEAGITNMVKR
+1196 VDDASITNMAKR
-1210 SAGQAIKLNGGAD
+1210 AAGQAIKLNGGAD

-1244 KLAKELRELTSAEFT
+1244 KLAKEL
-1259 DGTNTTTINGGGV
+1259 
-1272 SITNG
+1272 
-1277 PSMTTAGINAGNQK
+1277 
-1291 ITNVAAGDADTD
+1291 
-1303 AVNVSQLKAARTVV
+1303 
-1317 KSDDHSVLVQ
+1317 
-1327 ESENGLTKTYD
+1327 
-1338 VSVAMPVVYTKADGT
+1338 
-1353 KVYKLADGTFNTD
+1353 
-1366 ANGGNATKVEAADV
+1366 
-1380 IASMHNAAG
+1380 
-1389 STTTAIA
+1389 
-1396 LANVASSIQNK
+1396 
-1407 AGANF
+1407 
-1412 AEKLNAANTANPNN
+1412 
-1426 AVNVSDLKLTK
+1426 
-1437 DSITNSTQ
+1437 
-1445 GGGFGLADDGNTA
+1445 
-1458 VTQDLGKTIQ
+1458 
-1468 VKGSDG
+1468 
-1474 ITTTANATDKTLTL
+1474 
-1488 GLAGKVVVN
+1488 
-1497 PKDGNDGSLV
+1497 
-1507 VKGKDG
+1507 
-1513 KDGTTITKDAIVFN
+1513 
-1527 GVDGVNG
+1527 
-1534 KNGADGK
+1534 
-1541 DGQASLKVV
+1541 
-1550 KGAAGLEGNDGKDGV
+1550 
-1565 SKTRIVYEKP
+1565 
-1575 NGDKEEVAT
+1575 
-1584 LNDGLKFG
+1584 
-1592 ANAGTVHNAKLNTQ
+1592 
-1606 VDVKGA
+1606 
-1612 ATNADWTKF
+1612 
-1621 DAGKNIMTNIAGNTI
+1621 
-1636 TVGLAKELKGL
+1636 KGL
-1647 TSAEFTD
+1647 TSAEFKD

-1800 SIQNKAGANFAEK
+1800 SIQNKAGANFAAK
-1813 LNAANTA
+1813 LETANTT
-1820 NPNNAV
+1820 NPNSAV

-1839 NSTQGG
+1839 SSANGG

-1890 KVVVNPKDGN
+1890 KVVVNPKGGE

-2048 TGDTKVENSGI
+2048 TGDTKVENDGI

-2293 TLNDGLVFAGN
+2293 TLNDGLKFGANSGDVHNA
-2304 NTDKENKHKLNSK
+2304 KLNSQ
-2317 VNIVGDSTAEQLKD
+2317 VNVKGAETNTDWTKFDAGTNIMTQVTTDKN
-2331 FKSAT
+2331 T
-2336 GNLNVVADG
+2336 GNGTVTVGLAKD
-2345 NNKLTVQMSKNL
+2345 LTK
-2357 KNLNS
+2357 LNS
-2362 VTLENPTDAKKSV
+2362 VTLENPTDTTKSV
-2375 TLTVTDKGEL
+2375 TLNVTDKGEL
-2385 NVGGDKAE
+2385 NVGGNATD

-2417 NAADKDNGNP
+2417 NAANKDNGNP

-2719 EGKLNRADRHLRAGI
+2719 EGKLNRADKHLRAGI

>member
-10 SKVTNALV
+10 SKVANALV

-33 STAASSNTVKVR
+33 SVSASSNTVKVR

-166 NGIKYFRANSTDT
+166 NGIKYFRANSTGT

-213 EAAIAVGKKSY
+213 AAAIAVGKKSY
-224 SNANNGVAVGNDS
+224 SNADNGVAVGNDS

-261 DLTYDGADKFLIND
+261 DVTYDGADKFLIND

-383 SAQATGEN
+383 SAQATGED

-407 AIGNGAIAAPYRT
+407 AIGNRAIAAPYRT

-618 AATVAQLKKVSDEV
+618 AATVAQLKKVLDEV

-655 VPEDTT
+655 VSEDTT

-906 DATLSTT
+906 DATLNPT

-977 NPQGGPAVAPT
+977 NPQGGGAVVGAT

-1003 GAKPLEASKN
+1003 GTKPLEASKN

-1102 AYISAADRSAGTLY
+1102 AYISAADRSAGTQY
-1116 KKPTDAYE
+1116 KRPTDAYE
-1124 ALLFEKYTGHWTT
+1124 ALLFEKYTGHWAT

-1145 AAPRRIQ
+1145 SSPRRIQ
-1152 GVGSGLVGP
+1152 GVASGLVGP
-1161 ESMDAINGSQLY
+1161 NSMDAINGSQLY

-1196 LVVDEAGITNMVKR
+1196 LVVDEQGITNMVKR

-1231 IGTLVK
+1231 IGTFVK

-1244 KLAKELRELTSAEFT
+1244 KLAKELKGLTSAEFK
-1259 DGTNTTTINGGGV
+1259 DGTNTTTINGKGV
-1272 SITNG
+1272 TINANG
-1277 PSMTTAGINAGNQK
+1277 PSMTTDGIHAGNLKVTGVKSSIADQAGPSLAEKLTQANTANPTNAVNVSDLHNVVSGANGGGFGLKDQDDAEVKQDLGTTVKVKGDTNVYTKVVTDGSGKALEVGLKDTVTLGKAGTDGKDGKIGVNGKDGSAVVINGKDGSIGLNGKDGANGLTIKSAKGEKGLDGNDGQDGKTRIVYEKPNGSKEEVATLNDGLVFTGNNNTVLNKHKLNTTVNVVGDSSTAELANFASATGNLNVVADGNNKLTVQMNKNLKNLNSVTLENKDDPTKSVTLKADQGGNLDVGGKK
-1291 ITNVAAGDADTD
+1291 ITNVAKGTDDTD
-1303 AVNVSQLKAARTVV
+1303 AVNVSQLKEVAATAGKGWNLTTGGNPSTKHNVKPDGTVDISGDENITVTNPGENGAAASGNV
-1317 KSDDHSVLVQ
+1317 KVGLKPTVTLGEKAVPAANGQPAKDGVDGKLTVNGKDGSAVVINGKDGSIGLNGKDG
-1327 ESENGLTKTYD
+1327 ENGLTMK
-1338 VSVAMPVVYTKADGT
+1338 SA
-1353 KVYKLADGTFNTD
+1353 
-1366 ANGGNATKVEAADV
+1366 
-1380 IASMHNAAG
+1380 
-1389 STTTAIA
+1389 
-1396 LANVASSIQNK
+1396 
-1407 AGANF
+1407 
-1412 AEKLNAANTANPNN
+1412 
-1426 AVNVSDLKLTK
+1426 
-1437 DSITNSTQ
+1437 Q
-1445 GGGFGLADDGNTA
+1445 GKPG
-1458 VTQDLGKTIQ
+1458 V
-1468 VKGSDG
+1468 
-1474 ITTTANATDKTLTL
+1474 
-1488 GLAGKVVVN
+1488 
-1497 PKDGNDGSLV
+1497 
-1507 VKGKDG
+1507 DG
-1513 KDGTTITKDAIVFN
+1513 KDGET
-1527 GVDGVNG
+1527 
-1534 KNGADGK
+1534 
-1541 DGQASLKVV
+1541 
-1550 KGAAGLEGNDGKDGV
+1550 
-1565 SKTRIVYEKP
+1565 KTRIVYELKDKDGNP
-1575 NGDKEEVAT
+1575 VKDKDGNPLKEEVAT

-1592 ANAGTVHNAKLNTQ
+1592 ANSGNVHNAKLNSQ

-1612 ATNADWTKF
+1612 ATNTEWGKF
-1621 DAGKNIMTNIAGNTI
+1621 DG
-1636 TVGLAKELKGL
+1636 
-1647 TSAEFTD
+1647 
-1654 GTNTTTINGKGVS
+1654 
-1667 INNNGPSMTTDG
+1667 
-1679 INAGNQ
+1679 
-1685 KITNVANGVADTD
+1685 
-1698 AVNVSQLKAARTV
+1698 
-1711 VKSDDHSVLVRKT
+1711 
-1724 EDGLTNTY
+1724 
-1732 DVSVA
+1732 
-1737 MPVVY
+1737 
-1742 TKADGTKVYKLAN
+1742 
-1755 GTFNTDPNGGD
+1755 
-1766 ATKVDSADVIASMH
+1766 
-1780 NAAGGSTATTAPIAL
+1780 
-1795 ANVAS
+1795 
-1800 SIQNKAGANFAEK
+1800 
-1813 LNAANTA
+1813 
-1820 NPNNAV
+1820 
-1826 NVSDLKLTKDSIT
+1826 
-1839 NSTQGG
+1839 
-1845 GFGLADDGNTAVTQD
+1845 
-1860 LGKTIQVKGSDG
+1860 
-1872 ITTTA
+1872 
-1877 NATDKTLTLGLAG
+1877 
-1890 KVVVNPKDGN
+1890 
-1900 DGSLVVKGKDGK
+1900 
-1912 DGTTITKDAIV
+1912 
-1923 FNGVDGVNGKNGADG
+1923 
-1938 KDGQASL
+1938 
-1945 KVVKGAAGLEGN
+1945 
-1957 DGKDG
+1957 
-1962 VSKTRIVYEK
+1962 
-1972 PNGDKE
+1972 
-1978 EVATLNDGLKFGANA
+1978 
-1993 GTVHNAKLNTQV
+1993 
-2005 DVKGAATNADW
+2005 
-2016 TKFDAGKNIM
+2016 GKNIM

-2048 TGDTKVENSGI
+2048 TGDTKVENDGI

-2170 AQGQATGKKALEVGL
+2170 AQGNKTGKKALEVGL

-2195 NDGVDGKL
+2195 DDGVDGKL
-2203 TVNGKDGSSVVVDG
+2203 SVNGKDGSAVVINGKD
-2217 SNGSIGLNG
+2217 GSIGLNG
-2226 KDGKDGL
+2226 KDGENGL
-2233 TMKSEVGEAGL
+2233 TMKSANGKDGVDGANGT
-2244 DQNNAT
+2244 N
-2250 DPNKPDD
+2250 
-2257 KGSKTRLVYEHVLK
+2257 GKTRIVYELK
-2271 DKDGNPQKGQDG
+2271 DKDGNPVKGADG
-2283 KPVTVKEQVA
+2283 KPVTEEVA

-2400 KSSITDKAG
+2400 KSSITDKLADNPK

-2417 NAADKDNGNP
+2417 NAANKDNGNP

-2719 EGKLNRADRHLRAGI
+2719 EGKLNRADKHLRAGI

>member
-10 SKVTNALV
+10 SKVANALV

-33 STAASSNTVKVR
+33 STAASSNTAKVR

-66 ADINEANVTATTS
+66 ADATYDNVTVNTS
-79 LTVGAGNAGTT
+79 LAVN
-90 TLHGTATLN
+90 GTATVNGKTIATTDTVNNAVAGKLDTSTFSTFRDGINPRVTNLENNKLDTSAFNSFKSGEFTTLGTKVDGKLDTSTFSTFKNGIEPRVTNLENNKLN
-99 GSKLATV
+99 KTDFTTFQSTVNGQITNLTNTKLNTATFNQFNTNLTGLVNQVLGTAFTV
-106 ADLVTKANQAALDA
+106 AQMQGALPA
-120 LTTTVGTKANQSALD
+120 
-135 ALTTTVG
+135 
-142 TKANQSDLT
+142 
-151 DLKGTVDKL
+151 
-160 GIQTTY
+160 Y
-166 NGIKYFRANSTDT
+166 NYTGIKYFRANSTGT

-190 IGPVAQATE
+190 VGPASQATA
-199 VDTVAIGH
+199 VNTVAVGH
-207 EASASK
+207 ESK
-213 EAAIAVGKKSY
+213 ALKDAAVAVGRKSYANSNDGIAVGNSAAVTAGGKYAIALGSQAQAGSKS
-224 SNANNGVAVGNDS
+224 GNDS
-237 TVTAGATSAVALGF
+237 DGNPLTE
-251 HARAGSNKNG
+251 N
-261 DLTYDGADKFLIND
+261 TYDGSTTYVVGD
-275 GASAVAIGDHA
+275 GHSAIAIGNKA
-286 ISRGQHN
+286 ISRGQNN
-293 IAIGKNALTTN
+293 IAIGKQALTTN
-304 KDKAGAFSQDSV
+304 KDKANTFSSDSI
-316 AIGSG
+316 AIGTN

-332 LGKGARAGV
+332 LGKGARVGV
-341 RGKAEGAD
+341 RGSNAGAD

-370 SAQAGKLG
+370 SAQAGKSG
-378 LAAGT
+378 LAAG
-383 SAQATGEN
+383 SNANAAGVN
-391 SVALGSAAQ
+391 SVALGNAAQ
-400 STSKGSV
+400 TTTEGAV
-407 AIGNGAIAAPYRT
+407 AIGDRAYAAPWRT

-432 ADLVGDKNEQINIG
+432 TDTVGDKNEQINIG
-446 VKAGENVDGQ
+446 VRSGENVDGQ

-469 QGKGNIALGQNAG
+469 KGKGNIALGQNAG

-494 NISIGTNANTY
+494 NISIGTNANQY
-505 TAATDIQES
+505 TTPTDIIES
-514 VAIGFGA
+514 VAIGFNSQAG
-521 KAKTRS
+521 TRAMS
-527 VALGKETKATELD
+527 LGVKTKATAD
-540 SVAIGNNA
+540 GSVAIGNSA
-548 TSNGSGSLAIGNDSV
+548 QANGAGSMAIGKDSV
-563 VNGADNIALGRSS
+563 VNGADNVALGRSS
-576 VADTKA
+576 IANTKA
-582 ASGYLTSKQSST
+582 GTGYLTATASST

-606 IVNVADGADDQD
+606 VVNVADGADDQD
-618 AATVAQLKKVSDEV
+618 AATVAQLKKVSDDV
-632 YNKVNTQINKLS
+632 YNKVNTQINNLHIS
-644 ITATS
+644 ATT
-649 GINYDA
+649 GINYDVTPRTA
-655 VPEDTT
+655 TE
-661 KNSVTLSKDGKKTLI
+661 NSVTLSKNGKKTI
-676 RSVAEGTKDDDA
+676 IGSVADGVLDDDA
-688 VNVSQLKK
+688 VNVSQLNREIDKK
-696 TVEENKTHYFSTNDG
+696 TTHYFSVNQG
-711 GTTRGNFNNNGAVG
+711 GTTTLGNFNNNGAVG
-725 NGSLAIGMEV
+725 AKSLAIGMDV
-735 KSLEERGVSLGNH
+735 RTAGERGVALGNS
-748 TSAEGVG
+748 TSAEAFG
-755 SIALGT
+755 SIAIGA
-761 LYKGS
+761 LYDGS
-766 AELDD
+766 NALDD
-771 NDAQN
+771 NDPQA
-776 AVQTVAKSSTG
+776 AKQTVTKSSPT
-787 QPFKYNMAIGAGASS
+787 QPFKYNMAIGAGAAS
-802 EGNNSLAIGTL
+802 EGNNAIAIGTL
-813 ATTTTKQQNNSTPD
+813 AKTTTKQQNVVSPD

-832 GYFAKSSAP
+832 GYYAASSAE

-851 ATEEKANA
+851 ATEAKANA
-859 FGSQATAA
+859 FGSQAYA
-867 GISAT
+867 GGVSAT
-872 AIGTAALAEGKNSIA
+872 AIGSAASASGTNSIA
-887 MGTHQRVTGENSGS
+887 MGSNQRVTAANSGS

-906 DATLSTT
+906 DLTLNTT
-913 GRSLNGTY
+913 GRDLAGTY
-921 ADIATKVKGAG
+921 ATNATRVSGTG

-938 TNSEITSNE
+938 TNSNVTSNE

-955 FVQGKEN
+955 VVQGIEN

-969 NIITKNNQ
+969 NTITQNNQ
-977 NPQGGPAVAPT
+977 NPQGGGAPVSPT

-1047 NNPNR
+1047 NNPNS
-1052 TLTGS
+1052 TLKGIPATPG
-1057 TANPSFGDD
+1057 NPGNPTFGDD

-1089 ATQDD
+1089 ATQED

-1102 AYISAADRSAGTLY
+1102 AYISSTDGRSAGTQY
-1116 KKPTDAYE
+1116 NVPTDPYA
-1124 ALLFEKYTGHWTT
+1124 ALLHAKYTGHWAT

-1145 AAPRRIQ
+1145 SSPRRIQ
-1152 GVGSGLVGP
+1152 GVAAGLVGP
-1161 ESMDAINGSQLY
+1161 NSMDAINGSQLY

-1210 SAGQAIKLNGGAD
+1210 SAGQAIKLEGGAD
-1223 KTKLSDNN
+1223 KDKLSNNN
-1231 IGTLVK
+1231 IGTLVVNK
-1237 GTNQVDI
+1237 DNKTNQIDI
-1244 KLAKELRELTSAEFT
+1244 K
-1259 DGTNTTTINGGGV
+1259 
-1272 SITNG
+1272 
-1277 PSMTTAGINAGNQK
+1277 
-1291 ITNVAAGDADTD
+1291 
-1303 AVNVSQLKAARTVV
+1303 
-1317 KSDDHSVLVQ
+1317 
-1327 ESENGLTKTYD
+1327 
-1338 VSVAMPVVYTKADGT
+1338 
-1353 KVYKLADGTFNTD
+1353 
-1366 ANGGNATKVEAADV
+1366 
-1380 IASMHNAAG
+1380 
-1389 STTTAIA
+1389 
-1396 LANVASSIQNK
+1396 
-1407 AGANF
+1407 
-1412 AEKLNAANTANPNN
+1412 
-1426 AVNVSDLKLTK
+1426 
-1437 DSITNSTQ
+1437 
-1445 GGGFGLADDGNTA
+1445 
-1458 VTQDLGKTIQ
+1458 
-1468 VKGSDG
+1468 
-1474 ITTTANATDKTLTL
+1474 
-1488 GLAGKVVVN
+1488 
-1497 PKDGNDGSLV
+1497 
-1507 VKGKDG
+1507 
-1513 KDGTTITKDAIVFN
+1513 
-1527 GVDGVNG
+1527 
-1534 KNGADGK
+1534 
-1541 DGQASLKVV
+1541 
-1550 KGAAGLEGNDGKDGV
+1550 
-1565 SKTRIVYEKP
+1565 
-1575 NGDKEEVAT
+1575 
-1584 LNDGLKFG
+1584 
-1592 ANAGTVHNAKLNTQ
+1592 
-1606 VDVKGA
+1606 
-1612 ATNADWTKF
+1612 
-1621 DAGKNIMTNIAGNTI
+1621 
-1636 TVGLAKELKGL
+1636 LAKELKGL

-1755 GTFNTDPNGGD
+1755 GTFNTNPNGGD

-1800 SIQNKAGANFAEK
+1800 SIQNKAGANFAAK
-1813 LNAANTA
+1813 LETANTT
-1820 NPNNAV
+1820 NPNSAV

-1839 NSTQGG
+1839 SSANGG

-1890 KVVVNPKDGN
+1890 KVVVNPKGGE

-2005 DVKGAATNADW
+2005 NVKGAAANADW

-2362 VTLENPTDAKKSV
+2362 VTLENPTDTTKSV

-2385 NVGGDKAE
+2385 NVGGGKAE

-2400 KSSITDKAG
+2400 KSSITDKLADNPK

-2417 NAADKDNGNP
+2417 NAANKDNGNP

-2460 DLGTTAQIT
+2460 DLGTAAQIT

-2474 NTKVV
+2474 NTKVI
-2479 DVLDAQGQATGKK
+2479 DVLDGQGQPTGKK

-2497 LNPEIE
+2497 LNPEVE
-2503 LGEKAVP
+2503 LGKK
-2510 GVNGQ
+2510 GDD
-2515 PGKPGVDGKIGVNG
+2515 GVDGKIGVNG

-2568 KDGETKTRIVYETK
+2568 KDGETKTRIVYELK
-2582 DKDGKPVTE
+2582 DKDGKPVKGADGKPVTE
-2591 EVATLNDGLKFGD
+2591 EVATLNDGLKFGA
-2604 NSGNVHNA
+2604 NSGDVHNA
-2612 KLNSQVNVKGAETNK
+2612 KLNSQVDVKGHK
-2627 DWGKFDGGKNIMTQ
+2627 DNTKWDKFDGGKNIMTQ
-2641 IKGNTITVGLANDI
+2641 INGNTITVGLANDI
-2655 NVNSVTTNKV
+2655 NVSSVTTNKV

-2719 EGKLNRADRHLRAGI
+2719 EGKLNRADKHLRAGI

>member
-10 SKVTNALV
+10 SKVANALV

-33 STAASSNTVKVR
+33 SVAASSNTVKVR

-66 ADINEANVTATTS
+66 ADATYDNVTVNTS
-79 LTVGAGNAGTT
+79 LAVN
-90 TLHGTATLN
+90 GTATVNGKTIATTDTVNNAVAGKLDTSTFTTFQHAINPRVTNLENNKLN
-99 GSKLATV
+99 KTDFTTFQSTVNGQITNLTNTKLNTATFNQFNTNLTGLVNQVLGTAFTV
-106 ADLVTKANQAALDA
+106 AQMQGALPA
-120 LTTTVGTKANQSALD
+120 
-135 ALTTTVG
+135 
-142 TKANQSDLT
+142 
-151 DLKGTVDKL
+151 
-160 GIQTTY
+160 Y
-166 NGIKYFRANSTDT
+166 NYTGIKYFRANSTGV

-213 EAAIAVGKKSY
+213 AAAIAVGKKSY
-224 SNANNGVAVGNDS
+224 SNADNGVAVGNDS
-237 TVTAGATSAVALGF
+237 TVTAGAKSAVALGF
-251 HARAGSNKNG
+251 HARAGSNNNG
-261 DLTYDGADKFLIND
+261 DVTYDGASTFVPND

-332 LGKGARAGV
+332 LGKGARVGV
-341 RGKAEGAD
+341 RGSNAGAD
-349 SAIAIGEG
+349 SAIAIGDQ
-357 AQATGLDATAIGH
+357 ANATGLDATAIGH
-370 SAQAGKLG
+370 SAQAGKSG
-378 LAAGT
+378 LAAG
-383 SAQATGEN
+383 SNANAAGVN
-391 SVALGSAAQ
+391 SVALGNAAQ
-400 STSKGSV
+400 TTTEGAV
-407 AIGNGAIAAPYRT
+407 AIGDRAYAAPWRT

-432 ADLVGDKNEQINIG
+432 TDTVGDKNEQINIG
-446 VKAGENVDGQ
+446 VRSGENVDGQ

-469 QGKGNIALGQNAG
+469 KGKGNIALGQNAG

-494 NISIGTNANTY
+494 NISIGTNANQY
-505 TAATDIQES
+505 TTPTDIIES
-514 VAIGFGA
+514 VAIGFNSQAG
-521 KAKTRS
+521 TRAMS
-527 VALGKETKATELD
+527 LGVKTKATAD
-540 SVAIGNNA
+540 GSVAIGNSA
-548 TSNGSGSLAIGNDSV
+548 QANGAGSMAIGKDSV
-563 VNGADNIALGRSS
+563 VNGADNVALGRSS
-576 VADTKA
+576 IANTDLKQ
-582 ASGYLTSKQSST
+582 GYLTSTASST

-606 IVNVADGADDQD
+606 VVNVADGADDQD
-618 AATVAQLKKVSDEV
+618 AATVAQLKKVSDDV
-632 YNKVNTQINKLS
+632 YNKVSTQINNLH
-644 ITATS
+644 IAAAT
-649 GINYDA
+649 GINYDVIPRTA
-655 VPEDTT
+655 TE
-661 KNSVTLSKDGKKTLI
+661 NSVTLSKNGKKTI
-676 RSVAEGTKDDDA
+676 IGSVADGVLDDDA
-688 VNVSQLKK
+688 VNVSQLNREIDKK
-696 TVEENKTHYFSTNDG
+696 TTHYFSVNQG
-711 GTTRGNFNNNGAVG
+711 GTTTLGNFNNNGAVG
-725 NGSLAIGMEV
+725 AKSLAIGMDV
-735 KSLEERGVSLGNH
+735 RTAGERGVALGNS
-748 TSAEGVG
+748 TSAEAFG
-755 SIALGT
+755 SIAIGA
-761 LYKGS
+761 LYDGS
-766 AELDD
+766 NALDD
-771 NDAQN
+771 NDAQT
-776 AVQTVAKSSTG
+776 AKQTVAKSSTG
-787 QPFKYNMAIGAGASS
+787 QPFKYNMAIGAGAAS
-802 EGNNSLAIGTL
+802 EGNNAIAIGTL
-813 ATTTTKQQNNSTPD
+813 AKTTTKQQNVVSPD

-832 GYFAKSSAP
+832 GYYAASSAE

-851 ATEEKANA
+851 ATEAKANA
-859 FGSQATAA
+859 FGSQAYA
-867 GISAT
+867 GGVSAT
-872 AIGTAALAEGKNSIA
+872 AIGSAASASGTNSIA
-887 MGTHQRVTGENSGS
+887 MGSNQRVTAANSGS

-906 DATLSTT
+906 DLTLNTT
-913 GRSLNGTY
+913 GRDLAGTY
-921 ADIATKVKGAG
+921 ATNATRVSGTG

-938 TNSEITSNE
+938 TNSNVTSNE

-955 FVQGKEN
+955 VVQGIEN

-969 NIITKNNQ
+969 NTITQNNQ
-977 NPQGGPAVAPT
+977 NPQGGAAVAPT

-1003 GAKPLEASKN
+1003 GTKPLEASKN
-1013 IFVMGAGNTIGNS
+1013 IFVMGAGNIIGDS
-1026 QNNATAAQITDSYV
+1026 STAKNITDTYV
-1040 IGTGNTV
+1040 IGTGNKV
-1047 NNPNR
+1047 SESNE
-1052 TLTGS
+1052 LT
-1057 TANPSFGDD
+1057 TTDD
-1066 PSDPSTTKSKIGRGY
+1066 PSDPAATKTKIGKGY
-1081 FILGNNVT
+1081 FILGNNVN
-1089 ATQDD
+1089 ATLQN

-1102 AYISAADRSAGTLY
+1102 AFIEDATKSA
-1116 KKPTDAYE
+1116 K
-1124 ALLFEKYTGHWTT
+1124 EKYPTT
-1137 GVVTVGSV
+1137 QGSDYDKLLASKYSGLNAVGVVTIGNGGDANANKPSEERRLQGV
-1145 AAPRRIQ
+1145 AA
-1152 GVGSGLVGP
+1152 GLVAKT
-1161 ESMDAINGSQLY
+1161 STDAINGSQLY
-1173 AHTRPVGF
+1173 AHTRPLGF
-1181 VADNTEGLAGKDLDK
+1181 AADNTAGLNANNIDGLA
-1196 LVVDEAGITNMVKR
+1196 VDDASITNMAKR
-1210 SAGQAIKLNGGAD
+1210 AAGQAIKLNGGAD

-1244 KLAKELRELTSAEFT
+1244 KLAKEL
-1259 DGTNTTTINGGGV
+1259 
-1272 SITNG
+1272 
-1277 PSMTTAGINAGNQK
+1277 
-1291 ITNVAAGDADTD
+1291 
-1303 AVNVSQLKAARTVV
+1303 
-1317 KSDDHSVLVQ
+1317 
-1327 ESENGLTKTYD
+1327 
-1338 VSVAMPVVYTKADGT
+1338 
-1353 KVYKLADGTFNTD
+1353 
-1366 ANGGNATKVEAADV
+1366 
-1380 IASMHNAAG
+1380 
-1389 STTTAIA
+1389 
-1396 LANVASSIQNK
+1396 
-1407 AGANF
+1407 
-1412 AEKLNAANTANPNN
+1412 
-1426 AVNVSDLKLTK
+1426 
-1437 DSITNSTQ
+1437 
-1445 GGGFGLADDGNTA
+1445 
-1458 VTQDLGKTIQ
+1458 
-1468 VKGSDG
+1468 
-1474 ITTTANATDKTLTL
+1474 
-1488 GLAGKVVVN
+1488 
-1497 PKDGNDGSLV
+1497 
-1507 VKGKDG
+1507 
-1513 KDGTTITKDAIVFN
+1513 
-1527 GVDGVNG
+1527 
-1534 KNGADGK
+1534 
-1541 DGQASLKVV
+1541 
-1550 KGAAGLEGNDGKDGV
+1550 
-1565 SKTRIVYEKP
+1565 
-1575 NGDKEEVAT
+1575 
-1584 LNDGLKFG
+1584 
-1592 ANAGTVHNAKLNTQ
+1592 
-1606 VDVKGA
+1606 
-1612 ATNADWTKF
+1612 
-1621 DAGKNIMTNIAGNTI
+1621 
-1636 TVGLAKELKGL
+1636 KGL
-1647 TSAEFTD
+1647 TSAEFKD

-1800 SIQNKAGANFAEK
+1800 SIQNKAGANFAAK
-1813 LNAANTA
+1813 LETANTT
-1820 NPNNAV
+1820 NPNSAV

-1839 NSTQGG
+1839 SSANGG

-1890 KVVVNPKDGN
+1890 KVVVNPKGGE

-2005 DVKGAATNADW
+2005 DVKGAATNTDW
-2016 TKFDAGKNIM
+2016 NKFDAGKNIM
-2026 TNIAGNTIT
+2026 TNIDGNTIT

-2515 PGKPGVDGKIGVNG
+2515 PGKDGVDGKIGVNG

-2719 EGKLNRADRHLRAGI
+2719 EGKLNRADKHLRAGI

>member
-10 SKVTNALV
+10 SKVANALV

-33 STAASSNTVKVR
+33 SVSASSNTVKVR

-66 ADINEANVTATTS
+66 ADATYDNVTVNTS
-79 LTVGAGNAGTT
+79 LAVN
-90 TLHGTATLN
+90 GTATVNGKNIATEESVNNAVADKLDKSDFNSFKSGEFTTLGTKVDGKLDTSAFNSFKSGEFTTLGTKVDGKLDTSTFSTFKNGIEPRVTNLENNKLN
-99 GSKLATV
+99 KTDFTTFQSTVNGQITNLTNLTNTKLNTATFNQFNTNLTGLVNQVLGTAFTV
-106 ADLVTKANQAALDA
+106 AQMQGALPA
-120 LTTTVGTKANQSALD
+120 
-135 ALTTTVG
+135 
-142 TKANQSDLT
+142 
-151 DLKGTVDKL
+151 
-160 GIQTTY
+160 Y
-166 NGIKYFRANSTDT
+166 NYTGIKYFRANSTGV

-190 IGPVAQATE
+190 IGPVAKATE

-213 EAAIAVGKKSY
+213 AAAIAVGKKSY
-224 SNANNGVAVGNDS
+224 SNADNGVAVGNDS

-261 DLTYDGADKFLIND
+261 DVTYDGASTYVVND
-275 GASAVAIGDHA
+275 GESAIAIGDHA
-286 ISRGQHN
+286 ISRGQNN
-293 IAIGKNALTTN
+293 IAIGKQALTTN
-304 KDKAGAFSQDSV
+304 KDKANAFSFNSI
-316 AIGSG
+316 AIGTS
-321 AETIAASSAIA
+321 ARTIAASSAIA
-332 LGKGARAGV
+332 FGKNALVGV
-341 RGKAEGAD
+341 SAD
-349 SAIAIGEG
+349 SAIAMGDG
-357 AQATGLDATAIGH
+357 AQATGVDATAIGH
-370 SAQAGKLG
+370 SAQAGKSG
-378 LAAGT
+378 LAAG
-383 SAQATGEN
+383 SNANAAGVN
-391 SVALGSAAQ
+391 SVALGNAAQ
-400 STSKGSV
+400 TTTEGAV
-407 AIGNGAIAAPYRT
+407 AIGDRAYAAPWRT

-432 ADLVGDKNEQINIG
+432 TDTVGDKNEQINIG
-446 VKAGENVDGQ
+446 VRSGENVDGQ

-469 QGKGNIALGQNAG
+469 KGKGNIALGQNAG

-494 NISIGTNANTY
+494 NISIGTNANKY
-505 TAATDIQES
+505 TTPTDIIES
-514 VAIGFGA
+514 VAIGFNSQAG
-521 KAKTRS
+521 TRAMS
-527 VALGKETKATELD
+527 LGVKTKATAD
-540 SVAIGNNA
+540 GAVAIGNSA
-548 TSNGSGSLAIGNDSV
+548 EANGAGSMAIGKDSV
-563 VNGADNIALGRSS
+563 VNGADNVALGRSS
-576 VADTKA
+576 IANTDLKQ
-582 ASGYLTSKQSST
+582 GYLTSTASST

-606 IVNVADGADDQD
+606 VVNVADGADDQD
-618 AATVAQLKKVSDEV
+618 AVTVKQLKAVSNDV
-632 YNKVNTQINKLS
+632 YNKVNTQINNLH
-644 ITATS
+644 IAAAT
-649 GINYDA
+649 GINYDVTPRTA
-655 VPEDTT
+655 TE
-661 KNSVTLSKDGKKTLI
+661 NSVTLSKNGKKTI
-676 RSVAEGTKDDDA
+676 IGSVADGVLDDDA
-688 VNVSQLKK
+688 VNVSQLNREIDKK
-696 TVEENKTHYFSTNDG
+696 TTHYFSVNQG
-711 GTTRGNFNNNGAVG
+711 GTTTLGNFNNNGAVG
-725 NGSLAIGMEV
+725 AKSLAIGMDV
-735 KSLEERGVSLGNH
+735 RTAGERGVALGNS
-748 TSAEGVG
+748 TSAEAFG
-755 SIALGT
+755 SIAIGA
-761 LYKGS
+761 LYDGS
-766 AELDD
+766 NALDD
-771 NDAQN
+771 NDPQA
-776 AVQTVAKSSTG
+776 AKQTVTKSSPT
-787 QPFKYNMAIGAGASS
+787 QPFKYNMAIGAGAAS
-802 EGNNSLAIGTL
+802 EGNNAIAIGTL
-813 ATTTTKQQNNSTPD
+813 AKTTTKQQNVVSPD

-832 GYFAKSSAP
+832 GYYAASSAE

-851 ATEEKANA
+851 ATEAKANA
-859 FGSQATAA
+859 FGSQAYA
-867 GISAT
+867 GGVSAT
-872 AIGTAALAEGKNSIA
+872 AIGSAASASGTNSIA
-887 MGTHQRVTGENSGS
+887 MGSNQRVTAANSGS

-906 DATLSTT
+906 DLTLNTT
-913 GRSLNGTY
+913 GRDLAGTY
-921 ADIATKVKGAG
+921 ATNATRVSGTG

-938 TNSEITSNE
+938 TNSNVTSNE

-955 FVQGKEN
+955 VVQGIEN

-969 NIITKNNQ
+969 NTITQNNQ
-977 NPQGGPAVAPT
+977 NPQGGAAVAPT

-1003 GAKPLEASKN
+1003 GTKPLEASKN
-1013 IFVMGAGNTIGNS
+1013 IFVMGAGNIIGDS
-1026 QNNATAAQITDSYV
+1026 STAKNITDTYV
-1040 IGTGNTV
+1040 IGTGNKV
-1047 NNPNR
+1047 SESNE
-1052 TLTGS
+1052 LT
-1057 TANPSFGDD
+1057 TTDD
-1066 PSDPSTTKSKIGRGY
+1066 PSDPAATKTKIGKGY
-1081 FILGNNVT
+1081 FILGNNVN
-1089 ATQDD
+1089 ATLQN
-1094 SVYLGTNS
+1094 SVYLGTESAFINAGTVSAGKDNYSNFNS
-1102 AYISAADRSAGTLY
+1102 AGFPAYQYAGGA
-1116 KKPTDAYE
+1116 PV
-1124 ALLFEKYTGHWTT
+1124 
-1137 GVVTVGSV
+1137 GVVTIGKSDQTRRLQGV
-1145 AAPRRIQ
+1145 AA
-1152 GVGSGLVGP
+1152 GLVGP
-1161 ESMDAINGSQLY
+1161 QSTDAINGSQLY
-1173 AHTRPVGF
+1173 AHTRPFGF
-1181 VADNTEGLAGKDLDK
+1181 AADNTAGLNTNNIDGLA
-1196 LVVDEAGITNMVKR
+1196 VDDASITNMAKR
-1210 SAGQAIKLNGGAD
+1210 AAGQALKLNGGA
-1223 KTKLSDNN
+1223 TGALSDNN
-1231 IGTLVK
+1231 IGTLVNK
-1237 GTNQVDI
+1237 DNKTNQIDI
-1244 KLAKELRELTSAEFT
+1244 KLAKELKGLTSAEFK
-1259 DGTNTTTINGGGV
+1259 DGTNTTTINGKGV

-1291 ITNVAAGDADTD
+1291 ITNVANGVADAD

-1353 KVYKLADGTFNTD
+1353 KVYKLADGTFNTN
-1366 ANGGNATKVEAADV
+1366 ANGGAATKVEAADV

-1437 DSITNSTQ
+1437 DSITSSTQ
-1445 GGGFGLADDGNTA
+1445 GGGFGLKDQDDA
-1458 VTQDLGKTIQ
+1458 EVKQDLGTTVK
-1468 VKGSDG
+1468 VKGDANVYTKVVTDGSGKALEVGLKDTVTLGKAGTDGKDGKIGVNGKDGSAVVINGKDGSIGLNGANGANGLTIKSANGKDGVDGANGANGKTRIVYETPNGGKEEVATLKDGLVFTGNNSTVLNKHKLNSTVNVVGDSTAAELNGFVSATGNLNVVADGTDKLTVQMSKNLKNLNSVTMVNETDPDKSVKLNVTDKGELNVGGDKADGNQVTGVKSSISDKLG
-1474 ITTTANATDKTLTL
+1474 AGDKFADKLNKAATDNPTNAVNVSDLKQTRDSITTSDLGGGFGLKDQDDAEVKQDLGTTVKVKGDANVYTKVVTDGTGKALEVGLKDTVTL
-1488 GLAGKVVVN
+1488 GKAGTDG
-1497 PKDGNDGSLV
+1497 KDGKIGVNGKDGSAV
-1507 VKGKDG
+1507 VINGKDGSIGLNGKDG
-1513 KDGTTITKDAIVFN
+1513 KDGLTMKSAQGKP
-1527 GVDGVNG
+1527 GV
-1534 KNGADGK
+1534 DGK
-1541 DGQASLKVV
+1541 DG
-1550 KGAAGLEGNDGKDGV
+1550 ET
-1565 SKTRIVYEKP
+1565 KTRIVYELKDKDGNP
-1575 NGDKEEVAT
+1575 VKDADGKVVKEEVAT

-1612 ATNADWTKF
+1612 VTNTDWNKF
-1621 DAGKNIMTNIAGNTI
+1621 DAGKNIMTNI
-1636 TVGLAKELKGL
+1636 
-1647 TSAEFTD
+1647 D
-1654 GTNTTTINGKGVS
+1654 
-1667 INNNGPSMTTDG
+1667 
-1679 INAGNQ
+1679 
-1685 KITNVANGVADTD
+1685 
-1698 AVNVSQLKAARTV
+1698 
-1711 VKSDDHSVLVRKT
+1711 
-1724 EDGLTNTY
+1724 
-1732 DVSVA
+1732 
-1737 MPVVY
+1737 
-1742 TKADGTKVYKLAN
+1742 
-1755 GTFNTDPNGGD
+1755 
-1766 ATKVDSADVIASMH
+1766 
-1780 NAAGGSTATTAPIAL
+1780 
-1795 ANVAS
+1795 
-1800 SIQNKAGANFAEK
+1800 
-1813 LNAANTA
+1813 
-1820 NPNNAV
+1820 
-1826 NVSDLKLTKDSIT
+1826 
-1839 NSTQGG
+1839 
-1845 GFGLADDGNTAVTQD
+1845 
-1860 LGKTIQVKGSDG
+1860 
-1872 ITTTA
+1872 
-1877 NATDKTLTLGLAG
+1877 
-1890 KVVVNPKDGN
+1890 
-1900 DGSLVVKGKDGK
+1900 
-1912 DGTTITKDAIV
+1912 
-1923 FNGVDGVNGKNGADG
+1923 
-1938 KDGQASL
+1938 
-1945 KVVKGAAGLEGN
+1945 
-1957 DGKDG
+1957 
-1962 VSKTRIVYEK
+1962 
-1972 PNGDKE
+1972 
-1978 EVATLNDGLKFGANA
+1978 
-1993 GTVHNAKLNTQV
+1993 
-2005 DVKGAATNADW
+2005 
-2016 TKFDAGKNIM
+2016 
-2026 TNIAGNTIT
+2026 GNTIT

-2400 KSSITDKAG
+2400 KSSITDKLADNPK

-2417 NAADKDNGNP
+2417 NAANKDNGNP

-2460 DLGTTAQIT
+2460 DLGTAAQIT

-2474 NTKVV
+2474 NTKVI
-2479 DVLDAQGQATGKK
+2479 DVLDGQGQPTGKK

-2497 LNPEIE
+2497 LNPEVE
-2503 LGEKAVP
+2503 LGKK
-2510 GVNGQ
+2510 GDG
-2515 PGKPGVDGKIGVNG
+2515 GVDGKIGVNG

-2627 DWGKFDGGKNIMTQ
+2627 DWSKFDGGKNIMTQ
-2641 IKGNTITVGLANDI
+2641 INGNTITVGLAKDI

-2670 TITTDGVTINNGPS
+2670 TITSDGVTINNGPS

-2719 EGKLNRADRHLRAGI
+2719 EGKLNRADKHLRAGI

>member
-10 SKVTNALV
+10 SKVANALV

-79 LTVGAGNAGTT
+79 LTVGAGSTGTT

-99 GSKLATV
+99 GSNLATV
-106 ADLVTKANQAALDA
+106 ADLV
-120 LTTTVGTKANQSALD
+120 TKANQSALD

-142 TKANQSDLT
+142 TKANQSDLNNLTTTVGTKANQSDLNNLKTTVNTKANQT
-151 DLKGTVDKL
+151 DLNTLKGTVDKL

-166 NGIKYFRANSTDT
+166 NGIKYFRANSTGE
-179 DASATGTDAVA
+179 DATATGADAVA
-190 IGPVAQATE
+190 VGSKAHATA
-199 VDTVAIGH
+199 VDTVAVGH
-207 EASASK
+207 EARALK
-213 EAAIAVGKKSY
+213 NTAIAVGKKSY
-224 SNANNGVAVGNDS
+224 SGGVDGVAVGKGAVV
-237 TVTAGATSAVALGF
+237 TVDATSAIALGPT
-251 HARAGSNKNG
+251 AQAGSKSGNDSDGNP
-261 DLTYDGADKFLIND
+261 LTENTYDGASTYVVGD
-275 GASAVAIGDHA
+275 GESAIAIGNKA
-286 ISRGQHN
+286 VSRGQNN
-293 IAIGKNALTTN
+293 IAIGKQALTTN
-304 KDKAGAFSQDSV
+304 KDKANAFSFDSI
-316 AIGSG
+316 AIGTS
-321 AETIAASSAIA
+321 AKTIAASSAIA
-332 LGKGARAGV
+332 FGKNALVGV
-341 RGKAEGAD
+341 SAD
-349 SAIAIGEG
+349 SAIAMGDG
-357 AQATGLDATAIGH
+357 AQATGVDATAIGH
-370 SAQAGKLG
+370 SAQAGKSG
-378 LAAGT
+378 LAAGSSVQAVGEGDVALGRLT
-383 SAQATGEN
+383 TAAGGSSVAIGENAKALQWKTISIGLNAGEGQAADVTRTKHSNINIGVLSGKSAEGQHNIFIGSESGHNTKGKASVAIGLQAGTNTSAGSTPEAMVENVSIGNNANYRNDETSSVTKATALGAQTFAENMATAVGYGARSEKTRSLAVGNMSVANGEESTAIGASAQASGV
-391 SVALGSAAQ
+391 SVALGSNSIAKNKTAQ
-400 STSKGSV
+400 
-407 AIGNGAIAAPYRT
+407 
-420 ISIGQDAGKGQA
+420 
-432 ADLVGDKNEQINIG
+432 G
-446 VKAGENVDGQ
+446 V
-456 LNIGI
+456 
-461 GQAAGSNV
+461 
-469 QGKGNIALGQNAG
+469 
-482 QYIGGTNSSVGN
+482 
-494 NISIGTNANTY
+494 Y
-505 TAATDIQES
+505 TGMQSES
-514 VAIGFGA
+514 
-521 KAKTRS
+521 
-527 VALGKETKATELD
+527 
-540 SVAIGNNA
+540 
-548 TSNGSGSLAIGNDSV
+548 
-563 VNGADNIALGRSS
+563 
-576 VADTKA
+576 
-582 ASGYLTSKQSST
+582 
-594 VVSVGKSDLLRR
+594 VVSVGNDTLTTPLYRR
-606 IVNVADGADDQD
+606 LVNVADGADEQD
-618 AATVAQLKKVSDEV
+618 AVTVKQLKTLETKVTQTIAV
-632 YNKVNTQINKLS
+632 ANNTAAS
-644 ITATS
+644 VA
-649 GINYDA
+649 GA
-655 VPEDTT
+655 VLYDTT
-661 KNSVTLSKDGKKTLI
+661 DGDNDPTTNSVTFKDSVGSSPKLTRLQGVAAGKNDT
-676 RSVAEGTKDDDA
+676 DA
-688 VNVSQLKK
+688 VNFKQLKS
-696 TVEENKTHYFSTNDG
+696 EIAQNSQHYFSVNDDKETGIANYDNTGAKGKRSTAIGTSSITYSNNSVALGNEVTNYDEGGIAIGTEYVGSDALDDNKKTDG
-711 GTTRGNFNNNGAVG
+711 KTTVSKQSQNYKYGIALGAGTNAQGNNSIAI
-725 NGSLAIGMEV
+725 GSLAA
-735 KSLEERGVSLGNH
+735 
-748 TSAEGVG
+748 TSTDD
-755 SIALGT
+755 IAHG
-761 LYKGS
+761 
-766 AELDD
+766 D
-771 NDAQN
+771 
-776 AVQTVAKSSTG
+776 
-787 QPFKYNMAIGAGASS
+787 
-802 EGNNSLAIGTL
+802 
-813 ATTTTKQQNNSTPD
+813 PD
-827 RAVAL
+827 RAIAI
-832 GYFAKSSAP
+832 GYYAVSSAA
-841 KANAIGERAT
+841 KANAIGDRAR
-851 ATEEKANA
+851 ANSLKSNA
-859 FGSQATAA
+859 FGSQAEALNE
-867 GISAT
+867 SAN
-872 AIGTAALAEGKNSIA
+872 AFGSVAKASGKNSIA
-887 MGTHQRVTGENSGS
+887 MGTHQEVTGENSGS

-906 DATLSTT
+906 GFTNTTVGSKLS
-913 GRSLNGTY
+913 GTY
-921 ADIATKVKGAG
+921 DPNATKVTGTG

-938 TNSEITSNE
+938 TNSKITSNE

-955 FVQGKEN
+955 FVQGIEN

-969 NIITKNNQ
+969 NTITQNNQ
-977 NPQGGPAVAPT
+977 NPQGGAAVAPK

-1026 QNNATAAQITDSYV
+1026 QNNTTASQITDSYV
-1040 IGTGNTV
+1040 IGTGNTI

-1052 TLTGS
+1052 TLASYAGS
-1057 TANPSFGDD
+1057 PTFGDD
-1066 PSDPSTTKSKIGRGY
+1066 PSDPSATKSKIGRGY

-1124 ALLFEKYTGHWTT
+1124 ALLFEKYTGHWAT

-1145 AAPRRIQ
+1145 SSPRRIQ
-1152 GVGSGLVGP
+1152 GVAAGLVGP
-1161 ESMDAINGSQLY
+1161 NSMDAINGSQLY

-1181 VADNTEGLAGKDLDK
+1181 VADNTEGLDGKDLDK
-1196 LVVDEAGITNMVKR
+1196 LVVDEQGITHMVKR
-1210 SAGQAIKLNGGAD
+1210 SAGQAIKLYGGAD
-1223 KTKLSDNN
+1223 ETKLSDKN
-1231 IGTLVK
+1231 IGTLVN

-1244 KLAKELRELTSAEFT
+1244 KLAKELKGLTSAEFK
-1259 DGTNTTTINGGGV
+1259 DGTNTTIINGKGVTINA
-1272 SITNG
+1272 NG
-1277 PSMTTAGINAGNQK
+1277 PSMTTDGIHAGNLKVTGVASSIADQVVNNNPNPTFIDKLNQANTTNPKNAVNVSDLHNVLSGANGGGFGLKDQDDAEVKQDLGTTVKVKGDTNVYTKVVTDGSGKALEVGLKDTVTLGKAGTDGKDGKIGVNGKDGSAVVINGKDGSIGLNGKDGKDGLTMKSANGKDGVDGLNGTDGKTRLVYEYKDKNNQPVKEEVATLNDGLVFTGNNNTVLNKHKLNSTVNVVGDSSTAELAGFVSATGNLNVVANGTDKLTVQMNKNLKNLNSVTLENKDDPTKSVTLKADQGGNLDVGGKK
-1291 ITNVAAGDADTD
+1291 ITNVAKGTDDTD
-1303 AVNVSQLKAARTVV
+1303 AVNVSQLKEVAATAGKGWNLTTGGNPSTKHNVKPDGTVDISGDENITVTNPGENGAAASGNV
-1317 KSDDHSVLVQ
+1317 KVGLKPTVTLGEKAVPAANGQPGKDGVDGKLTVNGKDGSAVVINGKDGSIGLNGKDG
-1327 ESENGLTKTYD
+1327 ENGLTMK
-1338 VSVAMPVVYTKADGT
+1338 SA
-1353 KVYKLADGTFNTD
+1353 
-1366 ANGGNATKVEAADV
+1366 
-1380 IASMHNAAG
+1380 
-1389 STTTAIA
+1389 
-1396 LANVASSIQNK
+1396 
-1407 AGANF
+1407 
-1412 AEKLNAANTANPNN
+1412 
-1426 AVNVSDLKLTK
+1426 
-1437 DSITNSTQ
+1437 Q
-1445 GGGFGLADDGNTA
+1445 GKPG
-1458 VTQDLGKTIQ
+1458 V
-1468 VKGSDG
+1468 
-1474 ITTTANATDKTLTL
+1474 
-1488 GLAGKVVVN
+1488 
-1497 PKDGNDGSLV
+1497 
-1507 VKGKDG
+1507 DG
-1513 KDGTTITKDAIVFN
+1513 KDGET
-1527 GVDGVNG
+1527 
-1534 KNGADGK
+1534 
-1541 DGQASLKVV
+1541 
-1550 KGAAGLEGNDGKDGV
+1550 
-1565 SKTRIVYEKP
+1565 KTRIVYELKDKDGNP
-1575 NGDKEEVAT
+1575 VKDKDDNPVKEEVAT

-1592 ANAGTVHNAKLNTQ
+1592 ANSGNVHNAKLNSQ

-1612 ATNADWTKF
+1612 ATNTEWGKF
-1621 DAGKNIMTNIAGNTI
+1621 DG
-1636 TVGLAKELKGL
+1636 
-1647 TSAEFTD
+1647 
-1654 GTNTTTINGKGVS
+1654 
-1667 INNNGPSMTTDG
+1667 
-1679 INAGNQ
+1679 
-1685 KITNVANGVADTD
+1685 
-1698 AVNVSQLKAARTV
+1698 
-1711 VKSDDHSVLVRKT
+1711 
-1724 EDGLTNTY
+1724 
-1732 DVSVA
+1732 
-1737 MPVVY
+1737 
-1742 TKADGTKVYKLAN
+1742 
-1755 GTFNTDPNGGD
+1755 
-1766 ATKVDSADVIASMH
+1766 
-1780 NAAGGSTATTAPIAL
+1780 
-1795 ANVAS
+1795 
-1800 SIQNKAGANFAEK
+1800 
-1813 LNAANTA
+1813 
-1820 NPNNAV
+1820 
-1826 NVSDLKLTKDSIT
+1826 
-1839 NSTQGG
+1839 
-1845 GFGLADDGNTAVTQD
+1845 
-1860 LGKTIQVKGSDG
+1860 
-1872 ITTTA
+1872 
-1877 NATDKTLTLGLAG
+1877 
-1890 KVVVNPKDGN
+1890 
-1900 DGSLVVKGKDGK
+1900 
-1912 DGTTITKDAIV
+1912 
-1923 FNGVDGVNGKNGADG
+1923 
-1938 KDGQASL
+1938 
-1945 KVVKGAAGLEGN
+1945 
-1957 DGKDG
+1957 
-1962 VSKTRIVYEK
+1962 
-1972 PNGDKE
+1972 
-1978 EVATLNDGLKFGANA
+1978 
-1993 GTVHNAKLNTQV
+1993 
-2005 DVKGAATNADW
+2005 
-2016 TKFDAGKNIM
+2016 GKNIM

-2048 TGDTKVENSGI
+2048 TGDTKVENDGI

-2170 AQGQATGKKALEVGL
+2170 AQGNKTGKKALEVGL

-2195 NDGVDGKL
+2195 DDGVDGKL
-2203 TVNGKDGSSVVVDG
+2203 SVNGKDGSAVVINGKD
-2217 SNGSIGLNG
+2217 GSIGLNG
-2226 KDGKDGL
+2226 KDGENGL
-2233 TMKSEVGEAGL
+2233 TMKSANGKDGVDGANGT
-2244 DQNNAT
+2244 N
-2250 DPNKPDD
+2250 
-2257 KGSKTRLVYEHVLK
+2257 GKTRIVYELK
-2271 DKDGNPQKGQDG
+2271 DKDGNPVKGADG
-2283 KPVTVKEQVA
+2283 KPVTEEVA

-2400 KSSITDKAG
+2400 KSSITDKLADNPK

-2417 NAADKDNGNP
+2417 NAANKDNGNP

-2479 DVLDAQGQATGKK
+2479 DVLDAQGKATGKK

-2497 LNPEIE
+2497 LNPEVE
-2503 LGEKAVP
+2503 LGKK
-2510 GVNGQ
+2510 GDD
-2515 PGKPGVDGKIGVNG
+2515 GVDGKIGVNG

-2627 DWGKFDGGKNIMTQ
+2627 DWSKFDGGKNIMTQ

-2719 EGKLNRADRHLRAGI
+2719 EGKLNRADKHLRAGI

>member
-10 SKVTNALV
+10 SKVANALV

-25 SKGVSGRN
+25 SKWVSGRN
-33 STAASSNTVKVR
+33 SVAASSNTVKVR

-79 LTVGAGNAGTT
+79 LTVGANNIGTT

-99 GSKLATV
+99 GKNLATV
-106 ADLVTKANQAALDA
+106 ADLVTKAEKSALDT
-120 LTTTVGTKANQSALD
+120 LTTTVGTKANQSDLD
-135 ALTTTVG
+135 TLTTTVN
-142 TKANQSDLT
+142 TKANQGDLT

-166 NGIKYFRANSTDT
+166 NGIKYFRANSTGV
-179 DASATGTDAVA
+179 DAIATGVDAVA
-190 IGPVAQATE
+190 VGPASQATA
-199 VDTVAIGH
+199 VNTVAVGH
-207 EASASK
+207 ESK
-213 EAAIAVGKKSY
+213 ALKDAAVAVGRKSYANSNDGIAVGNS
-224 SNANNGVAVGNDS
+224 AA
-237 TVTAGATSAVALGF
+237 VTAGGKYAIALGSQ
-251 HARAGSNKNG
+251 AQAGSKSNIEG
-261 DLTYDGADKFLIND
+261 GEQTYDGATTYLTGD
-275 GASAVAIGDHA
+275 GNSAIAIGNKA
-286 ISRGQHN
+286 VSRGQQN
-293 IAIGKNALTTN
+293 IAIGKEALTTN
-304 KDKAGAFSQDSV
+304 KDKANTFSFDSI
-316 AIGSG
+316 AIGTN

-341 RGKAEGAD
+341 RDQNAGAD
-349 SAIAIGEG
+349 SAIAMGEN

-370 SAQAGKLG
+370 SGQAGKLG
-378 LAAGT
+378 LAAGK
-383 SAQATGEN
+383 SAQATGED
-391 SVALGSAAQ
+391 SVALGSEAQ
-400 STSKGSV
+400 STSKASV
-407 AIGNGAIAAPYRT
+407 AIGNRAIAAPYRT

-432 ADLVGDKNEQINIG
+432 ADPVGDKNEQINIG
-446 VKAGENVDGQ
+446 VRAGENVDGQ

-505 TAATDIQES
+505 TTATDITES

-632 YNKVNTQINKLS
+632 YNKVNTQIKNLS

-655 VPEDTT
+655 APEDTT

-735 KSLEERGVSLGNH
+735 KSLAERGVSLGNH
-748 TSAEGVG
+748 ASAEGVG
-755 SIALGT
+755 SIAIGT
-761 LYKGS
+761 LYDGS
-766 AELDD
+766 AALDD
-771 NDAQN
+771 NEAQN
-776 AVQTVAKSSTG
+776 AIQTTAKSSTG

-851 ATEEKANA
+851 ASEEKANA

-872 AIGTAALAEGKNSIA
+872 AIGTAAFAEGKNSIA

-906 DATLSTT
+906 DATLSPT
-913 GRSLNGTY
+913 GRTLNGTY
-921 ADIATKVKGAG
+921 VDIATKVKGAG

-977 NPQGGPAVAPT
+977 NGGAAVGAT

-1003 GAKPLEASKN
+1003 GAKPLEESKN

-1026 QNNATAAQITDSYV
+1026 QNNTTASKIRDSYV
-1040 IGTGNTV
+1040 IGTGNTI

-1052 TLTGS
+1052 TLEGS
-1057 TANPSFGDD
+1057 AGNPTFGDD

-1089 ATQDD
+1089 ATLDD

-1102 AYISAADRSAGTLY
+1102 AYVSDADRSARTQY
-1116 KKPTDAYE
+1116 NRPTDAYE
-1124 ALLFEKYTGHWTT
+1124 ALLFEKYTGHWST

-1145 AAPRRIQ
+1145 SSPRRIQ
-1152 GVGSGLVGP
+1152 GVAAGLVGP
-1161 ESMDAINGSQLY
+1161 KSMDAINGSQLY

-1181 VADNTEGLAGKDLDK
+1181 VADNTEGLTGKDLDK
-1196 LVVDEAGITNMVKR
+1196 LVVDEQGITNMVKR
-1210 SAGQAIKLNGGAD
+1210 SAGQAIKLEGGAD

-1244 KLAKELRELTSAEFT
+1244 KLAKELKGLTSAEFK
-1259 DGTNTTTINGGGV
+1259 DGTNTTIINGKGVTIN
-1272 SITNG
+1272 TNG
-1277 PSMTTAGINAGNQK
+1277 PSMTTDGIHAGN
-1291 ITNVAAGDADTD
+1291 
-1303 AVNVSQLKAARTVV
+1303 LKVT
-1317 KSDDHSVLVQ
+1317 
-1327 ESENGLTKTYD
+1327 G
-1338 VSVAMPVVYTKADGT
+1338 
-1353 KVYKLADGTFNTD
+1353 
-1366 ANGGNATKVEAADV
+1366 
-1380 IASMHNAAG
+1380 
-1389 STTTAIA
+1389 
-1396 LANVASSIQNK
+1396 VASSIADQVIN
-1407 AGANF
+1407 NNPNPTF
-1412 AEKLNAANTANPNN
+1412 IDKLNQANNTNPNN
-1426 AVNVSDLKLTK
+1426 AVNVSDLHNVL
-1437 DSITNSTQ
+1437 SGAN
-1445 GGGFGLADDGNTA
+1445 GGFGLKDKAGNEFK
-1458 VTQDLGKTIQ
+1458 QDLG
-1468 VKGSDG
+1468 
-1474 ITTTANATDKTLTL
+1474 TTAQITGDKNINT
-1488 GLAGKVVVN
+1488 KVVDVLDAQGQPTGKKALEVGLNPEVELGKKGNDGVDGKLTVN
-1497 PKDGNDGSLV
+1497 GKDGSAVVINGKDGSIGLNGKDGANGLTIKSAKGEKGLDGNDGQ
-1507 VKGKDG
+1507 DG
-1513 KDGTTITKDAIVFN
+1513 
-1527 GVDGVNG
+1527 
-1534 KNGADGK
+1534 
-1541 DGQASLKVV
+1541 
-1550 KGAAGLEGNDGKDGV
+1550 
-1565 SKTRIVYEKP
+1565 KTRIVYEKP
-1575 NGDKEEVAT
+1575 NGSKEEVATLNDGLVFTGNNNTVLNKHKLNTTVNVVGDSSTAELANFASATGNLNVVADGNNKLTVQMNKNLKNLNSVTMVNETDPDKSVKLNVTDKGELNVGGDKADGNQVTGVKSSISDKLGAGDKFADKLNKAATDNPTNAVNVSDLKQTRDSITTSDLGGGFGLKDQDDAEVKQDLGTTVKVKGDANVYTKVVTDGTGKALEVGLKDTVTLGKAGTDGKDGKIGVNGKDGSAVVINGKDGSIGLNGKDGKDGLTMKSAQGKPGVDGKDGETKTRIVYELKDKDGNPVKDADGKVVKEEVAT

-1592 ANAGTVHNAKLNTQ
+1592 ANSGNVHNAKLNSQ
-1606 VDVKGA
+1606 VNVKGA
-1612 ATNADWTKF
+1612 ETNKEWGKF
-1621 DAGKNIMTNIAGNTI
+1621 DG
-1636 TVGLAKELKGL
+1636 
-1647 TSAEFTD
+1647 
-1654 GTNTTTINGKGVS
+1654 
-1667 INNNGPSMTTDG
+1667 
-1679 INAGNQ
+1679 
-1685 KITNVANGVADTD
+1685 
-1698 AVNVSQLKAARTV
+1698 
-1711 VKSDDHSVLVRKT
+1711 
-1724 EDGLTNTY
+1724 
-1732 DVSVA
+1732 
-1737 MPVVY
+1737 
-1742 TKADGTKVYKLAN
+1742 
-1755 GTFNTDPNGGD
+1755 
-1766 ATKVDSADVIASMH
+1766 
-1780 NAAGGSTATTAPIAL
+1780 
-1795 ANVAS
+1795 
-1800 SIQNKAGANFAEK
+1800 
-1813 LNAANTA
+1813 
-1820 NPNNAV
+1820 
-1826 NVSDLKLTKDSIT
+1826 
-1839 NSTQGG
+1839 
-1845 GFGLADDGNTAVTQD
+1845 
-1860 LGKTIQVKGSDG
+1860 
-1872 ITTTA
+1872 
-1877 NATDKTLTLGLAG
+1877 
-1890 KVVVNPKDGN
+1890 
-1900 DGSLVVKGKDGK
+1900 
-1912 DGTTITKDAIV
+1912 
-1923 FNGVDGVNGKNGADG
+1923 
-1938 KDGQASL
+1938 
-1945 KVVKGAAGLEGN
+1945 
-1957 DGKDG
+1957 
-1962 VSKTRIVYEK
+1962 
-1972 PNGDKE
+1972 
-1978 EVATLNDGLKFGANA
+1978 
-1993 GTVHNAKLNTQV
+1993 
-2005 DVKGAATNADW
+2005 
-2016 TKFDAGKNIM
+2016 GKNIM

-2719 EGKLNRADRHLRAGI
+2719 EGKLNRADKHLRAGI

>member
-10 SKVTNALV
+10 SKVANALV

-33 STAASSNTVKVR
+33 SVAASSNTVKVR

-66 ADINEANVTATTS
+66 ADATYDNVTVSTS
-79 LTVGAGNAGTT
+79 LTVT
-90 TLHGTATLN
+90 GTATVNGKNIATEESVNNAVAGKLDKSDFNSFKSGEFTTLGTKVAGKLDTSDFNSFKSGEFTTLGTKVDGKLDTSTFSTFKNGIEPRVTNLENNKLN
-99 GSKLATV
+99 KTDFTTFQSTVNGQITNLTNTKLNTATFNQFNTNLTGLVNQVLGTAFTV
-106 ADLVTKANQAALDA
+106 AQMQGALPA
-120 LTTTVGTKANQSALD
+120 
-135 ALTTTVG
+135 
-142 TKANQSDLT
+142 
-151 DLKGTVDKL
+151 
-160 GIQTTY
+160 Y
-166 NGIKYFRANSTDT
+166 NYTGIKYFRANSTGT

-190 IGPVAQATE
+190 VGPASQATA
-199 VDTVAIGH
+199 VNTVAVGH
-207 EASASK
+207 ESK
-213 EAAIAVGKKSY
+213 ALKDAAVAVGRKSYANSNDGIAVGNSAAVTAGGKYAIALGSQAQAGSKS
-224 SNANNGVAVGNDS
+224 GNDS
-237 TVTAGATSAVALGF
+237 DGNPLTE
-251 HARAGSNKNG
+251 N
-261 DLTYDGADKFLIND
+261 TYDGSTTYVVGD
-275 GASAVAIGDHA
+275 GHSAIAIGNKA
-286 ISRGQHN
+286 ISRGQNN

-304 KDKAGAFSQDSV
+304 KDAANAFSQDSV

-332 LGKGARAGV
+332 FGKGARVGV
-341 RGKAEGAD
+341 RGSSVGAD
-349 SAIAIGEG
+349 SAIAMGDG

-370 SAQAGKLG
+370 SAQAGKSG
-378 LAAGT
+378 LAAG
-383 SAQATGEN
+383 SNANAAGVN
-391 SVALGSAAQ
+391 SVALGNAAQ
-400 STSKGSV
+400 TTTEGAV
-407 AIGNGAIAAPYRT
+407 AIGDRAYAAPWRT

-432 ADLVGDKNEQINIG
+432 TDTVGDKNEQINIG
-446 VKAGENVDGQ
+446 VRSGENVDGQ

-469 QGKGNIALGQNAG
+469 KGKGNIALGQNAG

-494 NISIGTNANTY
+494 NISIGTNANQY
-505 TAATDIQES
+505 TTPTDIIES
-514 VAIGFGA
+514 VAIGFNSQAG
-521 KAKTRS
+521 TRAMS
-527 VALGKETKATELD
+527 LGVKTKATAD
-540 SVAIGNNA
+540 GSVAIGNSA
-548 TSNGSGSLAIGNDSV
+548 QANGAGSMAIGKDSV
-563 VNGADNIALGRSS
+563 VNGADNVALGRSS
-576 VADTKA
+576 IANTDLKQ
-582 ASGYLTSKQSST
+582 GYLTSTASST

-606 IVNVADGADDQD
+606 VVNVADGADDQD
-618 AATVAQLKKVSDEV
+618 AATVAQLKKVSDDV
-632 YNKVNTQINKLS
+632 YKKVNTQINNLH
-644 ITATS
+644 IAATT
-649 GINYDA
+649 GINYDVTPRTA
-655 VPEDTT
+655 TE
-661 KNSVTLSKDGKKTLI
+661 NSVTLSKNGKKTI
-676 RSVAEGTKDDDA
+676 IGSVADGVLDDDA
-688 VNVSQLKK
+688 VNVSQLKREINEK
-696 TVEENKTHYFSTNDG
+696 TTHYFSVNQG
-711 GTTRGNFNNNGAVG
+711 GTTTLGNFNNNGAVG
-725 NGSLAIGMEV
+725 AKSLAIGMDV
-735 KSLEERGVSLGNH
+735 RTAGDRGVALGNS
-748 TSAEGVG
+748 TSAEAFG
-755 SIALGT
+755 SIAIGA
-761 LYKGS
+761 LYDGS
-766 AELDD
+766 NALDD
-771 NDAQN
+771 NDPQTAK
-776 AVQTVAKSSTG
+776 QTVTKSSTG
-787 QPFKYNMAIGAGASS
+787 QPFKYNMAIGAGAAS
-802 EGNNSLAIGTL
+802 EGNNAIAIGTL
-813 ATTTTKQQNNSTPD
+813 AKTTTKQQNVVSPD

-832 GYFAKSSAP
+832 GYYAASSAA

-851 ATEEKANA
+851 ATQEKANA
-859 FGSQATAA
+859 FGSQAYA
-867 GISAT
+867 GGVSAT
-872 AIGTAALAEGKNSIA
+872 AIGSAASASGTNSIA
-887 MGTHQRVTGENSGS
+887 MGSNQRVTAANSGS

-906 DATLSTT
+906 DLTLNTT
-913 GRSLNGTY
+913 GRDLAGTY
-921 ADIATKVKGAG
+921 ATNATSVSGTG

-938 TNSEITSNE
+938 TNSNITSNE

-969 NIITKNNQ
+969 NTITQNNQ
-977 NPQGGPAVAPT
+977 NPQGGTAVAPT

-1003 GAKPLEASKN
+1003 GTKPLEASKN

-1089 ATQDD
+1089 ATLDD

-1102 AYISAADRSAGTLY
+1102 AYISAADRSAGTQY
-1116 KKPTDAYE
+1116 NVPTDPYA
-1124 ALLFEKYTGHWTT
+1124 ALLHAKYTGHWAT

-1145 AAPRRIQ
+1145 SSPRRIQ
-1152 GVGSGLVGP
+1152 GVAAGLVGP
-1161 ESMDAINGSQLY
+1161 NSMDAINGSQLY

-1196 LVVDEAGITNMVKR
+1196 LIVDEAGITNMVKR
-1210 SAGQAIKLNGGAD
+1210 SAGQAIKLEGGAD

-1244 KLAKELRELTSAEFT
+1244 KLAKDLKELTSAEFK
-1259 DGTNTTTINGGGV
+1259 DGTNTTTINDKGV

-1291 ITNVAAGDADTD
+1291 ITNVANGVADAD

-1353 KVYKLADGTFNTD
+1353 KVYKLADGTFNTN
-1366 ANGGNATKVEAADV
+1366 ANGGAATKVEAADV

-1437 DSITNSTQ
+1437 DSITSSTQ
-1445 GGGFGLADDGNTA
+1445 GGGFGLKDQDDA
-1458 VTQDLGKTIQ
+1458 EVKQDLGTTVK
-1468 VKGSDG
+1468 VKGDANVYTKVVTDGTGKALEVGLKDTVTLGKAGTDGKDGKIGVNGKDGSAVVINGKDGSIGLNGANGANGLTIKSANGKDGVDGANGANGKTRIVYETPNGGKEEVATLKDGLVFTGNNSTVLNKHKLNSTVNVVGDSTAAELNGFVSATGNLNVVADGTDKLTVQMSKNLKNLNSVTMVNETDPDKSVKLNVTDKGELNVGGDKADGNQVTGVKSSISDKLG
-1474 ITTTANATDKTLTL
+1474 AGDKFADKLNKAATDNPTNAVNVSDLKQTRDSITTSDLGGGFGLKDQDDAEVKQDLGTTVKVKGDANVYTKVVTDGTGKALEVGLKDTVTL
-1488 GLAGKVVVN
+1488 GKAGTDG
-1497 PKDGNDGSLV
+1497 KDGKIGVNGKDGSAV
-1507 VKGKDG
+1507 VINGKDGSIGLNGKDG
-1513 KDGTTITKDAIVFN
+1513 KDGLTMKSAQGKP
-1527 GVDGVNG
+1527 GV
-1534 KNGADGK
+1534 DGK
-1541 DGQASLKVV
+1541 DG
-1550 KGAAGLEGNDGKDGV
+1550 ET
-1565 SKTRIVYEKP
+1565 KTRIVYELKDKDGNP
-1575 NGDKEEVAT
+1575 VKDADGKVVKEEVAT

-1612 ATNADWTKF
+1612 VTNTDWNKF
-1621 DAGKNIMTNIAGNTI
+1621 DAGKNIMTNI
-1636 TVGLAKELKGL
+1636 
-1647 TSAEFTD
+1647 D
-1654 GTNTTTINGKGVS
+1654 
-1667 INNNGPSMTTDG
+1667 
-1679 INAGNQ
+1679 
-1685 KITNVANGVADTD
+1685 
-1698 AVNVSQLKAARTV
+1698 
-1711 VKSDDHSVLVRKT
+1711 
-1724 EDGLTNTY
+1724 
-1732 DVSVA
+1732 
-1737 MPVVY
+1737 
-1742 TKADGTKVYKLAN
+1742 
-1755 GTFNTDPNGGD
+1755 
-1766 ATKVDSADVIASMH
+1766 
-1780 NAAGGSTATTAPIAL
+1780 
-1795 ANVAS
+1795 
-1800 SIQNKAGANFAEK
+1800 
-1813 LNAANTA
+1813 
-1820 NPNNAV
+1820 
-1826 NVSDLKLTKDSIT
+1826 
-1839 NSTQGG
+1839 
-1845 GFGLADDGNTAVTQD
+1845 
-1860 LGKTIQVKGSDG
+1860 
-1872 ITTTA
+1872 
-1877 NATDKTLTLGLAG
+1877 
-1890 KVVVNPKDGN
+1890 
-1900 DGSLVVKGKDGK
+1900 
-1912 DGTTITKDAIV
+1912 
-1923 FNGVDGVNGKNGADG
+1923 
-1938 KDGQASL
+1938 
-1945 KVVKGAAGLEGN
+1945 
-1957 DGKDG
+1957 
-1962 VSKTRIVYEK
+1962 
-1972 PNGDKE
+1972 
-1978 EVATLNDGLKFGANA
+1978 
-1993 GTVHNAKLNTQV
+1993 
-2005 DVKGAATNADW
+2005 
-2016 TKFDAGKNIM
+2016 
-2026 TNIAGNTIT
+2026 GNTIT

-2515 PGKPGVDGKIGVNG
+2515 PGKDGVDGKIGVNG

-2719 EGKLNRADRHLRAGI
+2719 EGKLNRADKHLRAGI

>member
-10 SKVTNALV
+10 SKVANALV

-33 STAASSNTVKVR
+33 SVAASSSTVKVR

-135 ALTTTVG
+135 ALTTTVN
-142 TKANQSDLT
+142 TKANQSDLNT
-151 DLKGTVDKL
+151 LKGTVDQL

-166 NGIKYFRANSTDT
+166 NGIKYFRANSTGE
-179 DASATGTDAVA
+179 DATATAADAVA
-190 IGPVAQATE
+190 IGSKAHATGI
-199 VDTVAIGH
+199 DTVAVGH
-207 EASASK
+207 GARALK
-213 EAAIAVGKKSY
+213 DTAVAVGKKSY
-224 SNANNGVAVGNDS
+224 SGGQDGVAVGKGAV
-237 TVTAGATSAVALGF
+237 VTTTATSAVALGPT
-251 HARAGSNKNG
+251 AQAGSKSGNDSDGNP
-261 DLTYDGADKFLIND
+261 LTENTYDGASKYVVGD
-275 GASAVAIGDHA
+275 GHSAIAIGNKA
-286 ISRGQHN
+286 VSRGQQN
-293 IAIGKNALTTN
+293 IAIGKDALTTN
-304 KDKAGAFSQDSV
+304 KDAAGTFSFDSI
-316 AIGSG
+316 AIGTN

-341 RGKAEGAD
+341 RGNAEGAD

-378 LAAGT
+378 LAAGK
-383 SAQATGEN
+383 SAQATGED

-400 STSKGSV
+400 STSKASV

-469 QGKGNIALGQNAG
+469 KGKGNIALGQNAG

-505 TAATDIQES
+505 TALTDIQES

-527 VALGKETKATELD
+527 VALGKEANATALD
-540 SVAIGNNA
+540 SVAIGNKA

-594 VVSVGKSDLLRR
+594 VVSVGASNLLRR

-632 YNKVNTQINKLS
+632 YNKVNTQINNLS

-655 VPEDTT
+655 APEDTT

-906 DATLSTT
+906 NATLSPT

-1052 TLTGS
+1052 TLASYAGS
-1057 TANPSFGDD
+1057 PTFGDD

-1124 ALLFEKYTGHWTT
+1124 ALLFEKYTGHWAT

-1145 AAPRRIQ
+1145 SSPRRIQ
-1152 GVGSGLVGP
+1152 GVAAGLVGP
-1161 ESMDAINGSQLY
+1161 NSMDAINGSQLY

-1196 LVVDEAGITNMVKR
+1196 LVVDEPGITNMVKR
-1210 SAGQAIKLNGGAD
+1210 SAGQAIKLEGGAD

-1244 KLAKELRELTSAEFT
+1244 KLAKELKGLTSAEFK
-1259 DGTNTTTINGGGV
+1259 DGANTTTINGKGV
-1272 SITNG
+1272 TINNG
-1277 PSMTTAGINAGNQK
+1277 PSMTTEGINAGNLKVTGVASSIADQVINNNPNPTFIDKLNQANNTNPNNAVNVSDLHNVLSGANGGGFGLKDQDGAEVKQDLGTTVKVKGDTNVYTKVVTDGSGKALEVGLKDTVTLGKAGTDGKDGKIGVNGKDGSAVVINGKDGSIGLNGKDGKDGLTMKSANGKDGVDGLNGTDGKTRLVYEYKDKNNQPVKEEVATLNDGLVFTGNNNTVLNKHKLNTTVNVVGDSSTAELANFASATGNLNVVADGNNKLTVQMNKNLKNLNSVTLENKDDPTKSVTLKADQGGNLDVGGKK
-1291 ITNVAAGDADTD
+1291 ITNVAKGTDDTD
-1303 AVNVSQLKAARTVV
+1303 AVNVSQLKEVAATAGKGWNLTTGGNPSTKHNVKPDGTVDISGDENITVTNPGENGAAASGNV
-1317 KSDDHSVLVQ
+1317 KVGLKPTVTLGEKAVPAANGQPGKDGVDGKLTVNGKDGSAVVINGKDGSIGLNGKDG
-1327 ESENGLTKTYD
+1327 ENGLTMK
-1338 VSVAMPVVYTKADGT
+1338 SA
-1353 KVYKLADGTFNTD
+1353 
-1366 ANGGNATKVEAADV
+1366 
-1380 IASMHNAAG
+1380 
-1389 STTTAIA
+1389 
-1396 LANVASSIQNK
+1396 
-1407 AGANF
+1407 
-1412 AEKLNAANTANPNN
+1412 
-1426 AVNVSDLKLTK
+1426 
-1437 DSITNSTQ
+1437 Q
-1445 GGGFGLADDGNTA
+1445 GKPG
-1458 VTQDLGKTIQ
+1458 V
-1468 VKGSDG
+1468 
-1474 ITTTANATDKTLTL
+1474 
-1488 GLAGKVVVN
+1488 
-1497 PKDGNDGSLV
+1497 
-1507 VKGKDG
+1507 DG
-1513 KDGTTITKDAIVFN
+1513 KDGET
-1527 GVDGVNG
+1527 
-1534 KNGADGK
+1534 
-1541 DGQASLKVV
+1541 
-1550 KGAAGLEGNDGKDGV
+1550 
-1565 SKTRIVYEKP
+1565 KTRIVYELKDKDGNP
-1575 NGDKEEVAT
+1575 VKDKDGNPVKEEVAT

-1592 ANAGTVHNAKLNTQ
+1592 ANSGNVHNAKLNSQ

-1612 ATNADWTKF
+1612 ATNTEWGKF
-1621 DAGKNIMTNIAGNTI
+1621 DG
-1636 TVGLAKELKGL
+1636 
-1647 TSAEFTD
+1647 
-1654 GTNTTTINGKGVS
+1654 
-1667 INNNGPSMTTDG
+1667 
-1679 INAGNQ
+1679 
-1685 KITNVANGVADTD
+1685 
-1698 AVNVSQLKAARTV
+1698 
-1711 VKSDDHSVLVRKT
+1711 
-1724 EDGLTNTY
+1724 
-1732 DVSVA
+1732 
-1737 MPVVY
+1737 
-1742 TKADGTKVYKLAN
+1742 
-1755 GTFNTDPNGGD
+1755 
-1766 ATKVDSADVIASMH
+1766 
-1780 NAAGGSTATTAPIAL
+1780 
-1795 ANVAS
+1795 
-1800 SIQNKAGANFAEK
+1800 
-1813 LNAANTA
+1813 
-1820 NPNNAV
+1820 
-1826 NVSDLKLTKDSIT
+1826 
-1839 NSTQGG
+1839 
-1845 GFGLADDGNTAVTQD
+1845 
-1860 LGKTIQVKGSDG
+1860 
-1872 ITTTA
+1872 
-1877 NATDKTLTLGLAG
+1877 
-1890 KVVVNPKDGN
+1890 
-1900 DGSLVVKGKDGK
+1900 
-1912 DGTTITKDAIV
+1912 
-1923 FNGVDGVNGKNGADG
+1923 
-1938 KDGQASL
+1938 
-1945 KVVKGAAGLEGN
+1945 
-1957 DGKDG
+1957 
-1962 VSKTRIVYEK
+1962 
-1972 PNGDKE
+1972 
-1978 EVATLNDGLKFGANA
+1978 
-1993 GTVHNAKLNTQV
+1993 
-2005 DVKGAATNADW
+2005 
-2016 TKFDAGKNIM
+2016 GKNIM

-2048 TGDTKVENSGI
+2048 TGDTKVENDGI

-2170 AQGQATGKKALEVGL
+2170 AQGQPTGKKALEVGL

-2203 TVNGKDGSSVVVDG
+2203 TVNGKDGSAVVINGKD
-2217 SNGSIGLNG
+2217 GSIGLNG
-2226 KDGKDGL
+2226 KDGENGL
-2233 TMKSEVGEAGL
+2233 TMKSANGKDGVDGANGT
-2244 DQNNAT
+2244 N
-2250 DPNKPDD
+2250 
-2257 KGSKTRLVYEHVLK
+2257 GKTRIVYELK
-2271 DKDGNPQKGQDG
+2271 DKDGKPVKGADG
-2283 KPVTVKEQVA
+2283 KPVTEEVA

-2400 KSSITDKAG
+2400 KSSITDKLADNPK

-2417 NAADKDNGNP
+2417 NAANKDNGNP

-2460 DLGTTAQIT
+2460 DLGTAAQIT

-2474 NTKVV
+2474 NTKVI
-2479 DVLDAQGQATGKK
+2479 DVLDGQGQPTGKK

-2497 LNPEIE
+2497 LNPEVE
-2503 LGEKAVP
+2503 LGKK
-2510 GVNGQ
+2510 GDD
-2515 PGKPGVDGKIGVNG
+2515 GVDGKIGVNG

-2568 KDGETKTRIVYETK
+2568 KDGETKTRIVYELK
-2582 DKDGKPVTE
+2582 DKDGKPVKGADGKPVTE
-2591 EVATLNDGLKFGD
+2591 EVATLNDGLKFGA
-2604 NSGNVHNA
+2604 NSGDVHNA
-2612 KLNSQVNVKGAETNK
+2612 KLNSQVDVKGHK
-2627 DWGKFDGGKNIMTQ
+2627 DNTKWDKFDGGKNIMTQ
-2641 IKGNTITVGLANDI
+2641 INGNTITVGLANDI

-2670 TITTDGVTINNGPS
+2670 TITSDGVTINNGPS

-2713 SQLRAV
+2713 SQLRTV
-2719 EGKLNRADRHLRAGI
+2719 EGKLHRADRHLRAGI

>member
-10 SKVTNALV
+10 SKVANALV

-33 STAASSNTVKVR
+33 SVAASSNTVKVR

-166 NGIKYFRANSTDT
+166 NGIKYFRANSTGT

-1089 ATQDD
+1089 ATLDD

-1102 AYISAADRSAGTLY
+1102 AYISAADRSAGTQY

-1124 ALLFEKYTGHWTT
+1124 ALLFEKYTGHWAT

-1145 AAPRRIQ
+1145 SSPRRIQ
-1152 GVGSGLVGP
+1152 GVASGLVGP
-1161 ESMDAINGSQLY
+1161 NSMDAINGSQLY

-1196 LVVDEAGITNMVKR
+1196 LVVDEQGITNMVKR

-1244 KLAKELRELTSAEFT
+1244 KLAKELKGLTSAEFK
-1259 DGTNTTTINGGGV
+1259 DGANTTTINGKGV
-1272 SITNG
+1272 TINNG
-1277 PSMTTAGINAGNQK
+1277 PSMTTEGINAGNLKVTGVASSIADQVINNNPNPTFIDKLNQANNTNPNNAVNVSDLHNVLSGANGGGFGLKDQDGAEVKQDLGTTVKVKGDTNVYTKVVTDGTGKALEVGLKDTVTLGKAGTDGKDGKIGVNGKDGSAVVINGKDGSIGLNGKDGKDGLTMKSANGKDGVDGLNGTDGKTRLVYEYKDKNNQPVKEEVATLNDGLVFTGNNNTVLNKHKLNTTVNVVGDSSTAELANFASATGNLNVVADGNNKLTVQMNKNLKNLNSVTLENKDDPTKSVTLKADQGGNLDVGGKK
-1291 ITNVAAGDADTD
+1291 ITNVAKGTDDTD
-1303 AVNVSQLKAARTVV
+1303 AVNVSQLKEVAATAGKGWNLTTGGNPSTKHNVKPDGTVDISGDENITVTNPGENGAAASGNV
-1317 KSDDHSVLVQ
+1317 KVGLKPTVTLGEKAVPAANGQPGKDGVDGKLTVNGKDGSAVVINGKDGSIGLNGKDG
-1327 ESENGLTKTYD
+1327 ENGLTMK
-1338 VSVAMPVVYTKADGT
+1338 SA
-1353 KVYKLADGTFNTD
+1353 
-1366 ANGGNATKVEAADV
+1366 
-1380 IASMHNAAG
+1380 
-1389 STTTAIA
+1389 
-1396 LANVASSIQNK
+1396 
-1407 AGANF
+1407 
-1412 AEKLNAANTANPNN
+1412 
-1426 AVNVSDLKLTK
+1426 
-1437 DSITNSTQ
+1437 Q
-1445 GGGFGLADDGNTA
+1445 GKPG
-1458 VTQDLGKTIQ
+1458 V
-1468 VKGSDG
+1468 
-1474 ITTTANATDKTLTL
+1474 
-1488 GLAGKVVVN
+1488 
-1497 PKDGNDGSLV
+1497 
-1507 VKGKDG
+1507 DG
-1513 KDGTTITKDAIVFN
+1513 KDGET
-1527 GVDGVNG
+1527 
-1534 KNGADGK
+1534 
-1541 DGQASLKVV
+1541 
-1550 KGAAGLEGNDGKDGV
+1550 
-1565 SKTRIVYEKP
+1565 KTRIVYELKDKDGNP
-1575 NGDKEEVAT
+1575 VKDKDGNPVKEEVAT

-1592 ANAGTVHNAKLNTQ
+1592 ANSGNVHNAKLNSQ

-1612 ATNADWTKF
+1612 ATNTEWGKF
-1621 DAGKNIMTNIAGNTI
+1621 DG
-1636 TVGLAKELKGL
+1636 
-1647 TSAEFTD
+1647 
-1654 GTNTTTINGKGVS
+1654 
-1667 INNNGPSMTTDG
+1667 
-1679 INAGNQ
+1679 
-1685 KITNVANGVADTD
+1685 
-1698 AVNVSQLKAARTV
+1698 
-1711 VKSDDHSVLVRKT
+1711 
-1724 EDGLTNTY
+1724 
-1732 DVSVA
+1732 
-1737 MPVVY
+1737 
-1742 TKADGTKVYKLAN
+1742 
-1755 GTFNTDPNGGD
+1755 
-1766 ATKVDSADVIASMH
+1766 
-1780 NAAGGSTATTAPIAL
+1780 
-1795 ANVAS
+1795 
-1800 SIQNKAGANFAEK
+1800 
-1813 LNAANTA
+1813 
-1820 NPNNAV
+1820 
-1826 NVSDLKLTKDSIT
+1826 
-1839 NSTQGG
+1839 
-1845 GFGLADDGNTAVTQD
+1845 
-1860 LGKTIQVKGSDG
+1860 
-1872 ITTTA
+1872 
-1877 NATDKTLTLGLAG
+1877 
-1890 KVVVNPKDGN
+1890 
-1900 DGSLVVKGKDGK
+1900 
-1912 DGTTITKDAIV
+1912 
-1923 FNGVDGVNGKNGADG
+1923 
-1938 KDGQASL
+1938 
-1945 KVVKGAAGLEGN
+1945 
-1957 DGKDG
+1957 
-1962 VSKTRIVYEK
+1962 
-1972 PNGDKE
+1972 
-1978 EVATLNDGLKFGANA
+1978 
-1993 GTVHNAKLNTQV
+1993 
-2005 DVKGAATNADW
+2005 
-2016 TKFDAGKNIM
+2016 GKNIM

-2048 TGDTKVENSGI
+2048 TGDTKVENDGI

-2170 AQGQATGKKALEVGL
+2170 AQGQPTGKKALEVGL

-2195 NDGVDGKL
+2195 DDGVDGKIA
-2203 TVNGKDGSSVVVDG
+2203 VNGKDGSAVVINGKD
-2217 SNGSIGLNG
+2217 GSIGLNG
-2226 KDGKDGL
+2226 KDGENGL
-2233 TMKSEVGEAGL
+2233 TMKSANGKDGVDGANGT
-2244 DQNNAT
+2244 N
-2250 DPNKPDD
+2250 
-2257 KGSKTRLVYEHVLK
+2257 GKTRIVYELK
-2271 DKDGNPQKGQDG
+2271 DKDGKPVKGADG
-2283 KPVTVKEQVA
+2283 KPVTEEVA

-2400 KSSITDKAG
+2400 KSSITDKLADNPK

-2417 NAADKDNGNP
+2417 NAANKDNGNP

-2460 DLGTTAQIT
+2460 DLGTAAQIT

-2474 NTKVV
+2474 NTKVI
-2479 DVLDAQGQATGKK
+2479 DVLDGQGQPTGKK

-2497 LNPEIE
+2497 LNPEVE
-2503 LGEKAVP
+2503 LGKK
-2510 GVNGQ
+2510 GDD
-2515 PGKPGVDGKIGVNG
+2515 GVDGKIAVNG

-2542 SIGLNGKDGKD
+2542 SIGLNGKDGEN
-2553 GLTMKSAQGKPGVDG
+2553 GLTMKSANGKDGVDG
-2568 KDGETKTRIVYETK
+2568 ANGTNGKTRIVYELK
-2582 DKDGKPVTE
+2582 DKDGKPVKGADGKPVTE
-2591 EVATLNDGLKFGD
+2591 EVATLNDGLKFGA
-2604 NSGNVHNA
+2604 NSGDVHNA
-2612 KLNSQVNVKGAETNK
+2612 KLNSQVDVKGHK
-2627 DWGKFDGGKNIMTQ
+2627 DNTKWDKFDGGKNIMTQ
-2641 IKGNTITVGLANDI
+2641 INGNTITVGLANDI

-2670 TITTDGVTINNGPS
+2670 TITSDGVTINNGPS

-2713 SQLRAV
+2713 SQLRTV
-2719 EGKLNRADRHLRAGI
+2719 EGKLHRADRHLRAGI

>member
-10 SKVTNALV
+10 SKVANALV

-33 STAASSNTVKVR
+33 SVAASSNTVKVR

-66 ADINEANVTATTS
+66 ADATYDN
-79 LTVGAGNAGTT
+79 LTVNTKLAVT
-90 TLHGTATLN
+90 GTATVNGKNIATEESVNNAVAGKLDKSDFNTFKSGEFTTLGTKVAGKLDTSDFNSFKSGEFTTLGTKVDGKLDTSTFSTFKNGIEPRVTNLENNKLN
-99 GSKLATV
+99 KTDFTTFQSTVNGQITNLTNTKLNTATFNQFNTNLTGLVNQVLGTAFTV
-106 ADLVTKANQAALDA
+106 AQMQGALPA
-120 LTTTVGTKANQSALD
+120 
-135 ALTTTVG
+135 
-142 TKANQSDLT
+142 
-151 DLKGTVDKL
+151 
-160 GIQTTY
+160 Y
-166 NGIKYFRANSTDT
+166 NYTGIKYFRANSTGT

-190 IGPVAQATE
+190 VGPASQATA
-199 VDTVAIGH
+199 VNTVAVGH
-207 EASASK
+207 ESK
-213 EAAIAVGKKSY
+213 ALKDAAVAVGRKSYANSNDGIAVGNSAAVTAGGKYAIALGSQAQAGSKS
-224 SNANNGVAVGNDS
+224 GNDS
-237 TVTAGATSAVALGF
+237 DGNPLTE
-251 HARAGSNKNG
+251 N
-261 DLTYDGADKFLIND
+261 TYDGSTTYVVGD
-275 GASAVAIGDHA
+275 GHSAIAIGNKA
-286 ISRGQHN
+286 ISRGQNN
-293 IAIGKNALTTN
+293 IAIGKQALTTN
-304 KDKAGAFSQDSV
+304 KDKANTFSSDSI
-316 AIGSG
+316 AIGTN

-341 RGKAEGAD
+341 RGQNAGAD
-349 SAIAIGEG
+349 SAIAMGEN

-383 SAQATGEN
+383 SAQATGED
-391 SVALGSAAQ
+391 SVALGSTAQ
-400 STSKGSV
+400 STSKASV
-407 AIGNGAIAAPYRT
+407 AIGNRAIAAPYRT
-420 ISIGQDAGKGQA
+420 ISIGQDAGKGQV

-527 VALGKETKATELD
+527 VALGKETKATALD

-632 YNKVNTQINKLS
+632 YNKVNTQINNLS

-655 VPEDTT
+655 APEDTT

-696 TVEENKTHYFSTNDG
+696 AVEENKIHYFSTNDG

-813 ATTTTKQQNNSTPD
+813 ATTTTKAQNISSPD

-906 DATLSTT
+906 DATLNPT

-977 NPQGGPAVAPT
+977 NPQGGGAAVGAT

-1003 GAKPLEASKN
+1003 GTKPLEASKN

-1066 PSDPSTTKSKIGRGY
+1066 PSDPATTKAKIGRGY

-1102 AYISAADRSAGTLY
+1102 AYISAADRSAGTQY
-1116 KKPTDAYE
+1116 KRPTDAYE
-1124 ALLFEKYTGHWTT
+1124 ALLFEKYTGHWAT

-1145 AAPRRIQ
+1145 SSPRRIQ
-1152 GVGSGLVGP
+1152 GVAAGLVGP
-1161 ESMDAINGSQLY
+1161 NSMDAINGSQLY

-1196 LVVDEAGITNMVKR
+1196 LVVDEAGISNMVKR
-1210 SAGQAIKLNGGAD
+1210 SAGQAIKLEGGAD

-1244 KLAKELRELTSAEFT
+1244 KLAKEL
-1259 DGTNTTTINGGGV
+1259 
-1272 SITNG
+1272 
-1277 PSMTTAGINAGNQK
+1277 
-1291 ITNVAAGDADTD
+1291 
-1303 AVNVSQLKAARTVV
+1303 
-1317 KSDDHSVLVQ
+1317 
-1327 ESENGLTKTYD
+1327 
-1338 VSVAMPVVYTKADGT
+1338 
-1353 KVYKLADGTFNTD
+1353 
-1366 ANGGNATKVEAADV
+1366 
-1380 IASMHNAAG
+1380 
-1389 STTTAIA
+1389 
-1396 LANVASSIQNK
+1396 
-1407 AGANF
+1407 
-1412 AEKLNAANTANPNN
+1412 
-1426 AVNVSDLKLTK
+1426 
-1437 DSITNSTQ
+1437 
-1445 GGGFGLADDGNTA
+1445 
-1458 VTQDLGKTIQ
+1458 
-1468 VKGSDG
+1468 
-1474 ITTTANATDKTLTL
+1474 
-1488 GLAGKVVVN
+1488 
-1497 PKDGNDGSLV
+1497 
-1507 VKGKDG
+1507 
-1513 KDGTTITKDAIVFN
+1513 
-1527 GVDGVNG
+1527 
-1534 KNGADGK
+1534 
-1541 DGQASLKVV
+1541 
-1550 KGAAGLEGNDGKDGV
+1550 
-1565 SKTRIVYEKP
+1565 
-1575 NGDKEEVAT
+1575 
-1584 LNDGLKFG
+1584 
-1592 ANAGTVHNAKLNTQ
+1592 
-1606 VDVKGA
+1606 
-1612 ATNADWTKF
+1612 
-1621 DAGKNIMTNIAGNTI
+1621 
-1636 TVGLAKELKGL
+1636 KGL
-1647 TSAEFTD
+1647 TSAEFKD
-1654 GTNTTTINGKGVS
+1654 GTNTTTINGKGVT
-1667 INNNGPSMTTDG
+1667 INANGPSMTTDG
-1679 INAGNQ
+1679 IHAGNLKVTGVASSIADQ
-1685 KITNVANGVADTD
+1685 VINNNPNPTFIDKLNQANNTNPNNAVNVSDLHNVLSGANGGGFGLKDQDDAEVKQDLGTTVKVKGDTNVYTKVVTDGSGKALEVGLKDTVTLGKAGTDGKDGKIGVNGKDGSAVVINGKDGSIGLNGKDGKDGLTMKSANGKDGVDGLNGTDGKTRLVYEYKDKNNQPVKEEVATLNDGLVFTGNNNTVLNKHKLNSTVNVVGDSSTAELAGFVSATGNLNVVANGTDKLTVQMNKNLKNLNSVTLENKDDPTKSVTLKADQGGNLDVGGKKITNVAKGTDDTD
-1698 AVNVSQLKAARTV
+1698 AVNVSQLKEVAATAGKGWNLTTGGNPSTKHN
-1711 VKSDDHSVLVRKT
+1711 VK
-1724 EDGLTNTY
+1724 
-1732 DVSVA
+1732 
-1737 MPVVY
+1737 P
-1742 TKADGTKVYKLAN
+1742 DGTVDISGDENITVTNPGENGAAASGNVKVGLKPTVTLGEKAVPAAN
-1755 GTFNTDPNGGD
+1755 GQP
-1766 ATKVDSADVIASMH
+1766 
-1780 NAAGGSTATTAPIAL
+1780 
-1795 ANVAS
+1795 
-1800 SIQNKAGANFAEK
+1800 
-1813 LNAANTA
+1813 
-1820 NPNNAV
+1820 
-1826 NVSDLKLTKDSIT
+1826 
-1839 NSTQGG
+1839 
-1845 GFGLADDGNTAVTQD
+1845 
-1860 LGKTIQVKGSDG
+1860 GK
-1872 ITTTA
+1872 
-1877 NATDKTLTLGLAG
+1877 
-1890 KVVVNPKDGN
+1890 
-1900 DGSLVVKGKDGK
+1900 
-1912 DGTTITKDAIV
+1912 
-1923 FNGVDGVNGKNGADG
+1923 
-1938 KDGQASL
+1938 
-1945 KVVKGAAGLEGN
+1945 
-1957 DGKDG
+1957 
-1962 VSKTRIVYEK
+1962 
-1972 PNGDKE
+1972 
-1978 EVATLNDGLKFGANA
+1978 
-1993 GTVHNAKLNTQV
+1993 
-2005 DVKGAATNADW
+2005 
-2016 TKFDAGKNIM
+2016 
-2026 TNIAGNTIT
+2026 
-2035 VGLAKDLDVNSVT
+2035 
-2048 TGDTKVENSGI
+2048 
-2059 TIKNGSEQSK
+2059 
-2069 TVSLTKTGLNNGG
+2069 
-2082 NQVVNMDSGLKDSQG
+2082 
-2097 NKVTLTEATGD
+2097 
-2108 VLNNGVNVGDLKET
+2108 
-2122 VNKLIGPSDIGGFG
+2122 
-2136 LKDKAG
+2136 
-2142 NEFKQSLG
+2142 
-2150 TTAQITGDKNINT
+2150 
-2163 KVVDVLD
+2163 
-2170 AQGQATGKKALEVGL
+2170 
-2185 NPEVE
+2185 
-2190 LGKKG
+2190 
-2195 NDGVDGKL
+2195 DGVDGKL
-2203 TVNGKDGSSVVVDG
+2203 TVTGKDGSSVVVDG

-2233 TMKSEVGEAGL
+2233 TMKSANGKDGVDGANGT
-2244 DQNNAT
+2244 N
-2250 DPNKPDD
+2250 
-2257 KGSKTRLVYEHVLK
+2257 GKTRIVYELK
-2271 DKDGNPQKGQDG
+2271 DKDGKPVKGADG
-2283 KPVTVKEQVA
+2283 KPVTEEVA

-2304 NTDKENKHKLNSK
+2304 NTDKVNKHKLNSK
-2317 VNIVGDSTAEQLKD
+2317 VNIVGDSTADELKD

-2362 VTLENPTDAKKSV
+2362 VALENPTDAKKSV

-2385 NVGGDKAE
+2385 NVGGNKTD

-2400 KSSITDKAG
+2400 KSSITDKLADNPK

-2446 GFGLKDKAGNEFKQ
+2446 GFGLKDKSGNEFKQ
-2460 DLGTTAQIT
+2460 DLGTAAQIT

-2479 DVLDAQGQATGKK
+2479 DVLDAQGNKTGKK

-2719 EGKLNRADRHLRAGI
+2719 EGKLNRADKHLRAGI

>member
-1 MNNIYKVIW
+1 MNNKLDTSTFSTFRDGINPR
-10 SKVTNALV
+10 VTNLENNKLDTSAFN
-18 VVSELAR
+18 AF
-25 SKGVSGRN
+25 KSGDFTTWQTKVN
-33 STAASSNTVKVR
+33 NKLDTSTFSTFRDGINPRVTNLENNKLNKTDFTTFQSTVNGQITNLTN
-45 TKLTALSV
+45 TKL
-53 ALSFCFGASSVFA
+53 
-66 ADINEANVTATTS
+66 NTATFNKFNTN
-79 LTVGAGNAGTT
+79 LTGLVNQVLGTT
-90 TLHGTATLN
+90 F
-99 GSKLATV
+99 TV
-106 ADLVTKANQAALDA
+106 AQMQ
-120 LTTTVGTKANQSALD
+120 GTLPA
-135 ALTTTVG
+135 
-142 TKANQSDLT
+142 
-151 DLKGTVDKL
+151 
-160 GIQTTY
+160 Y
-166 NGIKYFRANSTDT
+166 NYTGIKYFRANSTGT

-207 EASASK
+207 EARASK
-213 EAAIAVGKKSY
+213 AAAIAVGKKSY
-224 SNANNGVAVGNDS
+224 SNADNGIAVGNDS

-251 HARAGSNKNG
+251 HARAGSNNNG
-261 DLTYDGADKFLIND
+261 DVTYDGANTFVPND

-286 ISRGQHN
+286 ISRGKQN

-304 KDKAGAFSQDSV
+304 KDAANAFSQDSV

-332 LGKGARAGV
+332 FGKGARVGV
-341 RGKAEGAD
+341 RGSSVGAD
-349 SAIAIGEG
+349 SAIAMGDG

-370 SAQAGKLG
+370 SAQAGKSG
-378 LAAGT
+378 LAAGSSVQAVGEGDVALGRLT
-383 SAQATGEN
+383 TAAGGSSVAIGENAKALQWKTISIGLNAGEGQAADVTRTKHSNINIGVLSGKSAEGQHNIFIGSESGHNTKGKASVAIGLQAGTNTSAGSTPEAMVENVSIGNNANYRNDKTSSVTKATALGAQTFAENMATAVGYGARSEKTRSLAVGNMSVANGEESTAIGASAQASGV
-391 SVALGSAAQ
+391 SVALGSNSIAKNKTAQ
-400 STSKGSV
+400 
-407 AIGNGAIAAPYRT
+407 
-420 ISIGQDAGKGQA
+420 
-432 ADLVGDKNEQINIG
+432 G
-446 VKAGENVDGQ
+446 V
-456 LNIGI
+456 
-461 GQAAGSNV
+461 
-469 QGKGNIALGQNAG
+469 
-482 QYIGGTNSSVGN
+482 
-494 NISIGTNANTY
+494 Y
-505 TAATDIQES
+505 TGMQSES
-514 VAIGFGA
+514 
-521 KAKTRS
+521 
-527 VALGKETKATELD
+527 
-540 SVAIGNNA
+540 
-548 TSNGSGSLAIGNDSV
+548 
-563 VNGADNIALGRSS
+563 
-576 VADTKA
+576 
-582 ASGYLTSKQSST
+582 
-594 VVSVGKSDLLRR
+594 VVSVGNDTLTTPLYRR
-606 IVNVADGADDQD
+606 LVNVADGADEQD
-618 AATVAQLKKVSDEV
+618 AVTVKQLKTLETKVTQTIAV
-632 YNKVNTQINKLS
+632 ANNTAAS
-644 ITATS
+644 VA
-649 GINYDA
+649 GA
-655 VPEDTT
+655 VLYDTT
-661 KNSVTLSKDGKKTLI
+661 DGDNDPTTNSVTFKDSVGSSPKLTRLQGVAAGKNDT
-676 RSVAEGTKDDDA
+676 DA
-688 VNVSQLKK
+688 VNFKQLKS
-696 TVEENKTHYFSTNDG
+696 EIAQNSQHYFSVNDDKETGIANYDNTGAKGKRSTAIGTSSITYSNNSVALGNEVTNYDEGGIAIGTEYVGSDALDDNKKTDG
-711 GTTRGNFNNNGAVG
+711 KTTVSKQSQNYKYGIALGAGTNAQGNNSIAI
-725 NGSLAIGMEV
+725 GSLAA
-735 KSLEERGVSLGNH
+735 
-748 TSAEGVG
+748 TSTDD
-755 SIALGT
+755 IAHG
-761 LYKGS
+761 
-766 AELDD
+766 D
-771 NDAQN
+771 
-776 AVQTVAKSSTG
+776 
-787 QPFKYNMAIGAGASS
+787 
-802 EGNNSLAIGTL
+802 
-813 ATTTTKQQNNSTPD
+813 PD
-827 RAVAL
+827 RAIAI
-832 GYFAKSSAP
+832 GYYAVSSAA
-841 KANAIGERAT
+841 KANAIGDRAR
-851 ATEEKANA
+851 ANSLKSNA
-859 FGSQATAA
+859 FGSQAEALNE
-867 GISAT
+867 SAN
-872 AIGTAALAEGKNSIA
+872 AFGSVAKASGKNSIA
-887 MGTHQRVTGENSGS
+887 MGTHQEVTGENSGS

-906 DATLSTT
+906 GFTNTTVGSKLS
-913 GRSLNGTY
+913 GTY
-921 ADIATKVKGAG
+921 DLNATKVAGSG

-938 TNSEITSNE
+938 TNSKITSNE

-962 IRVMGNN
+962 IRVMGNS

-977 NPQGGPAVAPT
+977 DLTGGGAAVTPT
-988 LKNVYVTGHANKIDT
+988 LKNVYVTGHGNKIDT
-1003 GAKPLEASKN
+1003 GKKPLEESKN
-1013 IFVMGAGNTIGNS
+1013 IFVMGAENAIGDVQKDETLKIS
-1026 QNNATAAQITDSYV
+1026 DSYV
-1040 IGTGNTV
+1040 IGT
-1047 NNPNR
+1047 NN
-1052 TLTGS
+1052 
-1057 TANPSFGDD
+1057 
-1066 PSDPSTTKSKIGRGY
+1066 KINQSGKDY
-1081 FILGNNVT
+1081 FILGNNVD
-1089 ATQDD
+1089 AKLQN
-1094 SVYLGTNS
+1094 SVYLGANTAFVSDPKFS
-1102 AYISAADRSAGTLY
+1102 AKEKY
-1116 KKPTDAYE
+1116 KTKTDGNTALSDYE
-1124 ALLFEKYTGHWTT
+1124 DLLVNKYTGREVV
-1137 GVVTVGSV
+1137 GVATIGSNSQQ
-1145 AAPRRIQ
+1145 RRLQ
-1152 GVGSGLVGP
+1152 GVGAGLVGP
-1161 ESMDAINGSQLY
+1161 ESTDAINGSQLY

-1181 VADNTEGLAGKDLDK
+1181 VADNTDGLAGKDLDK

-1231 IGTLVK
+1231 IGTLVVNK
-1237 GTNQVDI
+1237 DNKTNQIDI
-1244 KLAKELRELTSAEFT
+1244 KLAKELKDLTSAEFK
-1259 DGTNTTTINGGGV
+1259 DGTNTTTINGKGV

-1291 ITNVAAGDADTD
+1291 ITNVANGVADAD

-1353 KVYKLADGTFNTD
+1353 KVYKLADGTFNTN
-1366 ANGGNATKVEAADV
+1366 ANGGAATKVEAADV

-1437 DSITNSTQ
+1437 DSITSSTQ
-1445 GGGFGLADDGNTA
+1445 GGGFGLKDQDDA
-1458 VTQDLGKTIQ
+1458 EVKQDLGTTVK
-1468 VKGSDG
+1468 VKGDANVYTKVVTDGTGKALEVGLKDTVTLGKAGTDGKDGKIGVNGKDGSAVVINGKDGSIGLNGANGANGLTIKSANGKDGVDGANGANGKTRIVYETPNGGKEEVATLKDGLVFTGNNSTVLNKHKLNSTVNVVGDSTAAELNGFVSATGNLNVVADGTDKLTVQMSKNLKNLNSVTMVNETDPDKSVKLNVTDKGELNVGGDKADGNQVTGVKSSISDKLG
-1474 ITTTANATDKTLTL
+1474 AGDKFADKLNKAATDNPTNAVNVSDLKQTRDSITTSDLGGGFGLKDQDDAEVKQDLGTTVKVKGDANVYTKVVTDGTGKALEVGLKDTVTL
-1488 GLAGKVVVN
+1488 GKAGTDG
-1497 PKDGNDGSLV
+1497 KDGKIGVNGKDGSAV
-1507 VKGKDG
+1507 VINGKDGSIGLNGKDG
-1513 KDGTTITKDAIVFN
+1513 KDGLTMKSAQGKP
-1527 GVDGVNG
+1527 GV
-1534 KNGADGK
+1534 DGK
-1541 DGQASLKVV
+1541 DG
-1550 KGAAGLEGNDGKDGV
+1550 ET
-1565 SKTRIVYEKP
+1565 KTRIVYELKDKDGNP
-1575 NGDKEEVAT
+1575 VKDADGKVVKEEVAT

-1612 ATNADWTKF
+1612 VTNTDWNKF
-1621 DAGKNIMTNIAGNTI
+1621 DAGKNIMTNI
-1636 TVGLAKELKGL
+1636 
-1647 TSAEFTD
+1647 D
-1654 GTNTTTINGKGVS
+1654 
-1667 INNNGPSMTTDG
+1667 
-1679 INAGNQ
+1679 
-1685 KITNVANGVADTD
+1685 
-1698 AVNVSQLKAARTV
+1698 
-1711 VKSDDHSVLVRKT
+1711 
-1724 EDGLTNTY
+1724 
-1732 DVSVA
+1732 
-1737 MPVVY
+1737 
-1742 TKADGTKVYKLAN
+1742 
-1755 GTFNTDPNGGD
+1755 
-1766 ATKVDSADVIASMH
+1766 
-1780 NAAGGSTATTAPIAL
+1780 
-1795 ANVAS
+1795 
-1800 SIQNKAGANFAEK
+1800 
-1813 LNAANTA
+1813 
-1820 NPNNAV
+1820 
-1826 NVSDLKLTKDSIT
+1826 
-1839 NSTQGG
+1839 
-1845 GFGLADDGNTAVTQD
+1845 
-1860 LGKTIQVKGSDG
+1860 
-1872 ITTTA
+1872 
-1877 NATDKTLTLGLAG
+1877 
-1890 KVVVNPKDGN
+1890 
-1900 DGSLVVKGKDGK
+1900 
-1912 DGTTITKDAIV
+1912 
-1923 FNGVDGVNGKNGADG
+1923 
-1938 KDGQASL
+1938 
-1945 KVVKGAAGLEGN
+1945 
-1957 DGKDG
+1957 
-1962 VSKTRIVYEK
+1962 
-1972 PNGDKE
+1972 
-1978 EVATLNDGLKFGANA
+1978 
-1993 GTVHNAKLNTQV
+1993 
-2005 DVKGAATNADW
+2005 
-2016 TKFDAGKNIM
+2016 
-2026 TNIAGNTIT
+2026 GNTIT

-2515 PGKPGVDGKIGVNG
+2515 PGKDGVDGKIGVNG

-2713 SQLRAV
+2713 SQLRQV
-2719 EGKLNRADRHLRAGI
+2719 QGNINRADKHLRAGI

>member
-10 SKVTNALV
+10 SKVANALV

-33 STAASSNTVKVR
+33 SVAASSNTVKVR
-45 TKLTALSV
+45 TKLPALSV

-66 ADINEANVTATTS
+66 ADATYDNVTVNTS
-79 LTVGAGNAGTT
+79 LAVN
-90 TLHGTATLN
+90 GTATVNGKTIATTDTVNNAVAGKLDTSTFTTFQHAINPRVTNLENNKLDTSAFNAFKSGDFTTWQTKVNNKLDTSTFSTFRDGINPRVTNLENNKLN
-99 GSKLATV
+99 KTDFTTFQSTVNGQITNLTNTKLNTATFNQFNTNLTGLVNQVLGTAFTV
-106 ADLVTKANQAALDA
+106 AQMQ
-120 LTTTVGTKANQSALD
+120 GTFPAY
-135 ALTTTVG
+135 
-142 TKANQSDLT
+142 
-151 DLKGTVDKL
+151 
-160 GIQTTY
+160 TY
-166 NGIKYFRANSTDT
+166 TGIKYFRANSTGV

-213 EAAIAVGKKSY
+213 AAAIAVGKKSY
-224 SNANNGVAVGNDS
+224 SNADNGVAVGNDS
-237 TVTAGATSAVALGF
+237 TVTAGAKSAVALGF
-251 HARAGSNKNG
+251 HARAGSNNNG
-261 DLTYDGADKFLIND
+261 DVTYDGASTFVPND

-332 LGKGARAGV
+332 LGKGARVGV
-341 RGKAEGAD
+341 RGSNAGAD
-349 SAIAIGEG
+349 SAIAIGDQ
-357 AQATGLDATAIGH
+357 ANATGLDATAIGH
-370 SAQAGKLG
+370 SAQAGKSG
-378 LAAGT
+378 LAAG
-383 SAQATGEN
+383 SNANAAGVN
-391 SVALGSAAQ
+391 SVALGNAAQ
-400 STSKGSV
+400 TTTEGAV
-407 AIGNGAIAAPYRT
+407 AIGDRAYAAPWRT

-432 ADLVGDKNEQINIG
+432 TDTVGDKNEQINIG
-446 VKAGENVDGQ
+446 VRSGENVDGQ

-469 QGKGNIALGQNAG
+469 KGKGNIALGQNAG

-494 NISIGTNANTY
+494 NISIGTNANQY
-505 TAATDIQES
+505 TTPTDIIES
-514 VAIGFGA
+514 VAIGFNSQAG
-521 KAKTRS
+521 TRAMS
-527 VALGKETKATELD
+527 LGVKTKATAD
-540 SVAIGNNA
+540 GSVAIGNSA
-548 TSNGSGSLAIGNDSV
+548 QANGAGSMAIGKDSV
-563 VNGADNIALGRSS
+563 VNGADNVALGRSS
-576 VADTKA
+576 IANTDLKQ
-582 ASGYLTSKQSST
+582 GYLTSTASST

-606 IVNVADGADDQD
+606 VVNVADGADDQD
-618 AATVAQLKKVSDEV
+618 AATVAQLKKVSDDV
-632 YNKVNTQINKLS
+632 YNKVSTQINNLH
-644 ITATS
+644 IAAAT
-649 GINYDA
+649 GINYDVIPRTA
-655 VPEDTT
+655 TE
-661 KNSVTLSKDGKKTLI
+661 NSVTLSKNGKKTI
-676 RSVAEGTKDDDA
+676 IGSVADGVLDDDA
-688 VNVSQLKK
+688 VNVSQLNREIDKK
-696 TVEENKTHYFSTNDG
+696 TTHYFSVNQG
-711 GTTRGNFNNNGAVG
+711 GTTTLGNFNNNGAVG
-725 NGSLAIGMEV
+725 AKSLAIGMDV
-735 KSLEERGVSLGNH
+735 RTAGERGVALGNS
-748 TSAEGVG
+748 TSAEAFG
-755 SIALGT
+755 SIAIGA
-761 LYKGS
+761 LYDGS
-766 AELDD
+766 NALDD
-771 NDAQN
+771 NDPQA
-776 AVQTVAKSSTG
+776 AKQTVTKSSPT
-787 QPFKYNMAIGAGASS
+787 QPFKYNMAIGAGAAS
-802 EGNNSLAIGTL
+802 EGNNAIAIGTL
-813 ATTTTKQQNNSTPD
+813 AKTTTKQQNVVSPD

-832 GYFAKSSAP
+832 GYYAASSAE

-851 ATEEKANA
+851 ATEAKANA
-859 FGSQATAA
+859 FGSQAYA
-867 GISAT
+867 GGVSAT
-872 AIGTAALAEGKNSIA
+872 AIGSAASASGTNSIA
-887 MGTHQRVTGENSGS
+887 MGSNQRVTAANSGS

-906 DATLSTT
+906 DLTLNTT
-913 GRSLNGTY
+913 GRDLAGTY
-921 ADIATKVKGAG
+921 ATNATRVSGTG

-938 TNSEITSNE
+938 TNSNVTSNE

-955 FVQGKEN
+955 VVQGIEN

-969 NIITKNNQ
+969 NTITQNNQ
-977 NPQGGPAVAPT
+977 NPQGGAAVAPT

-1003 GAKPLEASKN
+1003 GTKPLEASKN
-1013 IFVMGAGNTIGNS
+1013 IFVMGAGNIIGDS
-1026 QNNATAAQITDSYV
+1026 STAKKITDTYV
-1040 IGTGNTV
+1040 IGTGNKV
-1047 NNPNR
+1047 SESNE
-1052 TLTGS
+1052 LT
-1057 TANPSFGDD
+1057 TTDD
-1066 PSDPSTTKSKIGRGY
+1066 PSDPAATKTKIGKGY
-1081 FILGNNVT
+1081 FILGNNVN
-1089 ATQDD
+1089 ATLQN

-1102 AYISAADRSAGTLY
+1102 AFIEDATKSA
-1116 KKPTDAYE
+1116 K
-1124 ALLFEKYTGHWTT
+1124 EKYPTT
-1137 GVVTVGSV
+1137 QGSDYDKLLASKYSGLNAVGVVTIGNGGDANANKPSEERRLQGV
-1145 AAPRRIQ
+1145 AA
-1152 GVGSGLVGP
+1152 GLVAKT
-1161 ESMDAINGSQLY
+1161 STDAINGSQLY
-1173 AHTRPVGF
+1173 AHTRPLGF
-1181 VADNTEGLAGKDLDK
+1181 AADNTAGLNANNIDGLA
-1196 LVVDEAGITNMVKR
+1196 VDDASITNMAKR
-1210 SAGQAIKLNGGAD
+1210 AAGQAIKLNGGAD

-1244 KLAKELRELTSAEFT
+1244 KLAKELKGLTSAEFT
-1259 DGTNTTTINGGGV
+1259 DGTNTTTINGKGV
-1272 SITNG
+1272 TINNG

-1327 ESENGLTKTYD
+1327 KTEDGLTNTYD

-1366 ANGGNATKVEAADV
+1366 ANGGAATKVEAADV

-1396 LANVASSIQNK
+1396 LANVASSIQNI

-1550 KGAAGLEGNDGKDGV
+1550 KGAAGLDGNDGKDGV

-1575 NGDKEEVAT
+1575 NGEKEEVAT

-1612 ATNADWTKF
+1612 AANADWTKF
-1621 DAGKNIMTNIAGNTI
+1621 DAGKNIMTNI
-1636 TVGLAKELKGL
+1636 
-1647 TSAEFTD
+1647 D
-1654 GTNTTTINGKGVS
+1654 
-1667 INNNGPSMTTDG
+1667 
-1679 INAGNQ
+1679 
-1685 KITNVANGVADTD
+1685 
-1698 AVNVSQLKAARTV
+1698 
-1711 VKSDDHSVLVRKT
+1711 
-1724 EDGLTNTY
+1724 
-1732 DVSVA
+1732 
-1737 MPVVY
+1737 
-1742 TKADGTKVYKLAN
+1742 
-1755 GTFNTDPNGGD
+1755 
-1766 ATKVDSADVIASMH
+1766 
-1780 NAAGGSTATTAPIAL
+1780 
-1795 ANVAS
+1795 
-1800 SIQNKAGANFAEK
+1800 
-1813 LNAANTA
+1813 
-1820 NPNNAV
+1820 
-1826 NVSDLKLTKDSIT
+1826 
-1839 NSTQGG
+1839 
-1845 GFGLADDGNTAVTQD
+1845 
-1860 LGKTIQVKGSDG
+1860 
-1872 ITTTA
+1872 
-1877 NATDKTLTLGLAG
+1877 
-1890 KVVVNPKDGN
+1890 
-1900 DGSLVVKGKDGK
+1900 
-1912 DGTTITKDAIV
+1912 
-1923 FNGVDGVNGKNGADG
+1923 
-1938 KDGQASL
+1938 
-1945 KVVKGAAGLEGN
+1945 
-1957 DGKDG
+1957 
-1962 VSKTRIVYEK
+1962 
-1972 PNGDKE
+1972 
-1978 EVATLNDGLKFGANA
+1978 
-1993 GTVHNAKLNTQV
+1993 
-2005 DVKGAATNADW
+2005 
-2016 TKFDAGKNIM
+2016 
-2026 TNIAGNTIT
+2026 GNTIT

-2170 AQGQATGKKALEVGL
+2170 AQGQPTGKKALEVGL

-2203 TVNGKDGSSVVVDG
+2203 TVNGKDGSAVVINGKD
-2217 SNGSIGLNG
+2217 GSIGLNG
-2226 KDGKDGL
+2226 KDGENGL
-2233 TMKSEVGEAGL
+2233 TMKSANGKDGVDGANGT
-2244 DQNNAT
+2244 N
-2250 DPNKPDD
+2250 
-2257 KGSKTRLVYEHVLK
+2257 GKTRIVYELK
-2271 DKDGNPQKGQDG
+2271 DKDGKPVKGADG
-2283 KPVTVKEQVA
+2283 KPVTEEVA

-2304 NTDKENKHKLNSK
+2304 NTDKVNKHKLNSK
-2317 VNIVGDSTAEQLKD
+2317 VNIVGDSTADELKD

-2345 NNKLTVQMSKNL
+2345 NDKLTVQMSKNL

-2362 VTLENPTDAKKSV
+2362 VALENPTDTTKSV
-2375 TLTVTDKGEL
+2375 TLNVTDKGEL
-2385 NVGGDKAE
+2385 NVGGNTTD

-2515 PGKPGVDGKIGVNG
+2515 PGKDGVDGKIGVNG

-2719 EGKLNRADRHLRAGI
+2719 EGKLNRADKHLRAGI